1 MFKDKVKV
9 TVVALVMVL
18 LMVLSIT
25 TDLFVGLADVFRAKA
40 EEATPTDATPV
51 TRDVTVYKELNDS
64 DKDKNL
70 AGAVIKVFKDSACT
84 ESITEFV
91 LSYDGKSYGGDD
103 RVVYK
108 SLEERANANASK
120 AIAKLQEDTYY
131 YQLDKKLFRSNDDY
145 SKTGYDYNNTVGSFS
160 IVAGD
165 GVQEIKLDNNMF
177 RPTEKVATPT
187 DASSEVS
194 TEVTTEAVT
203 EPDTQVATTSD
214 ASSEETE
221 ATTQIA
227 TPTDSIPEVKP
238 VATLASV
245 MRAAGAS
252 YWIYGDY
259 SGMSSGDY
267 HVSTDKDNVPMSGN
281 ASRVFCGTASK
292 QGPGKPY
299 YGSSQGYTRRVV
311 NNSSTVKVLSYYY
324 DVLAKQ
330 SDHSANWQN
339 HVTQTAH
346 ALSYINGY
354 GASYKPS
361 WWSAAMARPVYSMSE
376 TQIYVGSNTT
386 TSVVN
391 YTSSEIHRGNREAS
405 DGLHTLYNVQWT
417 AVKTVSGTSLKN
429 YFTVKVPS
437 NVRIY
442 VKRNNGKW
450 GSATNTDVNLYS
462 GDKFFFTTSKLTDRT
477 TTIANSKAALTGFTA
492 YAYDPVNT
500 KNQTMYGNGVS
511 ETRSIQF
518 SIPWKDV
525 YHKLTLDK
533 LVCVGGNYKV
543 DASTAGTQY
552 TVYWVDKTTNSNRF
566 GKIAVFEIQTNG
578 KGKVKYLRQNNY
590 GTTFKPSG
598 FGTYTLDGLPTGVYR
613 IVETKTNDGFET
625 AKPCRINFSNGAA
638 VDAEGNASGESKHFE
653 IAFKTNDNVKNQVA
667 NFTSFEQKESG
678 DPLAIKIQKIDADT
692 KETVGLGSGSLA
704 GAEFTIKYYEDA
716 EGVGTIGISVPTGTP
731 TARWVIKTDED
742 GYASLANDEYIVSK
756 PSKLP
761 DSVKIVKGK
770 YNICK
775 PGTIVITESEAP
787 KNYNKF
793 SKVTTQAGTSTDVDN
808 VVIRADY
815 NDKGEIKLYSC
826 KKDQS
831 GKLVKFGAS
840 MTGSAIKIYEP
851 VKRYNLRLQKTDGY
865 EHPMANVAF
874 VITCRETG
882 ESHVM
887 LTDSDGI
894 LDTSRVVT
902 SGGKFK
908 VNANDDLY
916 EQALT
921 DNSIIPEY
929 VQTSVFFNDDSDV
942 AVTASRHS
950 EGALYAGTYIIRE
963 LHRQYVT
970 VDGEKCKLSEV
981 YKIPAAIKVTVP
993 GTDNNAVGEHDTK
1006 DAGTMTNIRIPSI
1019 SSVAMDADSATKM
1032 SITSKD
1038 AKFRDIVTIHN
1049 PELDKT
1055 YTLMSIAVDTATGLA
1070 YVGAD
1075 GQYVRTTEYLGKG
1088 SGLIGADVP
1097 LELTAN
1103 TTGTEVNQLTFF
1115 EYLVEGKTTNLVG
1128 VDSDGK
1134 PVEPAKCV
1142 AKDASVSNKAQT
1154 VNVISLETEVL
1165 VNSTKTNESPAAIS
1179 TVTDTVTTHGLIA
1192 GESFTIN
1199 STIKVDGKSIGVQS
1213 TDFTADGKDKEVSV
1227 VFKDL
1232 DLSKLANKRLSIV
1245 TELIYKNKVILTHN
1259 DDGKDLNEEFYTPEM
1274 HSNAIDVDTLTKMS
1288 KTSET
1293 AKFKDTVDIKNLS
1306 AATQYTLQSIAVDT
1320 ATGLAYKDA
1329 SGKYVV
1335 GHETFTTKTSK
1346 DNDRVGATADIEF
1359 TANTKDTNVTQI
1371 TFYEYLVRGSVDSDI
1386 SVDENGYPVRPANW
1400 IAEDASTSNVDQ
1412 TLNLVNLETKVL
1424 VDSTKTNVAPAD
1436 KKVDVTDTVTL
1447 HNLVAGTKFTLVGKV
1462 SDGENI
1468 KVENEV
1474 EFTAKGGDETVS
1486 VPFKSLDLTKYAG
1499 KSLYVICE
1507 LKYDGE
1513 VIATHNEDGT
1523 DPDEVFYVPAVETN
1537 AIDATTNTQYSIL
1550 DKTQIIDSVKYSN
1563 LPTEYEYELETTFVD
1578 STTGEE
1584 IKKTEI
1590 EKDPYWGMLRDLG
1603 YVTDETSSDSTG
1615 DSVAEDTGKIV
1626 SEVGK
1631 AFKRTQVLK
1640 PEKMDDMINV
1650 AFDIDPRSFNL
1661 EGKTITIQQVIKLNG
1676 VVVAKHTDKDAES
1689 QQISFP
1695 TGSTLAVDNTSH
1707 NHTIAP
1713 TKNAD
1718 VVDTIFC
1725 KNLAT
1730 GISVDFYGIAID
1742 KDTNKPVEL
1751 NGKPVVV
1758 KQNETISKADQEVQL
1773 HYVVDGTKLKGKR
1786 LTSFVFAVYNGK
1798 IVFKHTDLNS
1808 AEQSFSFSSLRTK
1821 FLDDKNG
1828 THATMLTEDVHQ
1840 TDTVT
1845 LDGLT
1850 KGEGFTLK
1858 GVVYNKSTRKP
1869 MLVNGKQVTNSIDF
1883 TAKGNSEEVAL
1894 KYQYNGLKSDAY
1906 HKDKNDDLV
1915 SFVYLYKD
1923 GVLIDKEED
1932 FDSFDQTIKLPSC
1945 GTSASDGITK
1955 LHVGYAS
1962 KTAIFRDSVDYYNLI
1977 VGDWY
1982 STTLTLHLNKNGKDA
1997 GPLKDANGNLITATV
2012 KFQAKTTDGSV
2023 KVEVKYDA
2031 SLLAGETITAFE
2043 TIRTKGYEVCGHTEI
2058 TDKGQQIHYPEL
2070 KTSAKNSKDN
2080 SQHVKEG
2087 EVAKIVDTVN
2097 YSKLDSSVAYK
2108 VVTEAWDYN
2117 TQQIVVSDGKKV
2129 RKVTELHVDSK
2140 KPENGSFDVSMS
2152 FKTDGLGKHK
2162 VVIFEYVY
2170 DNKGNLIS
2178 KEADFDAESQ
2188 TIYIDKTPN
2197 KTGDRTAMFL
2207 SILVGMLGLG
2217 VVTLFVTRRKKK

>member
-64 DKDKNL
+64 DKDRNL

-145 SKTGYDYNNTVGSFS
+145 SKTGYDYNNIVGSFS

-177 RPTEKVATPT
+177 RPTEKVATST

-194 TEVTTEAVT
+194 TEVNTEATT

-221 ATTQIA
+221 TTTQIA

-245 MRAAGAS
+245 FRMAKAAKAATTTAVSRGTGYGYDGGTISYIFYINKGLTYNNTGYAFCMEEGKTGPTSGTGTVSSIGKSNITKALYYSFAGPGAGSYDGAPSSGGLNGDNVMTLSCILDYYYTGYWDSGDFGTAYDNAISYEKWLKGKDMPNTLADTAFSIAGKSDDFTASRAA
-252 YWIYGDY
+252 YNI
-259 SGMSSGDY
+259 
-267 HVSTDKDNVPMSGN
+267 TDKTQTTNEWAVVSKKSVTVTIPTGVTMHKTDSKGKKSTHG
-281 ASRVFCGTASK
+281 AGTA
-292 QGPGKPY
+292 
-299 YGSSQGYTRRVV
+299 
-311 NNSSTVKVLSYYY
+311 TVSNGDKIYFSASI
-324 DVLAKQ
+324 AKGGT
-330 SDHSANWQN
+330 SD
-339 HVTQTAH
+339 
-346 ALSYINGY
+346 I
-354 GASYKPS
+354 KF
-361 WWSAAMARPVYSMSE
+361 
-376 TQIYVGSNTT
+376 
-386 TSVVN
+386 TSVKGYSAYKADFGAKLQVLGFLGEPTDKEFTAKLQWNSPNFSLRKTDSKTKQPVEGAEYLVYCAQDNEKVN
-391 YTSSEIHRGNREAS
+391 VVRFKTNSNGVGEITSVNPTQASGEVGKTVVKLKAGVRYYIVETKAPEHYKLNKNKQVAIGGEKYPYEAHIGVNATDGHVDYTSITGATFSTTATGVTY
-405 DGLHTLYNVQWT
+405 HTVDKV
-417 AVKTVSGTSLKN
+417 AHDPVSIVIRKIDSVSGRAVPAGTAALAGAVFKME
-429 YFTVKVPS
+429 YFK
-437 NVRIY
+437 
-442 VKRNNGKW
+442 GKDSVS
-450 GSATNTDVNLYS
+450 GSATNTWYLQTKLADGRYVARFARGYLYS
-462 GDKFFFTTSKLTDRT
+462 DSTHKSDAAPAEVDASGVYELEAGCMRITEVIAPSGYEKVTADNAGWIKLGGSIDRLTESASITVKIGNGNIYYGNTAVKDGVVEIGEQKERYDFRLKKVDSYGNPMAGVAFLVTASNGDQHVVVTDKNGEFDSSKLGYTNVNGNDATLAKAIADTTLYPTYKETNVFFTTPGSGKTAAAEIKEETVDG
-477 TTIANSKAALTGFTA
+477 KAPRPL
-492 YAYDPVNT
+492 Y
-500 KNQTMYGNGVS
+500 
-511 ETRSIQF
+511 
-518 SIPWKDV
+518 KD
-525 YHKLTLDK
+525 
-533 LVCVGGNYKV
+533 
-543 DASTAGTQY
+543 
-552 TVYWVDKTTNSNRF
+552 
-566 GKIAVFEIQTNG
+566 
-578 KGKVKYLRQNNY
+578 
-590 GTTFKPSG
+590 
-598 FGTYTLDGLPTGVYR
+598 TYT
-613 IVETKTNDGFET
+613 
-625 AKPCRINFSNGAA
+625 
-638 VDAEGNASGESKHFE
+638 
-653 IAFKTNDNVKNQVA
+653 
-667 NFTSFEQKESG
+667 
-678 DPLAIKIQKIDADT
+678 
-692 KETVGLGSGSLA
+692 
-704 GAEFTIKYYEDA
+704 
-716 EGVGTIGISVPTGTP
+716 
-731 TARWVIKTDED
+731 
-742 GYASLANDEYIVSK
+742 
-756 PSKLP
+756 
-761 DSVKIVKGK
+761 
-770 YNICK
+770 
-775 PGTIVITESEAP
+775 
-787 KNYNKF
+787 
-793 SKVTTQAGTSTDVDN
+793 
-808 VVIRADY
+808 
-815 NDKGEIKLYSC
+815 
-826 KKDQS
+826 
-831 GKLVKFGAS
+831 
-840 MTGSAIKIYEP
+840 
-851 VKRYNLRLQKTDGY
+851 
-865 EHPMANVAF
+865 
-874 VITCRETG
+874 
-882 ESHVM
+882 
-887 LTDSDGI
+887 
-894 LDTSRVVT
+894 
-902 SGGKFK
+902 
-908 VNANDDLY
+908 
-916 EQALT
+916 
-921 DNSIIPEY
+921 
-929 VQTSVFFNDDSDV
+929 
-942 AVTASRHS
+942 
-950 EGALYAGTYIIRE
+950 IRE
-963 LHRQYVT
+963 IHRQYVT
-970 VDGEKCKLSEV
+970 IDGKKYKLTQV
-981 YKIPAAIKVTVP
+981 YDLGPAQKITVSDSVKNGAVIDF
-993 GTDNNAVGEHDTK
+993 GTY
-1006 DAGTMTNIRIPSI
+1006 TNIAIPKMTSSAI
-1019 SSVAMDADSATKM
+1019 STDTNTKM
-1032 SITSKD
+1032 SVAGKNASFKD
-1038 AKFRDIVTIHN
+1038 SIKATNLKAST
-1049 PELDKT
+1049 K
-1055 YTLMSIAVDTATGLA
+1055 YTLMSVAVDANTGKA
-1070 YVGAD
+1070 YKDAD
-1075 GQYVRTTEYLGKG
+1075 GKYVAKNVEF
-1088 SGLIGADVP
+1088 
-1097 LELTAN
+1097 
-1103 TTGTEVNQLTFF
+1103 TTGAVKKGTVFPETTASVTFTGVNTSNVKSRKLVFY
-1115 EYLVEGKTTNLVG
+1115 EYLVEGSVTKTVSL
-1128 VDSDGK
+1128 DSAGK
-1134 PVEPAKCV
+1134 PVEPANCV

-1154 VNVISLETEVL
+1154 VNVISLET
-1165 VNSTKTNESPAAIS
+1165 
-1179 TVTDTVTTHGLIA
+1179 
-1192 GESFTIN
+1192 
-1199 STIKVDGKSIGVQS
+1199 
-1213 TDFTADGKDKEVSV
+1213 
-1227 VFKDL
+1227 
-1232 DLSKLANKRLSIV
+1232 
-1245 TELIYKNKVILTHN
+1245 
-1259 DDGKDLNEEFYTPEM
+1259 
-1274 HSNAIDVDTLTKMS
+1274 
-1288 KTSET
+1288 
-1293 AKFKDTVDIKNLS
+1293 
-1306 AATQYTLQSIAVDT
+1306 
-1320 ATGLAYKDA
+1320 
-1329 SGKYVV
+1329 
-1335 GHETFTTKTSK
+1335 
-1346 DNDRVGATADIEF
+1346 
-1359 TANTKDTNVTQI
+1359 
-1371 TFYEYLVRGSVDSDI
+1371 
-1386 SVDENGYPVRPANW
+1386 
-1400 IAEDASTSNVDQ
+1400 
-1412 TLNLVNLETKVL
+1412 KVL

-1436 KKVDVTDTVTL
+1436 EKVDVTDTVTL

-1474 EFTAKGGDETVS
+1474 EFTAKGDDETVS
-1486 VPFKSLDLTKYAG
+1486 VPLKGLNLTEYAG

-1523 DPDEVFYVPAVETN
+1523 DPDEKFYVPAVETN

-1578 STTGEE
+1578 SATGEE

-1590 EKDPYWGMLRDLG
+1590 EKDPYWNMLKDLG

-1640 PEKMDDMINV
+1640 PEKMDDTVNV
-1650 AFDIDPRSFNL
+1650 TFDIDPRSFNL
-1661 EGKTITIQQVIKLNG
+1661 EGKTITIRQVIKLNG
-1676 VVVAKHTDKDAES
+1676 VAVAKHTDKDAES

-1713 TKNAD
+1713 TKDAD

-1758 KQNETISKADQEVQL
+1758 KQSETISKADQEVQL

-1798 IVFKHTDLNS
+1798 IVFKHTDPNS

-1850 KGEGFTLK
+1850 KGERFTLK

-1869 MLVNGKQVTNSIDF
+1869 MLVDGKQVTNSIDF

-1923 GVLIDKEED
+1923 GILIDKEED

-1982 STTLTLHLNKNGKDA
+1982 STTLTLHLNKDGKDA

-2058 TDKGQQIHYPEL
+2058 TDEGQQIHYPEL

-2152 FKTDGLGKHK
+2152 FKTDGLGKHRI
-2162 VVIFEYVY
+2162 VIFEYVY

-2197 KTGDRTAMFL
+2197 KTGDRTVMFL
-2207 SILVGMLGLG
+2207 SILAGMLGLG
-2217 VVTLFVTRRKKK
+2217 VVTLFVTKRKKK

>member
-64 DKDKNL
+64 DKDRNL

-108 SLEERANANASK
+108 NLEERANANASK

-131 YQLDKKLFRSNDDY
+131 YQLDEKLFRSNDDY

-165 GVQEIKLDNNMF
+165 EVQEIKLDNNMF

-194 TEVTTEAVT
+194 TEVSTEATTES
-203 EPDTQVATTSD
+203 DTQVATTSD
-214 ASSEETE
+214 ASSEETK
-221 ATTQIA
+221 ATTQVA

-238 VATLASV
+238 IATLASV
-245 MRAAGAS
+245 FRMAKAAKIAEDV
-252 YWIYGDY
+252 YIYGSEED
-259 SGMSSGDY
+259 GCGNY
-267 HVSTDKDNVPMSGN
+267 HITAENGN
-281 ASRVFCGTASK
+281 ANPSLNGDMGSRTFCVDWGAN
-292 QGPGKPY
+292 GPSAKNN
-299 YGSSQGYTRRVV
+299 YTRP
-311 NNSSTVKVLSYYY
+311 VKYRLGNGAKESMRKAVAYYY
-324 DVLAKQ
+324 DVLVPAADTKGKKVTALAETEHYL
-330 SDHSANWQN
+330 SSLKGNKGTTPSWASAAQN
-339 HVTQTAH
+339 HVALAKGDQAISISNSKPTVTCVDSKTFGTFTEKNVFVSEKLTVTAKSDEQYFNYEVPSGCTVYVH
-346 ALSYINGY
+346 RSKTW
-354 GASYKPS
+354 YKLT
-361 WWSAAMARPVYSMSE
+361 ADDK
-376 TQIYVGSNTT
+376 T
-386 TSVVN
+386 
-391 YTSSEIHRGNREAS
+391 
-405 DGLHTLYNVQWT
+405 HTLRKNDVFYVVTPKSN
-417 AVKTVSGTSLKN
+417 ANKTFSISGT
-429 YFTVKVPS
+429 
-437 NVRIY
+437 
-442 VKRNNGKW
+442 
-450 GSATNTDVNLYS
+450 AAS
-462 GDKFFFTTSKLTDRT
+462 G
-477 TTIANSKAALTGFTA
+477 G
-492 YAYDPVNT
+492 
-500 KNQTMYGNGVS
+500 
-511 ETRSIQF
+511 
-518 SIPWKDV
+518 WDV
-525 YHKLTLDK
+525 YYYEPNDPAWLGCQEMMLAAETDKPKFTLKFKTEELPDPINI
-533 LVCVGGNYKV
+533 VIDKV
-543 DASTAGTQY
+543 DSIREDGTQ
-552 TVYWVDKTTNSNRF
+552 VGKT
-566 GKIAVFEIQTNG
+566 
-578 KGKVKYLRQNNY
+578 
-590 GTTFKPSG
+590 
-598 FGTYTLDGLPTGVYR
+598 
-613 IVETKTNDGFET
+613 
-625 AKPCRINFSNGAA
+625 
-638 VDAEGNASGESKHFE
+638 
-653 IAFKTNDNVKNQVA
+653 
-667 NFTSFEQKESG
+667 
-678 DPLAIKIQKIDADT
+678 
-692 KETVGLGSGSLA
+692 SLA
-704 GAEFTIKYYEDA
+704 GAIFKMEYFKGKTA
-716 EGVGTIGISVPTGTP
+716 ASGTP
-731 TARWVIKTDED
+731 TNTWYIKTVKNAAGDYTARFAKGFIVNEGTYKSDAAPNTLQGDTYELYD
-742 GYASLANDEYIVSK
+742 GAMR
-756 PSKLP
+756 
-761 DSVKIVKGK
+761 
-770 YNICK
+770 
-775 PGTIVITESEAP
+775 ITEVKAP
-787 KNYNKF
+787 SGYKVVDGKNKGFFYIGSK
-793 SKVTTQAGTSTDVDN
+793 KVTGQASITVRVAGGKTILAGTEISAEAFKQYEQKERYDFKLKKVDSYGN
-808 VVIRADY
+808 
-815 NDKGEIKLYSC
+815 
-826 KKDQS
+826 
-831 GKLVKFGAS
+831 
-840 MTGSAIKIYEP
+840 
-851 VKRYNLRLQKTDGY
+851 
-865 EHPMANVAF
+865 PMAGVAF
-874 VITCRETG
+874 
-882 ESHVM
+882 
-887 LTDSDGI
+887 L
-894 LDTSRVVT
+894 
-902 SGGKFK
+902 
-908 VNANDDLY
+908 
-916 EQALT
+916 
-921 DNSIIPEY
+921 
-929 VQTSVFFNDDSDV
+929 
-942 AVTASRHS
+942 VTASNGDQHVVVTDKNGEFDS
-950 EGALYAGTYIIRE
+950 SKMGYTNVNGNDATLAKAMADTTLYPTYKETNVFFTTPGSGKTAAAEIKEETVDGKAPRPLYKDTYTIRE
-963 LHRQYVT
+963 IHRQYVT
-970 VDGEKCKLSEV
+970 IDGKKYKLTQV
-981 YKIPAAIKVTVP
+981 YDLGPAQKITV
-993 GTDNNAVGEHDTK
+993 
-1006 DAGTMTNIRIPSI
+1006 S
-1019 SSVAMDADSATKM
+1019 DSAKNGAVIDFGTYTNTAIPKMTSSAISTDTNTKM
-1032 SITSKD
+1032 SVAGKNSSFKD
-1038 AKFRDIVTIHN
+1038 SVKATNLKAST
-1049 PELDKT
+1049 K
-1055 YTLMSIAVDTATGLA
+1055 YTLMSVAVDANTGKA
-1070 YVGAD
+1070 YKDAD
-1075 GQYVRTTEYLGKG
+1075 GKYVAKNVEF
-1088 SGLIGADVP
+1088 
-1097 LELTAN
+1097 
-1103 TTGTEVNQLTFF
+1103 TTGAVKKGTVFPETTASVTFTGVNTSNVKSRKLVFY
-1115 EYLVEGKTTNLVG
+1115 EYLVEGSVTKTVSL
-1128 VDSDGK
+1128 DSAGK
-1134 PVEPAKCV
+1134 PVEPANCV

-1154 VNVISLETEVL
+1154 VNVISLET
-1165 VNSTKTNESPAAIS
+1165 
-1179 TVTDTVTTHGLIA
+1179 
-1192 GESFTIN
+1192 
-1199 STIKVDGKSIGVQS
+1199 
-1213 TDFTADGKDKEVSV
+1213 
-1227 VFKDL
+1227 
-1232 DLSKLANKRLSIV
+1232 
-1245 TELIYKNKVILTHN
+1245 
-1259 DDGKDLNEEFYTPEM
+1259 
-1274 HSNAIDVDTLTKMS
+1274 
-1288 KTSET
+1288 
-1293 AKFKDTVDIKNLS
+1293 
-1306 AATQYTLQSIAVDT
+1306 
-1320 ATGLAYKDA
+1320 
-1329 SGKYVV
+1329 
-1335 GHETFTTKTSK
+1335 
-1346 DNDRVGATADIEF
+1346 
-1359 TANTKDTNVTQI
+1359 
-1371 TFYEYLVRGSVDSDI
+1371 
-1386 SVDENGYPVRPANW
+1386 
-1400 IAEDASTSNVDQ
+1400 
-1412 TLNLVNLETKVL
+1412 KVL

-1436 KKVDVTDTVTL
+1436 EKVDVTDTVTL

-1474 EFTAKGGDETVS
+1474 EFTAKGDDETVS
-1486 VPFKSLDLTKYAG
+1486 VPLKGLNLTEYAG

-1523 DPDEVFYVPAVETN
+1523 DPDEKFYVPAVETN

-1578 STTGEE
+1578 SATGEE

-1590 EKDPYWGMLRDLG
+1590 EKDPYWNMLKDLG

-1640 PEKMDDMINV
+1640 PEKMDDTVNV
-1650 AFDIDPRSFNL
+1650 TFDIDPRSFNL
-1661 EGKTITIQQVIKLNG
+1661 EGKTITIRQVIKLNG
-1676 VVVAKHTDKDAES
+1676 VAVAKHTDKDAES

-1713 TKNAD
+1713 TKDAD

-1758 KQNETISKADQEVQL
+1758 KQSEAISKADQEVQL

-1798 IVFKHTDLNS
+1798 IVFKHTDPNS

-1850 KGEGFTLK
+1850 KGERFTLK

-1869 MLVNGKQVTNSIDF
+1869 MLVDGKQVTNSIDF

-1923 GVLIDKEED
+1923 GILIDKEED

-1982 STTLTLHLNKNGKDA
+1982 STTLTIHLNKDGKDA

-2058 TDKGQQIHYPEL
+2058 TDEGQQIHYPEL

-2152 FKTDGLGKHK
+2152 FKTDGLGKHRI
-2162 VVIFEYVY
+2162 VIFEYVY

-2197 KTGDRTAMFL
+2197 KTGDRTVMFL
-2207 SILVGMLGLG
+2207 SILAGMLGLG

>member
-64 DKDKNL
+64 DKDRNL

-108 SLEERANANASK
+108 NLEERVNANASK

-131 YQLDKKLFRSNDDY
+131 YQLDEKLFRSNDDY
-145 SKTGYDYNNTVGSFS
+145 NKTGYDYNNTVSSFS

-194 TEVTTEAVT
+194 TEVTTEAIT

-221 ATTQIA
+221 TTTQVA

-245 MRAAGAS
+245 FRTAVADVYVWGTETQGCGNYHKTSSSANSANMSLDGDIGSRMFCVDWGA
-252 YWIYGDY
+252 
-259 SGMSSGDY
+259 
-267 HVSTDKDNVPMSGN
+267 N
-281 ASRVFCGTASK
+281 
-292 QGPGKPY
+292 GP
-299 YGSSQGYTRRVV
+299 SLANGYTRPVKYSRGGGAGVSLRKVV
-311 NNSSTVKVLSYYY
+311 AYYY
-324 DVLAKQ
+324 EVLAKT
-330 SDHSANWQN
+330 SGNLAATEHYLSLLNGKKGTTPTWASNAMKY
-339 HVTQTAH
+339 TA
-346 ALSYINGY
+346 L
-354 GASYKPS
+354 ASGEETISIDKTKPS
-361 WWSAAMARPVYSMSE
+361 MTYYKSYSFKANGEVFHKSTNVFVSEQVTVTADKSEQYFTASVPKDCAVYVYNYNSE
-376 TQIYVGSNTT
+376 TKKYQWIRYGSTDNLKLKNGDKFRIVLPK
-386 TSVVN
+386 SFAN
-391 YTSSEIHRGNREAS
+391 
-405 DGLHTLYNVQWT
+405 
-417 AVKTVSGTSLKN
+417 KTVSLSGTARYGGWDVYYYNPNDPAWLDCQQMVLATETDKPEFSLSVKTGN
-429 YFTVKVPS
+429 VPPDHDPVNVEIRKIDSVSGKAVPAGTAALAGAVFKMEYFK
-437 NVRIY
+437 
-442 VKRNNGKW
+442 GKDSVS
-450 GSATNTDVNLYS
+450 GSATNTWYLQTAYDSSIKGYVAKFARGYLYS
-462 GDKFFFTTSKLTDRT
+462 DSTHKSDAAPAEVDASGVYELEAGCMRITEVIAPSGYEKVTASNKGWIKLGGSIDRLTGSASITVKIGNGNIYYGNTAVKDGVVDIGEQKERYDFKLKKVDSYGNPMAGVAFLVTASNGDQHVVVTDKNGEFDSSKLDYTNVNGNDATLAKAMADTTLYPTYKETNVFFTTPGSGKTAAAEIKEETVDG
-477 TTIANSKAALTGFTA
+477 KAPRPL
-492 YAYDPVNT
+492 Y
-500 KNQTMYGNGVS
+500 
-511 ETRSIQF
+511 
-518 SIPWKDV
+518 KD
-525 YHKLTLDK
+525 
-533 LVCVGGNYKV
+533 
-543 DASTAGTQY
+543 
-552 TVYWVDKTTNSNRF
+552 
-566 GKIAVFEIQTNG
+566 
-578 KGKVKYLRQNNY
+578 
-590 GTTFKPSG
+590 
-598 FGTYTLDGLPTGVYR
+598 TYT
-613 IVETKTNDGFET
+613 
-625 AKPCRINFSNGAA
+625 
-638 VDAEGNASGESKHFE
+638 
-653 IAFKTNDNVKNQVA
+653 
-667 NFTSFEQKESG
+667 
-678 DPLAIKIQKIDADT
+678 
-692 KETVGLGSGSLA
+692 
-704 GAEFTIKYYEDA
+704 
-716 EGVGTIGISVPTGTP
+716 
-731 TARWVIKTDED
+731 
-742 GYASLANDEYIVSK
+742 
-756 PSKLP
+756 
-761 DSVKIVKGK
+761 
-770 YNICK
+770 
-775 PGTIVITESEAP
+775 
-787 KNYNKF
+787 
-793 SKVTTQAGTSTDVDN
+793 
-808 VVIRADY
+808 
-815 NDKGEIKLYSC
+815 
-826 KKDQS
+826 
-831 GKLVKFGAS
+831 
-840 MTGSAIKIYEP
+840 
-851 VKRYNLRLQKTDGY
+851 
-865 EHPMANVAF
+865 
-874 VITCRETG
+874 
-882 ESHVM
+882 
-887 LTDSDGI
+887 
-894 LDTSRVVT
+894 
-902 SGGKFK
+902 
-908 VNANDDLY
+908 
-916 EQALT
+916 
-921 DNSIIPEY
+921 
-929 VQTSVFFNDDSDV
+929 
-942 AVTASRHS
+942 
-950 EGALYAGTYIIRE
+950 IRE
-963 LHRQYVT
+963 IHRQYVT
-970 VDGEKCKLSEV
+970 IDGKKYKLTQV
-981 YKIPAAIKVTVP
+981 YDLGPAQKITV
-993 GTDNNAVGEHDTK
+993 
-1006 DAGTMTNIRIPSI
+1006 S
-1019 SSVAMDADSATKM
+1019 DSAKNGAVIDFGTYTNTAIPKMTSSAISTDTNTKM
-1032 SITSKD
+1032 SVAGKNSSFKD
-1038 AKFRDIVTIHN
+1038 SVKATNLKAST
-1049 PELDKT
+1049 K
-1055 YTLMSIAVDTATGLA
+1055 YTLMSVAVDANTGKA
-1070 YVGAD
+1070 YKDAD
-1075 GQYVRTTEYLGKG
+1075 GKYVAKNVEF
-1088 SGLIGADVP
+1088 
-1097 LELTAN
+1097 
-1103 TTGTEVNQLTFF
+1103 TTGAVKKGTVFPETTASVTFTGVNTSNVKSRKLVFY
-1115 EYLVEGKTTNLVG
+1115 EYLVEGSVTKTVSL
-1128 VDSDGK
+1128 DSAGK
-1134 PVEPAKCV
+1134 PVEPANCV

-1154 VNVISLETEVL
+1154 VNVISLET
-1165 VNSTKTNESPAAIS
+1165 
-1179 TVTDTVTTHGLIA
+1179 
-1192 GESFTIN
+1192 
-1199 STIKVDGKSIGVQS
+1199 
-1213 TDFTADGKDKEVSV
+1213 
-1227 VFKDL
+1227 
-1232 DLSKLANKRLSIV
+1232 
-1245 TELIYKNKVILTHN
+1245 
-1259 DDGKDLNEEFYTPEM
+1259 
-1274 HSNAIDVDTLTKMS
+1274 
-1288 KTSET
+1288 
-1293 AKFKDTVDIKNLS
+1293 
-1306 AATQYTLQSIAVDT
+1306 
-1320 ATGLAYKDA
+1320 
-1329 SGKYVV
+1329 
-1335 GHETFTTKTSK
+1335 
-1346 DNDRVGATADIEF
+1346 
-1359 TANTKDTNVTQI
+1359 
-1371 TFYEYLVRGSVDSDI
+1371 
-1386 SVDENGYPVRPANW
+1386 
-1400 IAEDASTSNVDQ
+1400 
-1412 TLNLVNLETKVL
+1412 KVL

-1436 KKVDVTDTVTL
+1436 EKVDVTDTVTL

-1474 EFTAKGGDETVS
+1474 EFTAKGDDETVS
-1486 VPFKSLDLTKYAG
+1486 VPLKGLNLTEYAG

-1523 DPDEVFYVPAVETN
+1523 DPDEKFYVPAVETN

-1578 STTGEE
+1578 SATGEE

-1590 EKDPYWGMLRDLG
+1590 EKDPYWNMLKDLG

-1640 PEKMDDMINV
+1640 PEKMDDTVNV
-1650 AFDIDPRSFNL
+1650 TFDIDPRSFNL
-1661 EGKTITIQQVIKLNG
+1661 EGKTITIRQVIKLNG
-1676 VVVAKHTDKDAES
+1676 VAVAKHTDKDAES

-1713 TKNAD
+1713 TKDAD

-1758 KQNETISKADQEVQL
+1758 KQSETISKADQEVQL

-1798 IVFKHTDLNS
+1798 IVFKHTDPNS

-1850 KGEGFTLK
+1850 KGERFTLK

-1869 MLVNGKQVTNSIDF
+1869 MLVDGKQVTNSIDF

-1923 GVLIDKEED
+1923 GILIDKEED

-1982 STTLTLHLNKNGKDA
+1982 STTLTLHLNKDGKDA

-2058 TDKGQQIHYPEL
+2058 TDEGQQIHYPEL

-2152 FKTDGLGKHK
+2152 FKTDGLGKHRI
-2162 VVIFEYVY
+2162 VIFEYVY

-2197 KTGDRTAMFL
+2197 KTGDRTVMFL
-2207 SILVGMLGLG
+2207 SILSGMLGLG
-2217 VVTLFVTRRKKK
+2217 VVTLFVTKRKKK

>member
-64 DKDKNL
+64 DKDRNL

-108 SLEERANANASK
+108 NLEERANANASK

-131 YQLDKKLFRSNDDY
+131 YQLDEKLFRSNDDY

-194 TEVTTEAVT
+194 TEAIT

-221 ATTQIA
+221 TTTQVA

-245 MRAAGAS
+245 FRTAVADVYVWGTETQGCGNYHKTSSSANSANMSLDGDIGSRMFCVDWGA
-252 YWIYGDY
+252 
-259 SGMSSGDY
+259 
-267 HVSTDKDNVPMSGN
+267 N
-281 ASRVFCGTASK
+281 
-292 QGPGKPY
+292 GP
-299 YGSSQGYTRRVV
+299 SLANGYTRPVKYSRGGGADVSLRKVV
-311 NNSSTVKVLSYYY
+311 AYYY
-324 DVLAKQ
+324 EVLAKT
-330 SDHSANWQN
+330 SGNLAATEHYLSLLN
-339 HVTQTAH
+339 HKKGTTPTWA
-346 ALSYINGY
+346 
-354 GASYKPS
+354 
-361 WWSAAMARPVYSMSE
+361 SAAMKYTALASGEEIINIDKTKPSMTYYKSYSFKANGEVFHTSTNVFVSEPVTVTAEKSEQYFTASVPKDCAVYVYNYNSE
-376 TQIYVGSNTT
+376 TKKY
-386 TSVVN
+386 
-391 YTSSEIHRGNREAS
+391 
-405 DGLHTLYNVQWT
+405 QWT
-417 AVKTVSGTSLKN
+417 RYGSTDNLKLKNGDKFRIVLPKSFANKTVSLSGTARYGGWDVYYYNPNDPAWLDCQQMVLATETDKPEFSLSVKTGN
-429 YFTVKVPS
+429 VPPDHDPVNVEIRKIDSVSGKAVPAGTAALAGAVFKMEYFK
-437 NVRIY
+437 
-442 VKRNNGKW
+442 GKDSVS
-450 GSATNTDVNLYS
+450 GSATNTWYLQTAYDSSIKGYIAKFARGYLYSDSTHKSDAAPAEVDASGVYELEAGCMRITEVIAPSGYEKVTASNKGWIMLGGSIDRLTGSASITVKIENGNIYYGNTAVKDGVVDIGEQKERYDFKLKKVDSYGNPMAGVAFLVTASNGDQHVVVTDKNGEFDSSKLDYKDVNGNDATLAKAMADTTLYPTY
-462 GDKFFFTTSKLTDRT
+462 KETNVFFTTPGSGKT
-477 TTIANSKAALTGFTA
+477 AAAEIKEDTVDGKTPRPL
-492 YAYDPVNT
+492 Y
-500 KNQTMYGNGVS
+500 
-511 ETRSIQF
+511 
-518 SIPWKDV
+518 KD
-525 YHKLTLDK
+525 
-533 LVCVGGNYKV
+533 
-543 DASTAGTQY
+543 
-552 TVYWVDKTTNSNRF
+552 
-566 GKIAVFEIQTNG
+566 
-578 KGKVKYLRQNNY
+578 
-590 GTTFKPSG
+590 
-598 FGTYTLDGLPTGVYR
+598 TYT
-613 IVETKTNDGFET
+613 
-625 AKPCRINFSNGAA
+625 
-638 VDAEGNASGESKHFE
+638 
-653 IAFKTNDNVKNQVA
+653 
-667 NFTSFEQKESG
+667 
-678 DPLAIKIQKIDADT
+678 
-692 KETVGLGSGSLA
+692 
-704 GAEFTIKYYEDA
+704 
-716 EGVGTIGISVPTGTP
+716 
-731 TARWVIKTDED
+731 
-742 GYASLANDEYIVSK
+742 
-756 PSKLP
+756 
-761 DSVKIVKGK
+761 
-770 YNICK
+770 
-775 PGTIVITESEAP
+775 
-787 KNYNKF
+787 
-793 SKVTTQAGTSTDVDN
+793 
-808 VVIRADY
+808 
-815 NDKGEIKLYSC
+815 
-826 KKDQS
+826 
-831 GKLVKFGAS
+831 
-840 MTGSAIKIYEP
+840 
-851 VKRYNLRLQKTDGY
+851 
-865 EHPMANVAF
+865 
-874 VITCRETG
+874 
-882 ESHVM
+882 
-887 LTDSDGI
+887 
-894 LDTSRVVT
+894 
-902 SGGKFK
+902 
-908 VNANDDLY
+908 
-916 EQALT
+916 
-921 DNSIIPEY
+921 
-929 VQTSVFFNDDSDV
+929 
-942 AVTASRHS
+942 
-950 EGALYAGTYIIRE
+950 IRE
-963 LHRQYVT
+963 IHRQYVT
-970 VDGEKCKLSEV
+970 IDGKKYKLTQV
-981 YKIPAAIKVTVP
+981 YDLGPAQKITV
-993 GTDNNAVGEHDTK
+993 
-1006 DAGTMTNIRIPSI
+1006 S
-1019 SSVAMDADSATKM
+1019 DSAKNGAVIDFGTYTNTAIPKMTSSAISTDTNTKM
-1032 SITSKD
+1032 SVAGKNSSFKD
-1038 AKFRDIVTIHN
+1038 SVKATNLKAST
-1049 PELDKT
+1049 K
-1055 YTLMSIAVDTATGLA
+1055 YTLMSVAVDANTGKA
-1070 YVGAD
+1070 YKDAD
-1075 GQYVRTTEYLGKG
+1075 GKYVAKNVEF
-1088 SGLIGADVP
+1088 
-1097 LELTAN
+1097 
-1103 TTGTEVNQLTFF
+1103 TTGAVKKGTVFPETTASVTFTGVNTSNVKSRKLVFY
-1115 EYLVEGKTTNLVG
+1115 EYLVEGSVTKTVSL
-1128 VDSDGK
+1128 DSAGK
-1134 PVEPAKCV
+1134 PVEPENCV

-1154 VNVISLETEVL
+1154 VNVISLET
-1165 VNSTKTNESPAAIS
+1165 
-1179 TVTDTVTTHGLIA
+1179 
-1192 GESFTIN
+1192 
-1199 STIKVDGKSIGVQS
+1199 
-1213 TDFTADGKDKEVSV
+1213 
-1227 VFKDL
+1227 
-1232 DLSKLANKRLSIV
+1232 
-1245 TELIYKNKVILTHN
+1245 
-1259 DDGKDLNEEFYTPEM
+1259 
-1274 HSNAIDVDTLTKMS
+1274 
-1288 KTSET
+1288 
-1293 AKFKDTVDIKNLS
+1293 
-1306 AATQYTLQSIAVDT
+1306 
-1320 ATGLAYKDA
+1320 
-1329 SGKYVV
+1329 
-1335 GHETFTTKTSK
+1335 
-1346 DNDRVGATADIEF
+1346 
-1359 TANTKDTNVTQI
+1359 
-1371 TFYEYLVRGSVDSDI
+1371 
-1386 SVDENGYPVRPANW
+1386 
-1400 IAEDASTSNVDQ
+1400 
-1412 TLNLVNLETKVL
+1412 KVL

-1436 KKVDVTDTVTL
+1436 EKVDVTDTVTL

-1474 EFTAKGGDETVS
+1474 EFTAKGDDETVS
-1486 VPFKSLDLTKYAG
+1486 VPLKGLNLTEYAG

-1523 DPDEVFYVPAVETN
+1523 DPDEKFYVPAVETN

-1578 STTGEE
+1578 SATGEE

-1590 EKDPYWGMLRDLG
+1590 EKDSYWNMLKDLG

-1640 PEKMDDMINV
+1640 PEKMDDTVNV
-1650 AFDIDPRSFNL
+1650 TFDIDPRSFNL
-1661 EGKTITIQQVIKLNG
+1661 EGKTITIRQVIKLNG
-1676 VVVAKHTDKDAES
+1676 VAVAKHTDKDAES

-1713 TKNAD
+1713 TKDAD

-1758 KQNETISKADQEVQL
+1758 KQSETISKADQEVQL

-1798 IVFKHTDLNS
+1798 IVFKHTDPNS

-1850 KGEGFTLK
+1850 KGERFTLK

-1869 MLVNGKQVTNSIDF
+1869 MLVDGKQVTNSIDF

-1923 GVLIDKEED
+1923 GILIDKEED

-1982 STTLTLHLNKNGKDA
+1982 STTLTLHLNKDGKDA

-2058 TDKGQQIHYPEL
+2058 TDEGQQIHYPEL

-2152 FKTDGLGKHK
+2152 FKTDGLGKHRI
-2162 VVIFEYVY
+2162 VIFEYVY

-2197 KTGDRTAMFL
+2197 KTGDRTVMFL
-2207 SILVGMLGLG
+2207 SILAGMLGLG
-2217 VVTLFVTRRKKK
+2217 VVTLFVTKRKKK

>member
-64 DKDKNL
+64 DKDRNL

-91 LSYDGKSYGGDD
+91 LSYDGKAYGGDD

-108 SLEERANANASK
+108 NLEERVNANASK

-131 YQLDKKLFRSNDDY
+131 YQLDEKLFRSNDDY

-194 TEVTTEAVT
+194 TEVSTEATTES
-203 EPDTQVATTSD
+203 DTQVATTSD

-221 ATTQIA
+221 TTTQVA
-227 TPTDSIPEVKP
+227 TSTDSISEVKP

-245 MRAAGAS
+245 FRMVKAAKAATTTAVSRGTGYGYGGETISYIFYINKGLTYNNTGYAFCMEEGKTGPTSGTGTVSSIGKGNITKALYYSFAGPGAGSYDGAPSSGGLNGDNVMTLSCILDYYYTGYWDSGDFGAAYDDAILYEKWLKGKDMPNTLADTAFSIAGKSDDFTASRAA
-252 YWIYGDY
+252 YNI
-259 SGMSSGDY
+259 
-267 HVSTDKDNVPMSGN
+267 TDKTQTTNEWAVVSKKSVTVTIPTGVTMHKTDSNGKKSTHG
-281 ASRVFCGTASK
+281 AGTATVSNGDK
-292 QGPGKPY
+292 IYFSASVAKGG
-299 YGSSQGYTRRVV
+299 T
-311 NNSSTVKVLSYYY
+311 STVKF
-324 DVLAKQ
+324 
-330 SDHSANWQN
+330 
-339 HVTQTAH
+339 
-346 ALSYINGY
+346 
-354 GASYKPS
+354 
-361 WWSAAMARPVYSMSE
+361 
-376 TQIYVGSNTT
+376 
-386 TSVVN
+386 TSVKGYSAYKADFGAELQVLGFLGKPTDKEFTAKLQWNSPNFSLRKTDSKTKQPVEGAEYLVYCAQDNEKVN
-391 YTSSEIHRGNREAS
+391 VVRFKTNSNGVGEITSVNPTQASGEVGKTVVKLKAGVRYYIVETKAPEHYKLNENKQVTIGGEKYPYEAHIGVNATDGHVDYTSITGATFSTTATGVTY
-405 DGLHTLYNVQWT
+405 HTVDKV
-417 AVKTVSGTSLKN
+417 AHDPVSIVIRKIDSVSGRAVPAGTAALAGAVFKME
-429 YFTVKVPS
+429 YFK
-437 NVRIY
+437 
-442 VKRNNGKW
+442 GKDSVS
-450 GSATNTDVNLYS
+450 GSATNTWYLQTKLADGRYVARFARGYLYS
-462 GDKFFFTTSKLTDRT
+462 DSTHKSDAAPAEVDASGVYELEAGCMRITEVIAPSGYEKVTADNAGWIKLGGSIDRLTESASITVKIGNGNIYYGNTAVKDGVVEIGEQKERYDFKLKKVDSYGNPMAGVAFLVTASNGDQHVVVTDKNGEFDSSKLDYTNVNGNDATLAKAMADTTLYPTYKETNVFFTTPGSGKTAAAEIKEETVDG
-477 TTIANSKAALTGFTA
+477 KAPRPL
-492 YAYDPVNT
+492 Y
-500 KNQTMYGNGVS
+500 
-511 ETRSIQF
+511 
-518 SIPWKDV
+518 KD
-525 YHKLTLDK
+525 
-533 LVCVGGNYKV
+533 
-543 DASTAGTQY
+543 
-552 TVYWVDKTTNSNRF
+552 
-566 GKIAVFEIQTNG
+566 
-578 KGKVKYLRQNNY
+578 
-590 GTTFKPSG
+590 
-598 FGTYTLDGLPTGVYR
+598 TYT
-613 IVETKTNDGFET
+613 
-625 AKPCRINFSNGAA
+625 
-638 VDAEGNASGESKHFE
+638 
-653 IAFKTNDNVKNQVA
+653 
-667 NFTSFEQKESG
+667 
-678 DPLAIKIQKIDADT
+678 
-692 KETVGLGSGSLA
+692 
-704 GAEFTIKYYEDA
+704 
-716 EGVGTIGISVPTGTP
+716 
-731 TARWVIKTDED
+731 
-742 GYASLANDEYIVSK
+742 
-756 PSKLP
+756 
-761 DSVKIVKGK
+761 
-770 YNICK
+770 
-775 PGTIVITESEAP
+775 
-787 KNYNKF
+787 
-793 SKVTTQAGTSTDVDN
+793 
-808 VVIRADY
+808 
-815 NDKGEIKLYSC
+815 
-826 KKDQS
+826 
-831 GKLVKFGAS
+831 
-840 MTGSAIKIYEP
+840 
-851 VKRYNLRLQKTDGY
+851 
-865 EHPMANVAF
+865 
-874 VITCRETG
+874 
-882 ESHVM
+882 
-887 LTDSDGI
+887 
-894 LDTSRVVT
+894 
-902 SGGKFK
+902 
-908 VNANDDLY
+908 
-916 EQALT
+916 
-921 DNSIIPEY
+921 
-929 VQTSVFFNDDSDV
+929 
-942 AVTASRHS
+942 
-950 EGALYAGTYIIRE
+950 IRE
-963 LHRQYVT
+963 IHRQYVT
-970 VDGEKCKLSEV
+970 IDGKKYKLTQV
-981 YKIPAAIKVTVP
+981 YDLGPAQKITV
-993 GTDNNAVGEHDTK
+993 
-1006 DAGTMTNIRIPSI
+1006 S
-1019 SSVAMDADSATKM
+1019 DSAKNGAVIDFGTYTNTAIPKMTSSAISTDTNTKM
-1032 SITSKD
+1032 SVAGKNSSFKD
-1038 AKFRDIVTIHN
+1038 SVKATNLKAST
-1049 PELDKT
+1049 K
-1055 YTLMSIAVDTATGLA
+1055 YTLMSVAVDANTGKA
-1070 YVGAD
+1070 YKDAD
-1075 GQYVRTTEYLGKG
+1075 GKYVAKNVEF
-1088 SGLIGADVP
+1088 
-1097 LELTAN
+1097 
-1103 TTGTEVNQLTFF
+1103 TTGAVKKGTVFPETTASVTFTGVNTSNVKSRKLVFY
-1115 EYLVEGKTTNLVG
+1115 EYLVEGSVTKTVSL
-1128 VDSDGK
+1128 DSAGK
-1134 PVEPAKCV
+1134 PVEPANCV

-1154 VNVISLETEVL
+1154 VNVISLET
-1165 VNSTKTNESPAAIS
+1165 
-1179 TVTDTVTTHGLIA
+1179 
-1192 GESFTIN
+1192 
-1199 STIKVDGKSIGVQS
+1199 
-1213 TDFTADGKDKEVSV
+1213 
-1227 VFKDL
+1227 
-1232 DLSKLANKRLSIV
+1232 
-1245 TELIYKNKVILTHN
+1245 
-1259 DDGKDLNEEFYTPEM
+1259 
-1274 HSNAIDVDTLTKMS
+1274 
-1288 KTSET
+1288 
-1293 AKFKDTVDIKNLS
+1293 
-1306 AATQYTLQSIAVDT
+1306 
-1320 ATGLAYKDA
+1320 
-1329 SGKYVV
+1329 
-1335 GHETFTTKTSK
+1335 
-1346 DNDRVGATADIEF
+1346 
-1359 TANTKDTNVTQI
+1359 
-1371 TFYEYLVRGSVDSDI
+1371 
-1386 SVDENGYPVRPANW
+1386 
-1400 IAEDASTSNVDQ
+1400 
-1412 TLNLVNLETKVL
+1412 KVL

-1436 KKVDVTDTVTL
+1436 EKVDVTDTVTL

-1474 EFTAKGGDETVS
+1474 EFTAKGDDETVS
-1486 VPFKSLDLTKYAG
+1486 VPLKGLNLTEYAG

-1523 DPDEVFYVPAVETN
+1523 DPDEKFYVPAVETN

-1578 STTGEE
+1578 SATGEE

-1590 EKDPYWGMLRDLG
+1590 EKDPYWNMLKDLG

-1640 PEKMDDMINV
+1640 PEKMDDTVNV
-1650 AFDIDPRSFNL
+1650 TFDIDPRSFNL
-1661 EGKTITIQQVIKLNG
+1661 EGKTITIRQVIKLNG
-1676 VVVAKHTDKDAES
+1676 VAVAKHTDKDAES

-1713 TKNAD
+1713 TKDAD

-1923 GVLIDKEED
+1923 EILIDKEED

-1982 STTLTLHLNKNGKDA
+1982 STTLTLHLNKDGKDA

-2058 TDKGQQIHYPEL
+2058 TDEGQQIHYPEL

-2152 FKTDGLGKHK
+2152 FKTDGLGKHRI
-2162 VVIFEYVY
+2162 VIFEYVY

-2197 KTGDRTAMFL
+2197 KTGDRTVMFL
-2207 SILVGMLGLG
+2207 SILAGMLGLG
-2217 VVTLFVTRRKKK
+2217 VVTLFVTKRKKK

>member
-64 DKDKNL
+64 DKDRNL

-108 SLEERANANASK
+108 NLEERANANASK

-131 YQLDKKLFRSNDDY
+131 YQLDEKLFRSNDDY

-194 TEVTTEAVT
+194 TEAIT

-221 ATTQIA
+221 TTTQVA

-245 MRAAGAS
+245 FRTAVADVYVWGTETQGCGNYHKTSSSANSANMSLDGDIGSRMFCVDWGA
-252 YWIYGDY
+252 
-259 SGMSSGDY
+259 
-267 HVSTDKDNVPMSGN
+267 N
-281 ASRVFCGTASK
+281 
-292 QGPGKPY
+292 GP
-299 YGSSQGYTRRVV
+299 SLANGYTRPVKYSRGGGADVSLRKVV
-311 NNSSTVKVLSYYY
+311 AYYY
-324 DVLAKQ
+324 EVLAKT
-330 SDHSANWQN
+330 SGNLAATEHYLSLLN
-339 HVTQTAH
+339 HKKGTTPTWA
-346 ALSYINGY
+346 
-354 GASYKPS
+354 
-361 WWSAAMARPVYSMSE
+361 SAAMKYTALASGEEIINIDKTKPSMTYYKSYSFKANGEVFHTSTNVFVSEPVTVTAEKSEQYFTASVPKDCAVYVYNYNSE
-376 TQIYVGSNTT
+376 TKKY
-386 TSVVN
+386 
-391 YTSSEIHRGNREAS
+391 
-405 DGLHTLYNVQWT
+405 QWT
-417 AVKTVSGTSLKN
+417 RYGSTDNLKLKNGDKFRIVLPKSFANKTVSLSGTARYGGWDVYYYNPNDPAWLDCQQMVLATETDKPEFSLSVKTGN
-429 YFTVKVPS
+429 VPPDHDPVNVEIRKIDSVSGKAVPAGTAALAGAVFKMEYFK
-437 NVRIY
+437 
-442 VKRNNGKW
+442 GKDSVS
-450 GSATNTDVNLYS
+450 GSATNTWYLQTAYDSSIKGYVAKFARGYLYSDSTHKSDAAPAEVDASGVYELEAGCMRITEVIAPSGYEKVTASNKGWIKLGGSIDRLTGSASITVKIGNGNIYYGNTAVKDGVVDIGEQKERYDFKLKKVDSYGNPMAGVAFLVTASNGDQHVVVTDKNGEFDSSKLDYKDVNGNDATLAKAMADTTLYPTY
-462 GDKFFFTTSKLTDRT
+462 KETNVFFTTPGSGKTAAAEIKEETVDG
-477 TTIANSKAALTGFTA
+477 KAPRPL
-492 YAYDPVNT
+492 Y
-500 KNQTMYGNGVS
+500 
-511 ETRSIQF
+511 
-518 SIPWKDV
+518 KD
-525 YHKLTLDK
+525 
-533 LVCVGGNYKV
+533 
-543 DASTAGTQY
+543 
-552 TVYWVDKTTNSNRF
+552 
-566 GKIAVFEIQTNG
+566 
-578 KGKVKYLRQNNY
+578 
-590 GTTFKPSG
+590 
-598 FGTYTLDGLPTGVYR
+598 TYT
-613 IVETKTNDGFET
+613 
-625 AKPCRINFSNGAA
+625 
-638 VDAEGNASGESKHFE
+638 
-653 IAFKTNDNVKNQVA
+653 
-667 NFTSFEQKESG
+667 
-678 DPLAIKIQKIDADT
+678 
-692 KETVGLGSGSLA
+692 
-704 GAEFTIKYYEDA
+704 
-716 EGVGTIGISVPTGTP
+716 
-731 TARWVIKTDED
+731 
-742 GYASLANDEYIVSK
+742 
-756 PSKLP
+756 
-761 DSVKIVKGK
+761 
-770 YNICK
+770 
-775 PGTIVITESEAP
+775 
-787 KNYNKF
+787 
-793 SKVTTQAGTSTDVDN
+793 
-808 VVIRADY
+808 
-815 NDKGEIKLYSC
+815 
-826 KKDQS
+826 
-831 GKLVKFGAS
+831 
-840 MTGSAIKIYEP
+840 
-851 VKRYNLRLQKTDGY
+851 
-865 EHPMANVAF
+865 
-874 VITCRETG
+874 
-882 ESHVM
+882 
-887 LTDSDGI
+887 
-894 LDTSRVVT
+894 
-902 SGGKFK
+902 
-908 VNANDDLY
+908 
-916 EQALT
+916 
-921 DNSIIPEY
+921 
-929 VQTSVFFNDDSDV
+929 
-942 AVTASRHS
+942 
-950 EGALYAGTYIIRE
+950 IRE
-963 LHRQYVT
+963 IHRQYVT
-970 VDGEKCKLSEV
+970 IDGKKYKLTQV
-981 YKIPAAIKVTVP
+981 YDLGPAQKITV
-993 GTDNNAVGEHDTK
+993 
-1006 DAGTMTNIRIPSI
+1006 S
-1019 SSVAMDADSATKM
+1019 DSAKNGAVIDFGTYTNTAIPKMTSSAISTDTNTKM
-1032 SITSKD
+1032 SVAGKNSSFKD
-1038 AKFRDIVTIHN
+1038 SVKATNLKAST
-1049 PELDKT
+1049 K
-1055 YTLMSIAVDTATGLA
+1055 YTLMSVAVDANTGKA
-1070 YVGAD
+1070 YKDAD
-1075 GQYVRTTEYLGKG
+1075 GKYVAKNVEF
-1088 SGLIGADVP
+1088 
-1097 LELTAN
+1097 
-1103 TTGTEVNQLTFF
+1103 TTGAVKKGTVFPETTASVTFTGVNTSNVKSRKLVFY
-1115 EYLVEGKTTNLVG
+1115 EYLVEGSVTKTVSL
-1128 VDSDGK
+1128 DSAGK
-1134 PVEPAKCV
+1134 PVEPANCV

-1154 VNVISLETEVL
+1154 VNVISLET
-1165 VNSTKTNESPAAIS
+1165 
-1179 TVTDTVTTHGLIA
+1179 
-1192 GESFTIN
+1192 
-1199 STIKVDGKSIGVQS
+1199 
-1213 TDFTADGKDKEVSV
+1213 
-1227 VFKDL
+1227 
-1232 DLSKLANKRLSIV
+1232 
-1245 TELIYKNKVILTHN
+1245 
-1259 DDGKDLNEEFYTPEM
+1259 
-1274 HSNAIDVDTLTKMS
+1274 
-1288 KTSET
+1288 
-1293 AKFKDTVDIKNLS
+1293 
-1306 AATQYTLQSIAVDT
+1306 
-1320 ATGLAYKDA
+1320 
-1329 SGKYVV
+1329 
-1335 GHETFTTKTSK
+1335 
-1346 DNDRVGATADIEF
+1346 
-1359 TANTKDTNVTQI
+1359 
-1371 TFYEYLVRGSVDSDI
+1371 
-1386 SVDENGYPVRPANW
+1386 
-1400 IAEDASTSNVDQ
+1400 
-1412 TLNLVNLETKVL
+1412 KVL

-1436 KKVDVTDTVTL
+1436 EKVDVTDTVTL

-1474 EFTAKGGDETVS
+1474 EFTAKGDDETVS
-1486 VPFKSLDLTKYAG
+1486 VPLKGLNLTEYAG

-1523 DPDEVFYVPAVETN
+1523 DPDEKFYVPAVETN

-1578 STTGEE
+1578 SATGEE

-1590 EKDPYWGMLRDLG
+1590 EKDSYWNMLKDLG

-1640 PEKMDDMINV
+1640 PEKMDDTVNV
-1650 AFDIDPRSFNL
+1650 TFDIDPRSFNL
-1661 EGKTITIQQVIKLNG
+1661 EGKTITIRQVIKLNG
-1676 VVVAKHTDKDAES
+1676 VAVAKHTDKDAES

-1713 TKNAD
+1713 TKDAD

-1758 KQNETISKADQEVQL
+1758 KQSETISKADQEVQL

-1798 IVFKHTDLNS
+1798 IVFKHTDPNS

-1850 KGEGFTLK
+1850 KGERFTLK

-1869 MLVNGKQVTNSIDF
+1869 MLVDGKQVTNSIDF

-1923 GVLIDKEED
+1923 GILIDKEED

-1982 STTLTLHLNKNGKDA
+1982 STTLTLHLNKDGKDA

-2058 TDKGQQIHYPEL
+2058 TDEGQQIHYPEL

-2152 FKTDGLGKHK
+2152 FKTDGLGKHRI
-2162 VVIFEYVY
+2162 VIFEYVY

-2197 KTGDRTAMFL
+2197 KTGDRTVMFL
-2207 SILVGMLGLG
+2207 SILAGMLGLG
-2217 VVTLFVTRRKKK
+2217 VVTLFVTKRKKK

>member
-64 DKDKNL
+64 DKDRNL

-108 SLEERANANASK
+108 NLEERANANASK

-131 YQLDKKLFRSNDDY
+131 YQLDEKLFRSNDDY

-177 RPTEKVATPT
+177 RPTEKVATST

-194 TEVTTEAVT
+194 TEVTTEAIT

-221 ATTQIA
+221 TTTQVA
-227 TPTDSIPEVKP
+227 TPTDSIPEMKP

-245 MRAAGAS
+245 FRMAKAAKVAFANSVWVNGSFGAG
-252 YWIYGDY
+252 YGNYHIVASEYTDGP
-259 SGMSSGDY
+259 SGANGDMG
-267 HVSTDKDNVPMSGN
+267 T
-281 ASRVFCGTASK
+281 RVFCVQKDKYGPCSSNTGKGGVLYSK
-292 QGPGKPY
+292 ENI
-299 YGSSQGYTRRVV
+299 GSEPTEIAMK
-311 NNSSTVKVLSYYY
+311 KVLAYYY
-324 DVLAKQ
+324 DELPKNGTTLKETE
-330 SDHSANWQN
+330 HY
-339 HVTQTAH
+339 
-346 ALSYINGY
+346 LSLLYSNSGET
-354 GASYKPS
+354 PS
-361 WWSAAMARPVYSMSE
+361 WAKKAKEHPLYTADQAKISFTVDSTAAETKSYSSISFKNETYTNVFVSKRFIVTTSATKQYCTLTVPKGVTLWIRRASDNSTVTGKADTTVTLYKGDTVRLVTSKSKHGSE
-376 TQIYVGSNTT
+376 TTLSGTGHYGEWSFCYYIPNDIRYVGFQKLLTGSRT
-386 TSVVN
+386 
-391 YTSSEIHRGNREAS
+391 
-405 DGLHTLYNVQWT
+405 QP
-417 AVKTVSGTSLKN
+417 TVSLSVTW
-429 YFTVKVPS
+429 P
-437 NVRIY
+437 
-442 VKRNNGKW
+442 
-450 GSATNTDVNLYS
+450 
-462 GDKFFFTTSKLTDRT
+462 
-477 TTIANSKAALTGFTA
+477 
-492 YAYDPVNT
+492 AYDPINI
-500 KNQTMYGNGVS
+500 
-511 ETRSIQF
+511 EI
-518 SIPWKDV
+518 D
-525 YHKLTLDK
+525 
-533 LVCVGGNYKV
+533 KV
-543 DASTAGTQY
+543 DSIREDGTQ
-552 TVYWVDKTTNSNRF
+552 VGKT
-566 GKIAVFEIQTNG
+566 
-578 KGKVKYLRQNNY
+578 
-590 GTTFKPSG
+590 
-598 FGTYTLDGLPTGVYR
+598 
-613 IVETKTNDGFET
+613 
-625 AKPCRINFSNGAA
+625 
-638 VDAEGNASGESKHFE
+638 
-653 IAFKTNDNVKNQVA
+653 
-667 NFTSFEQKESG
+667 
-678 DPLAIKIQKIDADT
+678 
-692 KETVGLGSGSLA
+692 SLA
-704 GAEFTIKYYEDA
+704 GAIFKMEYFKGKTIA
-716 EGVGTIGISVPTGTP
+716 SGTP
-731 TARWVIKTDED
+731 TNTWYIKTVKNGSHYRAAFSKTCLVTGNKNYPSDAAPETVSNTGIYELED
-742 GYASLANDEYIVSK
+742 GAMR
-756 PSKLP
+756 
-761 DSVKIVKGK
+761 
-770 YNICK
+770 
-775 PGTIVITESEAP
+775 ITEVKAP
-787 KNYNKF
+787 SGYKVVDGKNKGFFYIGSK
-793 SKVTTQAGTSTDVDN
+793 KVTGQASITVRVTGGKTILAGTEISAEAFKQYEQKERYDFKLKKVDSYGN
-808 VVIRADY
+808 
-815 NDKGEIKLYSC
+815 
-826 KKDQS
+826 
-831 GKLVKFGAS
+831 
-840 MTGSAIKIYEP
+840 
-851 VKRYNLRLQKTDGY
+851 
-865 EHPMANVAF
+865 PMAGVAF
-874 VITCRETG
+874 
-882 ESHVM
+882 
-887 LTDSDGI
+887 L
-894 LDTSRVVT
+894 
-902 SGGKFK
+902 
-908 VNANDDLY
+908 
-916 EQALT
+916 
-921 DNSIIPEY
+921 
-929 VQTSVFFNDDSDV
+929 
-942 AVTASRHS
+942 VTASNGDQHVVVTDKNGEFDS
-950 EGALYAGTYIIRE
+950 SKLDYTNVNGNDATLAKAMADTTLYPTYKETNVFFTTPGSGKTAAAEIKEETVDGKAPRPLYKDTYTIRE
-963 LHRQYVT
+963 IHRQYVT
-970 VDGEKCKLSEV
+970 IDGKKYKLTQV
-981 YKIPAAIKVTVP
+981 YDLGPAQKITV
-993 GTDNNAVGEHDTK
+993 
-1006 DAGTMTNIRIPSI
+1006 S
-1019 SSVAMDADSATKM
+1019 DSAKNGAVIDFGTYTNTAIPKMTSSAISTDTNTKM
-1032 SITSKD
+1032 SVAGKNSSFKD
-1038 AKFRDIVTIHN
+1038 SVKATNLKAST
-1049 PELDKT
+1049 K
-1055 YTLMSIAVDTATGLA
+1055 YTLMSVAVDANTGKA
-1070 YVGAD
+1070 YKDAD
-1075 GQYVRTTEYLGKG
+1075 GKYVAKNVEF
-1088 SGLIGADVP
+1088 
-1097 LELTAN
+1097 
-1103 TTGTEVNQLTFF
+1103 TTGAVKKGTVFPETTASVTFTGVNTSNVKSRKLVFY
-1115 EYLVEGKTTNLVG
+1115 EYLVEGSVTKTVSL
-1128 VDSDGK
+1128 DSAGK
-1134 PVEPAKCV
+1134 PVEPANCV

-1154 VNVISLETEVL
+1154 VNVISLET
-1165 VNSTKTNESPAAIS
+1165 
-1179 TVTDTVTTHGLIA
+1179 
-1192 GESFTIN
+1192 
-1199 STIKVDGKSIGVQS
+1199 
-1213 TDFTADGKDKEVSV
+1213 
-1227 VFKDL
+1227 
-1232 DLSKLANKRLSIV
+1232 
-1245 TELIYKNKVILTHN
+1245 
-1259 DDGKDLNEEFYTPEM
+1259 
-1274 HSNAIDVDTLTKMS
+1274 
-1288 KTSET
+1288 
-1293 AKFKDTVDIKNLS
+1293 
-1306 AATQYTLQSIAVDT
+1306 
-1320 ATGLAYKDA
+1320 
-1329 SGKYVV
+1329 
-1335 GHETFTTKTSK
+1335 
-1346 DNDRVGATADIEF
+1346 
-1359 TANTKDTNVTQI
+1359 
-1371 TFYEYLVRGSVDSDI
+1371 
-1386 SVDENGYPVRPANW
+1386 
-1400 IAEDASTSNVDQ
+1400 
-1412 TLNLVNLETKVL
+1412 KVL

-1436 KKVDVTDTVTL
+1436 EKVDVTDTVTL

-1474 EFTAKGGDETVS
+1474 EFTAKGDDETVS
-1486 VPFKSLDLTKYAG
+1486 VPLKGLNLTEYAG

-1523 DPDEVFYVPAVETN
+1523 DPDEKFYVPAVETN

-1578 STTGEE
+1578 SATGEE

-1590 EKDPYWGMLRDLG
+1590 EKDPYWNMLKDLG

-1640 PEKMDDMINV
+1640 PEKMDDTVNV
-1650 AFDIDPRSFNL
+1650 TFDIDPRSFNL
-1661 EGKTITIQQVIKLNG
+1661 EGKTITIRQVIKLNG
-1676 VVVAKHTDKDAES
+1676 VAVAKHTDKDAES

-1713 TKNAD
+1713 TKDAD
-1718 VVDTIFC
+1718 VVDTIFY

-1758 KQNETISKADQEVQL
+1758 KQSETISKADQEVQL

-1798 IVFKHTDLNS
+1798 IVFKHTDPNS

-1850 KGEGFTLK
+1850 KGERFTLK

-1869 MLVNGKQVTNSIDF
+1869 MLVDGKQVTNSIDF

-1923 GVLIDKEED
+1923 GILIDKEED

-1982 STTLTLHLNKNGKDA
+1982 STTLTLHLNKDGKDA

-2058 TDKGQQIHYPEL
+2058 TDEGQQIHYPEL

-2152 FKTDGLGKHK
+2152 FKTDGLGKHRI
-2162 VVIFEYVY
+2162 VIFEYVY

-2178 KEADFDAESQ
+2178 KEADFDAELQ

-2197 KTGDRTAMFL
+2197 KTGDRTVMFL
-2207 SILVGMLGLG
+2207 SILAGMLGLG

>member
-64 DKDKNL
+64 DKDRNL

-108 SLEERANANASK
+108 NLEERADANASK

-131 YQLDKKLFRSNDDY
+131 YQLDEKLFRSNDDY

-177 RPTEKVATPT
+177 RPTEKVATST

-194 TEVTTEAVT
+194 TEVNTEATT

-221 ATTQIA
+221 TTTQIA

-245 MRAAGAS
+245 FRMAKAAKAATTTAVSRGTGYGYDGGTISYIFYINKGLTYNNTGYAFCMEEDKTGPTSGTGTVSSIGKSNITKALYYSFAGPGAGSYDGAPSSGGLNGDNVMTLSCILDYYYTGYWDSGDFGTAYDNAISYEKWLKGKDMPNTLADTAFSIAGKSDDFTASRAA
-252 YWIYGDY
+252 YNI
-259 SGMSSGDY
+259 
-267 HVSTDKDNVPMSGN
+267 TDKTQTTNEWAVVSKKSVTVTIPTGVTMHKTDSKGKKSTHG
-281 ASRVFCGTASK
+281 AGTA
-292 QGPGKPY
+292 
-299 YGSSQGYTRRVV
+299 
-311 NNSSTVKVLSYYY
+311 TVSNGDKIYFSASI
-324 DVLAKQ
+324 AKGGT
-330 SDHSANWQN
+330 SD
-339 HVTQTAH
+339 
-346 ALSYINGY
+346 I
-354 GASYKPS
+354 KF
-361 WWSAAMARPVYSMSE
+361 
-376 TQIYVGSNTT
+376 
-386 TSVVN
+386 TSVKGYSAYKADFGAKLQVLGFLGEPTDKEFTAKLQWNSPNFSLRKTDSKTKQPVEGAEYLVYCAQDNEKVN
-391 YTSSEIHRGNREAS
+391 VVRFKTNSNGVGEITSVNPTQASGEVGKTVVKLKAGVRYYIVETKAPEHYKLNKNKQVAIGGEKYPYEAHIGVNATDGHVDYTSITGATFSTTATGVTY
-405 DGLHTLYNVQWT
+405 HTVDKV
-417 AVKTVSGTSLKN
+417 AHDPVSIVIRKIDSVSGRAVPAGTAALAGAVFKME
-429 YFTVKVPS
+429 YFK
-437 NVRIY
+437 
-442 VKRNNGKW
+442 GKDSVS
-450 GSATNTDVNLYS
+450 GSATNTWYLQTKLADGRYVARFARGYLYS
-462 GDKFFFTTSKLTDRT
+462 DSTHKSDAAPAEVDASGVYELEAGCMRITEVIAPSGYEKVTADNAGWIKLGGSIDRLTESASITVKIGNGNIYYGNTAVKDGVVEIGEQKERYDFKLKKVDSYGNPMAGVAFLVTASNGDQHVVVTDKNGEFDSSKLDYTNVNGNDATLAKAMADTTLYPTYKETNVFFTTPGSGKTAAAEIKEETVDG
-477 TTIANSKAALTGFTA
+477 KAPRPL
-492 YAYDPVNT
+492 Y
-500 KNQTMYGNGVS
+500 
-511 ETRSIQF
+511 
-518 SIPWKDV
+518 KD
-525 YHKLTLDK
+525 
-533 LVCVGGNYKV
+533 
-543 DASTAGTQY
+543 
-552 TVYWVDKTTNSNRF
+552 
-566 GKIAVFEIQTNG
+566 
-578 KGKVKYLRQNNY
+578 
-590 GTTFKPSG
+590 
-598 FGTYTLDGLPTGVYR
+598 TYT
-613 IVETKTNDGFET
+613 
-625 AKPCRINFSNGAA
+625 
-638 VDAEGNASGESKHFE
+638 
-653 IAFKTNDNVKNQVA
+653 
-667 NFTSFEQKESG
+667 
-678 DPLAIKIQKIDADT
+678 
-692 KETVGLGSGSLA
+692 
-704 GAEFTIKYYEDA
+704 
-716 EGVGTIGISVPTGTP
+716 
-731 TARWVIKTDED
+731 
-742 GYASLANDEYIVSK
+742 
-756 PSKLP
+756 
-761 DSVKIVKGK
+761 
-770 YNICK
+770 
-775 PGTIVITESEAP
+775 
-787 KNYNKF
+787 
-793 SKVTTQAGTSTDVDN
+793 
-808 VVIRADY
+808 
-815 NDKGEIKLYSC
+815 
-826 KKDQS
+826 
-831 GKLVKFGAS
+831 
-840 MTGSAIKIYEP
+840 
-851 VKRYNLRLQKTDGY
+851 
-865 EHPMANVAF
+865 
-874 VITCRETG
+874 
-882 ESHVM
+882 
-887 LTDSDGI
+887 
-894 LDTSRVVT
+894 
-902 SGGKFK
+902 
-908 VNANDDLY
+908 
-916 EQALT
+916 
-921 DNSIIPEY
+921 
-929 VQTSVFFNDDSDV
+929 
-942 AVTASRHS
+942 
-950 EGALYAGTYIIRE
+950 IRE
-963 LHRQYVT
+963 IHRQYVT
-970 VDGEKCKLSEV
+970 IDGKKYKLTQV
-981 YKIPAAIKVTVP
+981 YDLGPAQKITV
-993 GTDNNAVGEHDTK
+993 
-1006 DAGTMTNIRIPSI
+1006 S
-1019 SSVAMDADSATKM
+1019 DSAKNGAVIDFGTYTNTAIPKMTSSAISTDTNTKM
-1032 SITSKD
+1032 SVAGKNSSFKD
-1038 AKFRDIVTIHN
+1038 SVKATNLKAST
-1049 PELDKT
+1049 K
-1055 YTLMSIAVDTATGLA
+1055 YTLMSVAVDANTGKA
-1070 YVGAD
+1070 YKDAD
-1075 GQYVRTTEYLGKG
+1075 GKYVAKNVEF
-1088 SGLIGADVP
+1088 
-1097 LELTAN
+1097 
-1103 TTGTEVNQLTFF
+1103 TTGAVKKGTVFPETTASVTFTGVNTSNVKSRKLVFY
-1115 EYLVEGKTTNLVG
+1115 EYLVEGSVTKTVSL
-1128 VDSDGK
+1128 DSAGK
-1134 PVEPAKCV
+1134 PVEPANCV

-1154 VNVISLETEVL
+1154 VNVISLET
-1165 VNSTKTNESPAAIS
+1165 
-1179 TVTDTVTTHGLIA
+1179 
-1192 GESFTIN
+1192 
-1199 STIKVDGKSIGVQS
+1199 
-1213 TDFTADGKDKEVSV
+1213 
-1227 VFKDL
+1227 
-1232 DLSKLANKRLSIV
+1232 
-1245 TELIYKNKVILTHN
+1245 
-1259 DDGKDLNEEFYTPEM
+1259 
-1274 HSNAIDVDTLTKMS
+1274 
-1288 KTSET
+1288 
-1293 AKFKDTVDIKNLS
+1293 
-1306 AATQYTLQSIAVDT
+1306 
-1320 ATGLAYKDA
+1320 
-1329 SGKYVV
+1329 
-1335 GHETFTTKTSK
+1335 
-1346 DNDRVGATADIEF
+1346 
-1359 TANTKDTNVTQI
+1359 
-1371 TFYEYLVRGSVDSDI
+1371 
-1386 SVDENGYPVRPANW
+1386 
-1400 IAEDASTSNVDQ
+1400 
-1412 TLNLVNLETKVL
+1412 KVL

-1436 KKVDVTDTVTL
+1436 EKVDVTDTVTL

-1474 EFTAKGGDETVS
+1474 EFTAKGDDETVS
-1486 VPFKSLDLTKYAG
+1486 VPLKGLNLTEYAG

-1523 DPDEVFYVPAVETN
+1523 DPDEKFYVPAVETN

-1578 STTGEE
+1578 SATGEE

-1590 EKDPYWGMLRDLG
+1590 EKDPYWNMLKDLG

-1640 PEKMDDMINV
+1640 PEKMDDTVNV
-1650 AFDIDPRSFNL
+1650 TFDIDPRSFNL
-1661 EGKTITIQQVIKLNG
+1661 EGKTITIRQVIKLNG
-1676 VVVAKHTDKDAES
+1676 VAVAKHTDKDAES

-1713 TKNAD
+1713 TKDAD

-1758 KQNETISKADQEVQL
+1758 KQSETISKADQEVQL

-1798 IVFKHTDLNS
+1798 IVFKHTDPNS

-1850 KGEGFTLK
+1850 KGERLTLK

-1869 MLVNGKQVTNSIDF
+1869 MLVDGKQVTNSIDF

-1923 GVLIDKEED
+1923 GILIDKEED

-1982 STTLTLHLNKNGKDA
+1982 STTLTLHLNKDGKDA

-2058 TDKGQQIHYPEL
+2058 TDEGQQIHYPEL

-2152 FKTDGLGKHK
+2152 FKTDGLGKHRI
-2162 VVIFEYVY
+2162 VIFEYVY

-2197 KTGDRTAMFL
+2197 KTGDRTVVFL
-2207 SILVGMLGLG
+2207 SILAGMLGLG

>member
-64 DKDKNL
+64 DKDRNL

-108 SLEERANANASK
+108 NLEERADANASK

-131 YQLDKKLFRSNDDY
+131 YQLDEKLFRSNDDY

-177 RPTEKVATPT
+177 RPTEKVATST

-194 TEVTTEAVT
+194 TEVNTEATT

-221 ATTQIA
+221 TTTQIA

-245 MRAAGAS
+245 FRMAKAAKAATTTAVSRGTGYGYNGGTISYIFYINKGLTYNNTGYAFCMEEDKTGPTSGTGTVSSIGKSNITKALYYSFAGPGAGSYDGAPSSGGLNGDNVMTLSCILDYYYTGYWDSGDFGTAYDNAISYEKWLKGKDMPNTLADTAFSIAGKSDDFTASRAA
-252 YWIYGDY
+252 YNI
-259 SGMSSGDY
+259 
-267 HVSTDKDNVPMSGN
+267 TDKTQTTNEWAVVSKKSVTVTIPTGVTMHKTDSKGKKSTHG
-281 ASRVFCGTASK
+281 AGTA
-292 QGPGKPY
+292 
-299 YGSSQGYTRRVV
+299 
-311 NNSSTVKVLSYYY
+311 TVSNGDKIYFSASI
-324 DVLAKQ
+324 AKGGT
-330 SDHSANWQN
+330 SD
-339 HVTQTAH
+339 
-346 ALSYINGY
+346 I
-354 GASYKPS
+354 KF
-361 WWSAAMARPVYSMSE
+361 
-376 TQIYVGSNTT
+376 
-386 TSVVN
+386 TSVKGYSAYKADFGAKLQVLGFLGEPTDKEFTAKLQWNSPNFSLRKTDSKTKQPVEGAEYLVYCAQDNEKVN
-391 YTSSEIHRGNREAS
+391 VVRFKTNSNGVGEITSVNPTQASGEVGKTVVKLKAGVRYYIVETKAPEHYKLNKNKQVAIGGEKYPYEAHIGVNATDGHVDYTSITGATFSTTATGVTY
-405 DGLHTLYNVQWT
+405 HTVDKV
-417 AVKTVSGTSLKN
+417 AHDPVSIVIRKIDSVSGRAVPAGTAALAGAVFKME
-429 YFTVKVPS
+429 YFK
-437 NVRIY
+437 
-442 VKRNNGKW
+442 GKDSVS
-450 GSATNTDVNLYS
+450 GSATNTWYLQTKLADGRYVARFAKGYLYS
-462 GDKFFFTTSKLTDRT
+462 DSTHKSDAAPAEVDASGVYELEAGCMRITEVIAPSGYEKVTADNAGWIKLGGSIDRLTESASITVKIGNGNIYYGNTAVKDGVVEIGEQKERYDFKLKKVDSYGNPMAGVAFLVTASNGDQHVVVTDKNGEFDSSKLDYTNVNGNDATLAKAMADTTLYPTYKETNVFFTTPGSGKTAAAEIKEETVDG
-477 TTIANSKAALTGFTA
+477 KAPRPL
-492 YAYDPVNT
+492 Y
-500 KNQTMYGNGVS
+500 
-511 ETRSIQF
+511 
-518 SIPWKDV
+518 KD
-525 YHKLTLDK
+525 
-533 LVCVGGNYKV
+533 
-543 DASTAGTQY
+543 
-552 TVYWVDKTTNSNRF
+552 
-566 GKIAVFEIQTNG
+566 
-578 KGKVKYLRQNNY
+578 
-590 GTTFKPSG
+590 
-598 FGTYTLDGLPTGVYR
+598 TYT
-613 IVETKTNDGFET
+613 
-625 AKPCRINFSNGAA
+625 
-638 VDAEGNASGESKHFE
+638 
-653 IAFKTNDNVKNQVA
+653 
-667 NFTSFEQKESG
+667 
-678 DPLAIKIQKIDADT
+678 
-692 KETVGLGSGSLA
+692 
-704 GAEFTIKYYEDA
+704 
-716 EGVGTIGISVPTGTP
+716 
-731 TARWVIKTDED
+731 
-742 GYASLANDEYIVSK
+742 
-756 PSKLP
+756 
-761 DSVKIVKGK
+761 
-770 YNICK
+770 
-775 PGTIVITESEAP
+775 
-787 KNYNKF
+787 
-793 SKVTTQAGTSTDVDN
+793 
-808 VVIRADY
+808 
-815 NDKGEIKLYSC
+815 
-826 KKDQS
+826 
-831 GKLVKFGAS
+831 
-840 MTGSAIKIYEP
+840 
-851 VKRYNLRLQKTDGY
+851 
-865 EHPMANVAF
+865 
-874 VITCRETG
+874 
-882 ESHVM
+882 
-887 LTDSDGI
+887 
-894 LDTSRVVT
+894 
-902 SGGKFK
+902 
-908 VNANDDLY
+908 
-916 EQALT
+916 
-921 DNSIIPEY
+921 
-929 VQTSVFFNDDSDV
+929 
-942 AVTASRHS
+942 
-950 EGALYAGTYIIRE
+950 IRE
-963 LHRQYVT
+963 IHRQYVT
-970 VDGEKCKLSEV
+970 IDGKKYKLTQV
-981 YKIPAAIKVTVP
+981 YDLGPAQKITV
-993 GTDNNAVGEHDTK
+993 
-1006 DAGTMTNIRIPSI
+1006 S
-1019 SSVAMDADSATKM
+1019 DSAKNGAVIDFGTYTNTAIPKMTSSAISTDTNTKM
-1032 SITSKD
+1032 SVAGKNSSFKD
-1038 AKFRDIVTIHN
+1038 SVKATNLKAST
-1049 PELDKT
+1049 K
-1055 YTLMSIAVDTATGLA
+1055 YTLMSVAVDANTGKA
-1070 YVGAD
+1070 YKDAD
-1075 GQYVRTTEYLGKG
+1075 GKYVAKNVEF
-1088 SGLIGADVP
+1088 
-1097 LELTAN
+1097 
-1103 TTGTEVNQLTFF
+1103 TTGAVKKGTVFPETTASVTFTGVNTSNVKSRKLVFY
-1115 EYLVEGKTTNLVG
+1115 EYLVEGSVTKTVSL
-1128 VDSDGK
+1128 DSAGK
-1134 PVEPAKCV
+1134 PVEPANCV

-1154 VNVISLETEVL
+1154 VNVISLET
-1165 VNSTKTNESPAAIS
+1165 
-1179 TVTDTVTTHGLIA
+1179 
-1192 GESFTIN
+1192 
-1199 STIKVDGKSIGVQS
+1199 
-1213 TDFTADGKDKEVSV
+1213 
-1227 VFKDL
+1227 
-1232 DLSKLANKRLSIV
+1232 
-1245 TELIYKNKVILTHN
+1245 
-1259 DDGKDLNEEFYTPEM
+1259 
-1274 HSNAIDVDTLTKMS
+1274 
-1288 KTSET
+1288 
-1293 AKFKDTVDIKNLS
+1293 
-1306 AATQYTLQSIAVDT
+1306 
-1320 ATGLAYKDA
+1320 
-1329 SGKYVV
+1329 
-1335 GHETFTTKTSK
+1335 
-1346 DNDRVGATADIEF
+1346 
-1359 TANTKDTNVTQI
+1359 
-1371 TFYEYLVRGSVDSDI
+1371 
-1386 SVDENGYPVRPANW
+1386 
-1400 IAEDASTSNVDQ
+1400 
-1412 TLNLVNLETKVL
+1412 KVL

-1436 KKVDVTDTVTL
+1436 EKVDVTDTVTL
-1447 HNLVAGTKFTLVGKV
+1447 HNLVAETKFTLVGKV

-1474 EFTAKGGDETVS
+1474 EFTAKGDDETVS
-1486 VPFKSLDLTKYAG
+1486 VPLKGLNLTEYAG

-1523 DPDEVFYVPAVETN
+1523 DPDEKFYVPAVETN

-1578 STTGEE
+1578 SATGEE

-1590 EKDPYWGMLRDLG
+1590 EKDPYWNMLKDLG

-1640 PEKMDDMINV
+1640 PEKMDDTVNV
-1650 AFDIDPRSFNL
+1650 TFDIDPRSFNL
-1661 EGKTITIQQVIKLNG
+1661 EGKTITIRQVIKLNG
-1676 VVVAKHTDKDAES
+1676 VAVAKHTDKDAES

-1713 TKNAD
+1713 TKDAD

-1758 KQNETISKADQEVQL
+1758 KQSETISKADQEVQL

-1798 IVFKHTDLNS
+1798 IVFKHTDPNS

-1850 KGEGFTLK
+1850 KGERFTLK

-1869 MLVNGKQVTNSIDF
+1869 MLVDGKQVTNSIDF

-1923 GVLIDKEED
+1923 GILIDKEED

-1982 STTLTLHLNKNGKDA
+1982 STTLTLHLNKDGKDA

-2058 TDKGQQIHYPEL
+2058 TDEGQQIHYPEL

-2152 FKTDGLGKHK
+2152 FKTDGLGKHRI
-2162 VVIFEYVY
+2162 VIFEYVY

-2197 KTGDRTAMFL
+2197 KTGDRTVMFL
-2207 SILVGMLGLG
+2207 SILAGMLGLG
-2217 VVTLFVTRRKKK
+2217 VVTLFVTKRKKK

>member
-64 DKDKNL
+64 DKDRNL

-91 LSYDGKSYGGDD
+91 LSYDGKAYGGDD

-108 SLEERANANASK
+108 NLEERVNANASK

-131 YQLDKKLFRSNDDY
+131 YQLDEKLFRSNDDY

-177 RPTEKVATPT
+177 RPTEKVATST

-194 TEVTTEAVT
+194 TEVNTEATT

-221 ATTQIA
+221 TTTQIA

-245 MRAAGAS
+245 FRMAKAAKAATTTAVSRGTGYGYDGGTISYIFYINKGLTYNNTGYAFCMEEGKTGPTSGTGTVSSIGKSNITKALYYSFAGPGAGSYDGAPSSGGLNGDNVMTLSCILDYYYTGYWDSGDFGTAYDNAISYEKWLKGKDMPNTLADTAFSIAGKSDDFTASRAA
-252 YWIYGDY
+252 YNI
-259 SGMSSGDY
+259 
-267 HVSTDKDNVPMSGN
+267 TDKTQTTNEWAVVSKKSVTVTIPTGVTMHKTDSKGKKSTHG
-281 ASRVFCGTASK
+281 AGTA
-292 QGPGKPY
+292 
-299 YGSSQGYTRRVV
+299 
-311 NNSSTVKVLSYYY
+311 TVSNGDKIYFSASI
-324 DVLAKQ
+324 AKGGT
-330 SDHSANWQN
+330 SD
-339 HVTQTAH
+339 
-346 ALSYINGY
+346 I
-354 GASYKPS
+354 KF
-361 WWSAAMARPVYSMSE
+361 
-376 TQIYVGSNTT
+376 
-386 TSVVN
+386 TSVKGYSAYKADFGAKLQVLGFLGEPTDKEFTAKLQWNSPNFSLRKTDSKTKQPVEGAEYLVYCAQDNEKVN
-391 YTSSEIHRGNREAS
+391 VVRFKTNSNGVGEITSVNPTQASGEVGKTVVKLKAGVRYYIVETKAPEHYKLNKNKQVAIGGEKYPYEAHIGVNATDGHVDYTSITGATFSTTATGVTY
-405 DGLHTLYNVQWT
+405 HTVDKV
-417 AVKTVSGTSLKN
+417 AHDPVSIVIRKIDSVSGRAVPAGTAALAGAVFKME
-429 YFTVKVPS
+429 YFK
-437 NVRIY
+437 
-442 VKRNNGKW
+442 GKDSVS
-450 GSATNTDVNLYS
+450 GSATNTWYLQTKLADGRYVARFARGYLYS
-462 GDKFFFTTSKLTDRT
+462 DSTHKSDAAPAEVDASGVYELEAGCMRITEVIAPSGYEKVTADNAGWIKLGGSIDRLTESASITVKIGNGNIYYGNTAVKDGVVEIGEQKERYDFKLKKVDSYGNPMAGVAFLVTASNGDQHVVVTDKNGEFDSSKLDYTNVNGNDATLAKAMADTTLYPTYKETNVFFTTPGSGKTAAAEIKEETVDG
-477 TTIANSKAALTGFTA
+477 KAPRPL
-492 YAYDPVNT
+492 Y
-500 KNQTMYGNGVS
+500 
-511 ETRSIQF
+511 
-518 SIPWKDV
+518 KD
-525 YHKLTLDK
+525 
-533 LVCVGGNYKV
+533 
-543 DASTAGTQY
+543 
-552 TVYWVDKTTNSNRF
+552 
-566 GKIAVFEIQTNG
+566 
-578 KGKVKYLRQNNY
+578 
-590 GTTFKPSG
+590 
-598 FGTYTLDGLPTGVYR
+598 TYT
-613 IVETKTNDGFET
+613 
-625 AKPCRINFSNGAA
+625 
-638 VDAEGNASGESKHFE
+638 
-653 IAFKTNDNVKNQVA
+653 
-667 NFTSFEQKESG
+667 
-678 DPLAIKIQKIDADT
+678 
-692 KETVGLGSGSLA
+692 
-704 GAEFTIKYYEDA
+704 
-716 EGVGTIGISVPTGTP
+716 
-731 TARWVIKTDED
+731 
-742 GYASLANDEYIVSK
+742 
-756 PSKLP
+756 
-761 DSVKIVKGK
+761 
-770 YNICK
+770 
-775 PGTIVITESEAP
+775 
-787 KNYNKF
+787 
-793 SKVTTQAGTSTDVDN
+793 
-808 VVIRADY
+808 
-815 NDKGEIKLYSC
+815 
-826 KKDQS
+826 
-831 GKLVKFGAS
+831 
-840 MTGSAIKIYEP
+840 
-851 VKRYNLRLQKTDGY
+851 
-865 EHPMANVAF
+865 
-874 VITCRETG
+874 
-882 ESHVM
+882 
-887 LTDSDGI
+887 
-894 LDTSRVVT
+894 
-902 SGGKFK
+902 
-908 VNANDDLY
+908 
-916 EQALT
+916 
-921 DNSIIPEY
+921 
-929 VQTSVFFNDDSDV
+929 
-942 AVTASRHS
+942 
-950 EGALYAGTYIIRE
+950 IRE
-963 LHRQYVT
+963 IHRQYVT
-970 VDGEKCKLSEV
+970 IDGKKYKLTQV
-981 YKIPAAIKVTVP
+981 YDLGPAQKITV
-993 GTDNNAVGEHDTK
+993 
-1006 DAGTMTNIRIPSI
+1006 S
-1019 SSVAMDADSATKM
+1019 DSAKNGAVIDFGTYTNTAIPKMTSSAISTDTNTKM
-1032 SITSKD
+1032 SVAGKNSSFKD
-1038 AKFRDIVTIHN
+1038 SVKATNLKAST
-1049 PELDKT
+1049 K
-1055 YTLMSIAVDTATGLA
+1055 YTLMSVAVDANTGKA
-1070 YVGAD
+1070 YKDAD
-1075 GQYVRTTEYLGKG
+1075 GKYVAKNVEF
-1088 SGLIGADVP
+1088 
-1097 LELTAN
+1097 
-1103 TTGTEVNQLTFF
+1103 TTGAVKKGTVFPETTASVTFTGVNTSNVKSRKLVFY
-1115 EYLVEGKTTNLVG
+1115 EYLVEGSVTKTVSL
-1128 VDSDGK
+1128 DSAGK
-1134 PVEPAKCV
+1134 PVEPANCV

-1154 VNVISLETEVL
+1154 VNVISLET
-1165 VNSTKTNESPAAIS
+1165 
-1179 TVTDTVTTHGLIA
+1179 
-1192 GESFTIN
+1192 
-1199 STIKVDGKSIGVQS
+1199 
-1213 TDFTADGKDKEVSV
+1213 
-1227 VFKDL
+1227 
-1232 DLSKLANKRLSIV
+1232 
-1245 TELIYKNKVILTHN
+1245 
-1259 DDGKDLNEEFYTPEM
+1259 
-1274 HSNAIDVDTLTKMS
+1274 
-1288 KTSET
+1288 
-1293 AKFKDTVDIKNLS
+1293 
-1306 AATQYTLQSIAVDT
+1306 
-1320 ATGLAYKDA
+1320 
-1329 SGKYVV
+1329 
-1335 GHETFTTKTSK
+1335 
-1346 DNDRVGATADIEF
+1346 
-1359 TANTKDTNVTQI
+1359 
-1371 TFYEYLVRGSVDSDI
+1371 
-1386 SVDENGYPVRPANW
+1386 
-1400 IAEDASTSNVDQ
+1400 
-1412 TLNLVNLETKVL
+1412 KVL

-1436 KKVDVTDTVTL
+1436 EKVDVTDTVTL

-1474 EFTAKGGDETVS
+1474 EFTAKGDDETVS
-1486 VPFKSLDLTKYAG
+1486 VPLKGLNLTEYAG

-1523 DPDEVFYVPAVETN
+1523 DPDEKFYVPAVETN

-1578 STTGEE
+1578 SATGEE

-1590 EKDPYWGMLRDLG
+1590 EKDPYWNMLKDLG

-1640 PEKMDDMINV
+1640 PEKMDDTVNV
-1650 AFDIDPRSFNL
+1650 TFDIDPRSFNL
-1661 EGKTITIQQVIKLNG
+1661 EGKTITIRQVIKLNG
-1676 VVVAKHTDKDAES
+1676 VAVAKHTDKDAES

-1713 TKNAD
+1713 TKDAD

-1758 KQNETISKADQEVQL
+1758 KQSETISKADQEVQL

-1798 IVFKHTDLNS
+1798 IVFKHTDPNS

-1850 KGEGFTLK
+1850 KGERFTLK

-1869 MLVNGKQVTNSIDF
+1869 MLVDGKQVTNSIDF

-1923 GVLIDKEED
+1923 GILIDKEED

-1982 STTLTLHLNKNGKDA
+1982 STTLTLHLNKDGKDA

-2058 TDKGQQIHYPEL
+2058 TDEGQQIHYPEL

-2152 FKTDGLGKHK
+2152 FKTDGLGKHRI
-2162 VVIFEYVY
+2162 VIFEYVY

-2197 KTGDRTAMFL
+2197 KTGDRTVMFL
-2207 SILVGMLGLG
+2207 SILAGMLGLG

>member
-64 DKDKNL
+64 DKDRNL

-108 SLEERANANASK
+108 NLEERANANASK

-131 YQLDKKLFRSNDDY
+131 YQLDEKLFRSNDDY

-194 TEVTTEAVT
+194 TEVTTEAIT

-221 ATTQIA
+221 TTTQVA

-245 MRAAGAS
+245 FRTAVADVYVWGTETQGCGNYHKTSSSANSANMSLDGDIGSRMFCVDWGA
-252 YWIYGDY
+252 
-259 SGMSSGDY
+259 
-267 HVSTDKDNVPMSGN
+267 N
-281 ASRVFCGTASK
+281 
-292 QGPGKPY
+292 GP
-299 YGSSQGYTRRVV
+299 SLANGYTRPVKYSRGGGADVSLRKVV
-311 NNSSTVKVLSYYY
+311 AYYY
-324 DVLAKQ
+324 EVLAKT
-330 SDHSANWQN
+330 SGNLAATEHYLSLLN
-339 HVTQTAH
+339 HKKGTTPTWA
-346 ALSYINGY
+346 
-354 GASYKPS
+354 
-361 WWSAAMARPVYSMSE
+361 SAAMKYTALASGEEIINIDKTKPSMTYYKSYSFKANGEVFHTSTNVFVSEPVTVTAEKSEQYFTASVPKDCAVYVYNYNSE
-376 TQIYVGSNTT
+376 TKKY
-386 TSVVN
+386 
-391 YTSSEIHRGNREAS
+391 
-405 DGLHTLYNVQWT
+405 QWT
-417 AVKTVSGTSLKN
+417 RYGSTDNLKLKNGDKFRIVLPKSFANKTVSLSGTARYGGWDVYYYNPNDPAWLDCQQMVLATETDKPEFSLSVKTGN
-429 YFTVKVPS
+429 VPPDHDPVSIVIRKIDPVSGRAVPAGTAALAGAVFKMEYFK
-437 NVRIY
+437 
-442 VKRNNGKW
+442 GKDSVS
-450 GSATNTDVNLYS
+450 GSATNTWYLQTKLADGRYVARFARGYLYS
-462 GDKFFFTTSKLTDRT
+462 DSTHKSDAAPAEVDASGVYELEAGCMRITEVIAPSGYEKVTADNAGWIKLGGSIDRLTESASITVKIGNGNIYYGNTAVKDGVVEIGEQKERYDFKLKKVDSYGNPMAGVAFLVTASNGDQHVVVTDKNGEFDSSKLDYTNVNGNDATLAKAMADTTLYPTYKETNVFFTTPGSGKTAAAEIKEETVDG
-477 TTIANSKAALTGFTA
+477 KAPRPL
-492 YAYDPVNT
+492 Y
-500 KNQTMYGNGVS
+500 
-511 ETRSIQF
+511 
-518 SIPWKDV
+518 KD
-525 YHKLTLDK
+525 
-533 LVCVGGNYKV
+533 
-543 DASTAGTQY
+543 
-552 TVYWVDKTTNSNRF
+552 
-566 GKIAVFEIQTNG
+566 
-578 KGKVKYLRQNNY
+578 
-590 GTTFKPSG
+590 
-598 FGTYTLDGLPTGVYR
+598 TYT
-613 IVETKTNDGFET
+613 
-625 AKPCRINFSNGAA
+625 
-638 VDAEGNASGESKHFE
+638 
-653 IAFKTNDNVKNQVA
+653 
-667 NFTSFEQKESG
+667 
-678 DPLAIKIQKIDADT
+678 
-692 KETVGLGSGSLA
+692 
-704 GAEFTIKYYEDA
+704 
-716 EGVGTIGISVPTGTP
+716 
-731 TARWVIKTDED
+731 
-742 GYASLANDEYIVSK
+742 
-756 PSKLP
+756 
-761 DSVKIVKGK
+761 
-770 YNICK
+770 
-775 PGTIVITESEAP
+775 
-787 KNYNKF
+787 
-793 SKVTTQAGTSTDVDN
+793 
-808 VVIRADY
+808 
-815 NDKGEIKLYSC
+815 
-826 KKDQS
+826 
-831 GKLVKFGAS
+831 
-840 MTGSAIKIYEP
+840 
-851 VKRYNLRLQKTDGY
+851 
-865 EHPMANVAF
+865 
-874 VITCRETG
+874 
-882 ESHVM
+882 
-887 LTDSDGI
+887 
-894 LDTSRVVT
+894 
-902 SGGKFK
+902 
-908 VNANDDLY
+908 
-916 EQALT
+916 
-921 DNSIIPEY
+921 
-929 VQTSVFFNDDSDV
+929 
-942 AVTASRHS
+942 
-950 EGALYAGTYIIRE
+950 IRE
-963 LHRQYVT
+963 IHRQYVT
-970 VDGEKCKLSEV
+970 IDGKKYKLTQV
-981 YKIPAAIKVTVP
+981 YDLGPAQKITV
-993 GTDNNAVGEHDTK
+993 
-1006 DAGTMTNIRIPSI
+1006 S
-1019 SSVAMDADSATKM
+1019 DSAKNGAVIDFGTYTNTAIPKMTSSAISTDTNTKM
-1032 SITSKD
+1032 SVAGKNSSFKD
-1038 AKFRDIVTIHN
+1038 SVKATNLKAST
-1049 PELDKT
+1049 K
-1055 YTLMSIAVDTATGLA
+1055 YTLMSVAVDANTGKA
-1070 YVGAD
+1070 YKDAD
-1075 GQYVRTTEYLGKG
+1075 GKYVAKNV
-1088 SGLIGADVP
+1088 AV
-1097 LELTAN
+1097 
-1103 TTGTEVNQLTFF
+1103 TTGAVKKGTVFPETTASVTFTGVNTSNVKSRKLVFY
-1115 EYLVEGKTTNLVG
+1115 EYLVEGSVTKTVSL
-1128 VDSDGK
+1128 DSNGK
-1134 PVEPAKCV
+1134 PVEPANCV

-1154 VNVISLETEVL
+1154 VNVISLET
-1165 VNSTKTNESPAAIS
+1165 
-1179 TVTDTVTTHGLIA
+1179 
-1192 GESFTIN
+1192 
-1199 STIKVDGKSIGVQS
+1199 
-1213 TDFTADGKDKEVSV
+1213 
-1227 VFKDL
+1227 
-1232 DLSKLANKRLSIV
+1232 
-1245 TELIYKNKVILTHN
+1245 
-1259 DDGKDLNEEFYTPEM
+1259 
-1274 HSNAIDVDTLTKMS
+1274 
-1288 KTSET
+1288 
-1293 AKFKDTVDIKNLS
+1293 
-1306 AATQYTLQSIAVDT
+1306 
-1320 ATGLAYKDA
+1320 
-1329 SGKYVV
+1329 
-1335 GHETFTTKTSK
+1335 
-1346 DNDRVGATADIEF
+1346 
-1359 TANTKDTNVTQI
+1359 
-1371 TFYEYLVRGSVDSDI
+1371 
-1386 SVDENGYPVRPANW
+1386 
-1400 IAEDASTSNVDQ
+1400 
-1412 TLNLVNLETKVL
+1412 KVL

-1436 KKVDVTDTVTL
+1436 EKVDVTDTVTL

-1474 EFTAKGGDETVS
+1474 EFTAKGDDETVS
-1486 VPFKSLDLTKYAG
+1486 VPLKGLNLTEYAG

-1523 DPDEVFYVPAVETN
+1523 DPDEKFYVPAVETN

-1578 STTGEE
+1578 SATGEE

-1590 EKDPYWGMLRDLG
+1590 EKDPYWNMLKDLG

-1640 PEKMDDMINV
+1640 PEKMDDTVNV
-1650 AFDIDPRSFNL
+1650 TFDIDPRSFNL
-1661 EGKTITIQQVIKLNG
+1661 EGKTITIRQVIKLNG
-1676 VVVAKHTDKDAES
+1676 VAVAKHTDKDAES

-1713 TKNAD
+1713 TKDAD

-1758 KQNETISKADQEVQL
+1758 KQSETISKADQEVQL

-1798 IVFKHTDLNS
+1798 IVFKHTDPNS

-1850 KGEGFTLK
+1850 KGERFTLK

-1869 MLVNGKQVTNSIDF
+1869 MLVDGKQVTNSIDF

-1923 GVLIDKEED
+1923 GILIDKEED

-1982 STTLTLHLNKNGKDA
+1982 STTLTLHLNKDGKDA

-2058 TDKGQQIHYPEL
+2058 TDEGQQIHYPEL

-2140 KPENGSFDVSMS
+2140 KSENGSFDVSMS
-2152 FKTDGLGKHK
+2152 FKTDGLGKHRI
-2162 VVIFEYVY
+2162 VIFEYVY

-2197 KTGDRTAMFL
+2197 KTGDRTVVFL
-2207 SILVGMLGLG
+2207 SILAGMLGLG

>member
-64 DKDKNL
+64 DKDRNL

-108 SLEERANANASK
+108 NLEERANANASK

-131 YQLDKKLFRSNDDY
+131 YQLDEKLFRSNDDY

-177 RPTEKVATPT
+177 RPTEKVATST

-221 ATTQIA
+221 TTTQVA

-245 MRAAGAS
+245 FRTAVADVYVWGTETQGCGNYHKTSSSANSANMSLDGDIGSRMFCVDWGA
-252 YWIYGDY
+252 
-259 SGMSSGDY
+259 
-267 HVSTDKDNVPMSGN
+267 N
-281 ASRVFCGTASK
+281 
-292 QGPGKPY
+292 GP
-299 YGSSQGYTRRVV
+299 SLANGYTRPVKYSRGGGADVSLRKVV
-311 NNSSTVKVLSYYY
+311 AYYY
-324 DVLAKQ
+324 EVLAKT
-330 SDHSANWQN
+330 SGNLAATEHYLSLLN
-339 HVTQTAH
+339 HKKGTAPTW
-346 ALSYINGY
+346 A
-354 GASYKPS
+354 
-361 WWSAAMARPVYSMSE
+361 SAAMKYTALASGEETINIDKTKPSMTYYKSYSFKANGEVFHTSTNVFVSEPVTVTAEKSEQYFTASVPKDCAVYVYNYNSE
-376 TQIYVGSNTT
+376 TKKY
-386 TSVVN
+386 
-391 YTSSEIHRGNREAS
+391 
-405 DGLHTLYNVQWT
+405 QWT
-417 AVKTVSGTSLKN
+417 RYGSTDNLKLKNGDKFRIVLPKSFANKTVSLSGTARYGGWDVYYYNPNDPAWLDCQQMVLATETDKPEFSLSVKTGNVPPEFDPINIVIDKVDSIREDGTQVGKTSLAGAIFKME
-429 YFTVKVPS
+429 YFK
-437 NVRIY
+437 
-442 VKRNNGKW
+442 GKDSAS
-450 GSATNTDVNLYS
+450 GSATNTWYIKTVKNAAGDYTARFDKTCLVTGNKNYPSDAAPTNTNAAGVYELEDGAMRITEVKAPSGYKVVDGKNKGFFKVKRTKVTGSSITVQVMGGRTIYAGTEITADAFKQYEQKERYDFKLKKVDSYGNPMAGVAFLVTASNGDQHVVVTDKNGEFDSSKLDYKDVNGNDATLAKAMADTTLYPTY
-462 GDKFFFTTSKLTDRT
+462 KETNVFFTTPGSGKT
-477 TTIANSKAALTGFTA
+477 AAA
-492 YAYDPVNT
+492 
-500 KNQTMYGNGVS
+500 
-511 ETRSIQF
+511 
-518 SIPWKDV
+518 
-525 YHKLTLDK
+525 
-533 LVCVGGNYKV
+533 
-543 DASTAGTQY
+543 
-552 TVYWVDKTTNSNRF
+552 
-566 GKIAVFEIQTNG
+566 EI
-578 KGKVKYLRQNNY
+578 
-590 GTTFKPSG
+590 
-598 FGTYTLDGLPTGVYR
+598 
-613 IVETKTNDGFET
+613 
-625 AKPCRINFSNGAA
+625 
-638 VDAEGNASGESKHFE
+638 
-653 IAFKTNDNVKNQVA
+653 
-667 NFTSFEQKESG
+667 KE
-678 DPLAIKIQKIDADT
+678 
-692 KETVGLGSGSLA
+692 ETVG
-704 GAEFTIKYYEDA
+704 T
-716 EGVGTIGISVPTGTP
+716 
-731 TARWVIKTDED
+731 TAPR
-742 GYASLANDEYIVSK
+742 
-756 PSKLP
+756 P
-761 DSVKIVKGK
+761 
-770 YNICK
+770 
-775 PGTIVITESEAP
+775 
-787 KNYNKF
+787 
-793 SKVTTQAGTSTDVDN
+793 
-808 VVIRADY
+808 
-815 NDKGEIKLYSC
+815 LY
-826 KKDQS
+826 KD
-831 GKLVKFGAS
+831 
-840 MTGSAIKIYEP
+840 
-851 VKRYNLRLQKTDGY
+851 
-865 EHPMANVAF
+865 
-874 VITCRETG
+874 
-882 ESHVM
+882 
-887 LTDSDGI
+887 
-894 LDTSRVVT
+894 
-902 SGGKFK
+902 
-908 VNANDDLY
+908 
-916 EQALT
+916 
-921 DNSIIPEY
+921 
-929 VQTSVFFNDDSDV
+929 
-942 AVTASRHS
+942 
-950 EGALYAGTYIIRE
+950 TYTIRE
-963 LHRQYVT
+963 IHRQYVT
-970 VDGEKCKLSEV
+970 IDGKKYKLTQV
-981 YKIPAAIKVTVP
+981 YNLGSAQTITVP
-993 GTDNNAVGEHDTK
+993 
-1006 DAGTMTNIRIPSI
+1006 
-1019 SSVAMDADSATKM
+1019 DSAKDGAVIDFGTYTNTAIPKMTSSAISTDTNTKM
-1032 SITSKD
+1032 SIAGKNASFKD
-1038 AKFRDIVTIHN
+1038 SIKATNLKAST
-1049 PELDKT
+1049 K
-1055 YTLMSIAVDTATGLA
+1055 YTLMSVAVDANTGKA
-1070 YVGAD
+1070 YKDAD
-1075 GQYVRTTEYLGKG
+1075 GKYVAKNV
-1088 SGLIGADVP
+1088 AV
-1097 LELTAN
+1097 
-1103 TTGTEVNQLTFF
+1103 TTGAVKKGTVFPETTASVTFTGVNTSNVKSRKLVFY
-1115 EYLVEGKTTNLVG
+1115 EYLVEGSVTKTVSL
-1128 VDSDGK
+1128 DSAGK
-1134 PVEPAKCV
+1134 PVEPANCV

-1154 VNVISLETEVL
+1154 VNVISLET
-1165 VNSTKTNESPAAIS
+1165 
-1179 TVTDTVTTHGLIA
+1179 
-1192 GESFTIN
+1192 
-1199 STIKVDGKSIGVQS
+1199 
-1213 TDFTADGKDKEVSV
+1213 
-1227 VFKDL
+1227 
-1232 DLSKLANKRLSIV
+1232 
-1245 TELIYKNKVILTHN
+1245 
-1259 DDGKDLNEEFYTPEM
+1259 
-1274 HSNAIDVDTLTKMS
+1274 
-1288 KTSET
+1288 
-1293 AKFKDTVDIKNLS
+1293 
-1306 AATQYTLQSIAVDT
+1306 
-1320 ATGLAYKDA
+1320 
-1329 SGKYVV
+1329 
-1335 GHETFTTKTSK
+1335 
-1346 DNDRVGATADIEF
+1346 
-1359 TANTKDTNVTQI
+1359 
-1371 TFYEYLVRGSVDSDI
+1371 
-1386 SVDENGYPVRPANW
+1386 
-1400 IAEDASTSNVDQ
+1400 
-1412 TLNLVNLETKVL
+1412 KVL

-1436 KKVDVTDTVTL
+1436 EKVDVTDTVTL

-1474 EFTAKGGDETVS
+1474 EFTAKGDDETVS
-1486 VPFKSLDLTKYAG
+1486 VPLKGLNLTEYAG

-1523 DPDEVFYVPAVETN
+1523 DPDEKFYVPAVETN

-1578 STTGEE
+1578 SATGEE

-1590 EKDPYWGMLRDLG
+1590 EKDSYWNMLKDLG

-1640 PEKMDDMINV
+1640 PEKMDDTVNV
-1650 AFDIDPRSFNL
+1650 TFDIDPRSFNL
-1661 EGKTITIQQVIKLNG
+1661 EGKTITIRQVIKLNG
-1676 VVVAKHTDKDAES
+1676 VAVAKHTDKDAES

-1713 TKNAD
+1713 TKDAD

-1758 KQNETISKADQEVQL
+1758 KQSETISKADQEVQL

-1798 IVFKHTDLNS
+1798 IVFKHTDPNS

-1850 KGEGFTLK
+1850 KGERFTLK

-1869 MLVNGKQVTNSIDF
+1869 MLVDGKQVTNSIDF

-1923 GVLIDKEED
+1923 GILIDKEKD

-1982 STTLTLHLNKNGKDA
+1982 STTLTLHLNKDGKDA

-2058 TDKGQQIHYPEL
+2058 TDEGQQIHYPEL

-2152 FKTDGLGKHK
+2152 FKTDGLGKHRI
-2162 VVIFEYVY
+2162 VIFEYVY

-2197 KTGDRTAMFL
+2197 KTGDRTVMFL
-2207 SILVGMLGLG
+2207 SILAGMLGLG
-2217 VVTLFVTRRKKK
+2217 VVTLFVTKRKKK

>member
-64 DKDKNL
+64 DKDRNL

-145 SKTGYDYNNTVGSFS
+145 SKTGYDYNNIVGSFS

-177 RPTEKVATPT
+177 RPTEKVATST

-194 TEVTTEAVT
+194 TEVTTETTT
-203 EPDTQVATTSD
+203 ESDTQVATTSD

-221 ATTQIA
+221 TTTQVA

-245 MRAAGAS
+245 FRMAKAAKAAFANNVWVNG
-252 YWIYGDY
+252 
-259 SGMSSGDY
+259 SSGAGYGNY
-267 HVSTDKDNVPMSGN
+267 HIVASEYTDGPSGTN
-281 ASRVFCGTASK
+281 GDMGTRVFCVQKDKYGPCSSNTGKGGVLYSK
-292 QGPGKPY
+292 ENI
-299 YGSSQGYTRRVV
+299 GSEPTEIVMK
-311 NNSSTVKVLSYYY
+311 KVLAYYY
-324 DVLAKQ
+324 DELPKNGTTLKETE
-330 SDHSANWQN
+330 HY
-339 HVTQTAH
+339 
-346 ALSYINGY
+346 LSLLYSNSGET
-354 GASYKPS
+354 PS
-361 WWSAAMARPVYSMSE
+361 WAKAAKEHPLYTAAQAKISFTVDSTAAETKSYSSISFRNETYTNVFVSKRFIVTTSATKQYCTLTVPKGVTLWIRRASDNSTVTGKADTTVTLYKGDTVRLVTSKFKHGSE
-376 TQIYVGSNTT
+376 TTLSGTGHYGEWSFCYYIPNDIRYVGFQKLLTGSRT
-386 TSVVN
+386 
-391 YTSSEIHRGNREAS
+391 
-405 DGLHTLYNVQWT
+405 QP
-417 AVKTVSGTSLKN
+417 TVSLSVTW
-429 YFTVKVPS
+429 P
-437 NVRIY
+437 
-442 VKRNNGKW
+442 
-450 GSATNTDVNLYS
+450 
-462 GDKFFFTTSKLTDRT
+462 
-477 TTIANSKAALTGFTA
+477 
-492 YAYDPVNT
+492 AYDPINI
-500 KNQTMYGNGVS
+500 
-511 ETRSIQF
+511 EI
-518 SIPWKDV
+518 D
-525 YHKLTLDK
+525 
-533 LVCVGGNYKV
+533 KV
-543 DASTAGTQY
+543 DSIREDGTQ
-552 TVYWVDKTTNSNRF
+552 VGKT
-566 GKIAVFEIQTNG
+566 
-578 KGKVKYLRQNNY
+578 
-590 GTTFKPSG
+590 
-598 FGTYTLDGLPTGVYR
+598 
-613 IVETKTNDGFET
+613 
-625 AKPCRINFSNGAA
+625 
-638 VDAEGNASGESKHFE
+638 
-653 IAFKTNDNVKNQVA
+653 
-667 NFTSFEQKESG
+667 
-678 DPLAIKIQKIDADT
+678 
-692 KETVGLGSGSLA
+692 SLA
-704 GAEFTIKYYEDA
+704 GAIFKMEYFKGKTTA
-716 EGVGTIGISVPTGTP
+716 SGAPTNT
-731 TARWVIKTDED
+731 WYIKT
-742 GYASLANDEYIVSK
+742 
-756 PSKLP
+756 
-761 DSVKIVKGK
+761 VKNGSH
-770 YNICK
+770 YR
-775 PGTIVITESEAP
+775 A
-787 KNYNKF
+787 KF
-793 SKVTTQAGTSTDVDN
+793 SKTCLVTGNKNYPSDAAPETISNTGIYELEDGAMRITEVKAPSGYKVVDGKN
-808 VVIRADY
+808 
-815 NDKGEIKLYSC
+815 KGFFK
-826 KKDQS
+826 
-831 GKLVKFGAS
+831 VKQTKV
-840 MTGSAIKIYEP
+840 TGSSITVRVTGGRTIYAGAEITADAF
-851 VKRYNLRLQKTDGY
+851 KQYEQKERYDFRLKKVDSYGN
-865 EHPMANVAF
+865 PMAGVAF
-874 VITCRETG
+874 
-882 ESHVM
+882 
-887 LTDSDGI
+887 L
-894 LDTSRVVT
+894 
-902 SGGKFK
+902 
-908 VNANDDLY
+908 
-916 EQALT
+916 
-921 DNSIIPEY
+921 
-929 VQTSVFFNDDSDV
+929 
-942 AVTASRHS
+942 VTASNGDQHVVVTDKNGEFDS
-950 EGALYAGTYIIRE
+950 SKLGYTNVNGNDATLAKAIADTTLYPTYKETNVFFTTPGSGKTAAAEIKEETVDGKAPRPLYKDTYTIRE
-963 LHRQYVT
+963 IHRQYVT
-970 VDGEKCKLSEV
+970 IDGKKYKLTQV
-981 YKIPAAIKVTVP
+981 YDLGPAQKITVSDSVKNGAVIDF
-993 GTDNNAVGEHDTK
+993 GTY
-1006 DAGTMTNIRIPSI
+1006 TNIAIPKMTSSAI
-1019 SSVAMDADSATKM
+1019 STDTNTKM
-1032 SITSKD
+1032 SVAGKNASFKD
-1038 AKFRDIVTIHN
+1038 SIKATNLKAST
-1049 PELDKT
+1049 K
-1055 YTLMSIAVDTATGLA
+1055 YTLMSVAVDANTGKA
-1070 YVGAD
+1070 YKDAD
-1075 GQYVRTTEYLGKG
+1075 GKYVAKNVEF
-1088 SGLIGADVP
+1088 
-1097 LELTAN
+1097 
-1103 TTGTEVNQLTFF
+1103 TTGAVKKGTVFPETTASVTFTGVNTSNVKSRKLVFY
-1115 EYLVEGKTTNLVG
+1115 EYLVEGSVTKTVSL
-1128 VDSDGK
+1128 DSAGK
-1134 PVEPAKCV
+1134 PVEPANCV

-1154 VNVISLETEVL
+1154 VNVISLET
-1165 VNSTKTNESPAAIS
+1165 
-1179 TVTDTVTTHGLIA
+1179 
-1192 GESFTIN
+1192 
-1199 STIKVDGKSIGVQS
+1199 
-1213 TDFTADGKDKEVSV
+1213 
-1227 VFKDL
+1227 
-1232 DLSKLANKRLSIV
+1232 
-1245 TELIYKNKVILTHN
+1245 
-1259 DDGKDLNEEFYTPEM
+1259 
-1274 HSNAIDVDTLTKMS
+1274 
-1288 KTSET
+1288 
-1293 AKFKDTVDIKNLS
+1293 
-1306 AATQYTLQSIAVDT
+1306 
-1320 ATGLAYKDA
+1320 
-1329 SGKYVV
+1329 
-1335 GHETFTTKTSK
+1335 
-1346 DNDRVGATADIEF
+1346 
-1359 TANTKDTNVTQI
+1359 
-1371 TFYEYLVRGSVDSDI
+1371 
-1386 SVDENGYPVRPANW
+1386 
-1400 IAEDASTSNVDQ
+1400 
-1412 TLNLVNLETKVL
+1412 KVL

-1436 KKVDVTDTVTL
+1436 EKVDVTDTVTL

-1474 EFTAKGGDETVS
+1474 EFTAKGDDETVS
-1486 VPFKSLDLTKYAG
+1486 VPLKGLNLTEYAG

-1523 DPDEVFYVPAVETN
+1523 DPDEKFYVPAVETN

-1578 STTGEE
+1578 SATGEE

-1590 EKDPYWGMLRDLG
+1590 EKDPYWNMLKDLG

-1640 PEKMDDMINV
+1640 PEKMDDTVNV
-1650 AFDIDPRSFNL
+1650 TFDIDPRSFNL
-1661 EGKTITIQQVIKLNG
+1661 EGKTITIRQVIKLNG
-1676 VVVAKHTDKDAES
+1676 VAVAKHTDKDAES

-1713 TKNAD
+1713 TKDAD

-1758 KQNETISKADQEVQL
+1758 KQSETISKADQEVQL

-1798 IVFKHTDLNS
+1798 IVFKHTDPNS

-1850 KGEGFTLK
+1850 KGERFTLK

-1869 MLVNGKQVTNSIDF
+1869 MLVDGKQVTNSIDF

-1923 GVLIDKEED
+1923 GILIDKEED

-1982 STTLTLHLNKNGKDA
+1982 STTLTLHLNKDGKDA

-2058 TDKGQQIHYPEL
+2058 TDEGQQIHYPEL

-2152 FKTDGLGKHK
+2152 FKTDGLGKHRI
-2162 VVIFEYVY
+2162 VIFEYVY

-2178 KEADFDAESQ
+2178 KEADFGAESQ

-2197 KTGDRTAMFL
+2197 KTGDRTVMFL
-2207 SILVGMLGLG
+2207 SILAGMLGLG
-2217 VVTLFVTRRKKK
+2217 VVTLFVTKRKKK

>member
-64 DKDKNL
+64 DKDRNL

-108 SLEERANANASK
+108 NLEERANANASK

-131 YQLDKKLFRSNDDY
+131 YQLDEKLFRSNDDY

-165 GVQEIKLDNNMF
+165 EVQEIKLDNNMF

-194 TEVTTEAVT
+194 TEVSTEATTES
-203 EPDTQVATTSD
+203 DTQVATTSD
-214 ASSEETE
+214 ASSEETK
-221 ATTQIA
+221 ATTQVA

-238 VATLASV
+238 IATLASV
-245 MRAAGAS
+245 FRMAKAAKIAEDV
-252 YWIYGDY
+252 YIYGSEED
-259 SGMSSGDY
+259 GCGNY
-267 HVSTDKDNVPMSGN
+267 HITAENGN
-281 ASRVFCGTASK
+281 ANPSLNGDMGSRTFCVDWGAN
-292 QGPGKPY
+292 GPSAKNN
-299 YGSSQGYTRRVV
+299 YTRP
-311 NNSSTVKVLSYYY
+311 VKYRLGNGAKESMRKAVAYYY
-324 DVLAKQ
+324 DVLVPAADTKGKKVTALAETEHYL
-330 SDHSANWQN
+330 SSLKGNKGTTPSWASAAQN
-339 HVTQTAH
+339 HVALAKGDQAISISNSKPTVTCVDSKTFGTFTEKNVFVSEKLTVTAKSDEQYFNYEVPSGCTVYVH
-346 ALSYINGY
+346 RSKTW
-354 GASYKPS
+354 YKLT
-361 WWSAAMARPVYSMSE
+361 ADDK
-376 TQIYVGSNTT
+376 T
-386 TSVVN
+386 
-391 YTSSEIHRGNREAS
+391 
-405 DGLHTLYNVQWT
+405 HTLRKNDVFYVVTPKSN
-417 AVKTVSGTSLKN
+417 ANKTFSISGT
-429 YFTVKVPS
+429 
-437 NVRIY
+437 
-442 VKRNNGKW
+442 
-450 GSATNTDVNLYS
+450 AAS
-462 GDKFFFTTSKLTDRT
+462 G
-477 TTIANSKAALTGFTA
+477 G
-492 YAYDPVNT
+492 
-500 KNQTMYGNGVS
+500 
-511 ETRSIQF
+511 
-518 SIPWKDV
+518 WDV
-525 YHKLTLDK
+525 YYYEPNDPAWLGCQEMMLAAETDKPKFTLKFKTEELPDPINI
-533 LVCVGGNYKV
+533 VIDKV
-543 DASTAGTQY
+543 DSIREDGTQ
-552 TVYWVDKTTNSNRF
+552 VGKT
-566 GKIAVFEIQTNG
+566 
-578 KGKVKYLRQNNY
+578 
-590 GTTFKPSG
+590 
-598 FGTYTLDGLPTGVYR
+598 
-613 IVETKTNDGFET
+613 
-625 AKPCRINFSNGAA
+625 
-638 VDAEGNASGESKHFE
+638 
-653 IAFKTNDNVKNQVA
+653 
-667 NFTSFEQKESG
+667 
-678 DPLAIKIQKIDADT
+678 
-692 KETVGLGSGSLA
+692 SLA
-704 GAEFTIKYYEDA
+704 GAIFKMEYFKGKTA
-716 EGVGTIGISVPTGTP
+716 ASGTP
-731 TARWVIKTDED
+731 TNTWYIKTVKNAAGDYTARFAKGFIVNEGTYKSDAAPNTLQGDTYELYD
-742 GYASLANDEYIVSK
+742 GAMR
-756 PSKLP
+756 
-761 DSVKIVKGK
+761 
-770 YNICK
+770 
-775 PGTIVITESEAP
+775 ITEVKAP
-787 KNYNKF
+787 SGYKVVDGKNKGFFYIGSK
-793 SKVTTQAGTSTDVDN
+793 KVTGQASITVRVAGGKTILAGTEISAEAFKQYEQKERYDFKLKKVDSYGN
-808 VVIRADY
+808 
-815 NDKGEIKLYSC
+815 
-826 KKDQS
+826 
-831 GKLVKFGAS
+831 
-840 MTGSAIKIYEP
+840 
-851 VKRYNLRLQKTDGY
+851 
-865 EHPMANVAF
+865 PMAGVAF
-874 VITCRETG
+874 
-882 ESHVM
+882 
-887 LTDSDGI
+887 L
-894 LDTSRVVT
+894 
-902 SGGKFK
+902 
-908 VNANDDLY
+908 
-916 EQALT
+916 
-921 DNSIIPEY
+921 
-929 VQTSVFFNDDSDV
+929 
-942 AVTASRHS
+942 VTASNGDQHVVVTDKNGEFDS
-950 EGALYAGTYIIRE
+950 SKMGYTNVNGNDATLAKAMADTTLYPTYKETNVFFTTPGSGKTAAAEIKEETVDGKAPRPLYKDTYTIRE
-963 LHRQYVT
+963 IHRQYVT
-970 VDGEKCKLSEV
+970 IDGKKYKLTQV
-981 YKIPAAIKVTVP
+981 YDLGPAQKITV
-993 GTDNNAVGEHDTK
+993 
-1006 DAGTMTNIRIPSI
+1006 S
-1019 SSVAMDADSATKM
+1019 DSAKNGAVIDFGTYTNTAIPKMTSSAISTDTNTKM
-1032 SITSKD
+1032 SVAGKNSSFKD
-1038 AKFRDIVTIHN
+1038 SVKATNLKAST
-1049 PELDKT
+1049 K
-1055 YTLMSIAVDTATGLA
+1055 YTLMSVAVDANTGKA
-1070 YVGAD
+1070 YKDAD
-1075 GQYVRTTEYLGKG
+1075 GKYVAKNVEF
-1088 SGLIGADVP
+1088 
-1097 LELTAN
+1097 
-1103 TTGTEVNQLTFF
+1103 TTGAVKKGTVFPETTASVTFTGVNTSNVKSRKLVFY
-1115 EYLVEGKTTNLVG
+1115 EYLVEGSVTKTVSL
-1128 VDSDGK
+1128 DSAGK
-1134 PVEPAKCV
+1134 PVEPANCV

-1154 VNVISLETEVL
+1154 VNVISLET
-1165 VNSTKTNESPAAIS
+1165 
-1179 TVTDTVTTHGLIA
+1179 
-1192 GESFTIN
+1192 
-1199 STIKVDGKSIGVQS
+1199 
-1213 TDFTADGKDKEVSV
+1213 
-1227 VFKDL
+1227 
-1232 DLSKLANKRLSIV
+1232 
-1245 TELIYKNKVILTHN
+1245 
-1259 DDGKDLNEEFYTPEM
+1259 
-1274 HSNAIDVDTLTKMS
+1274 
-1288 KTSET
+1288 
-1293 AKFKDTVDIKNLS
+1293 
-1306 AATQYTLQSIAVDT
+1306 
-1320 ATGLAYKDA
+1320 
-1329 SGKYVV
+1329 
-1335 GHETFTTKTSK
+1335 
-1346 DNDRVGATADIEF
+1346 
-1359 TANTKDTNVTQI
+1359 
-1371 TFYEYLVRGSVDSDI
+1371 
-1386 SVDENGYPVRPANW
+1386 
-1400 IAEDASTSNVDQ
+1400 
-1412 TLNLVNLETKVL
+1412 KVL

-1436 KKVDVTDTVTL
+1436 EKVDVTDTVTL

-1474 EFTAKGGDETVS
+1474 EFTAKGDDETVS
-1486 VPFKSLDLTKYAG
+1486 VPLKGLNLTEYAG

-1523 DPDEVFYVPAVETN
+1523 DPDEKFYVPAVETN

-1563 LPTEYEYELETTFVD
+1563 LSTEYEYELETTFVD
-1578 STTGEE
+1578 SATGEE

-1590 EKDPYWGMLRDLG
+1590 EKDPYWNMLKDLG

-1640 PEKMDDMINV
+1640 PEKMDDTVNV
-1650 AFDIDPRSFNL
+1650 TFDIDPRSFNL
-1661 EGKTITIQQVIKLNG
+1661 EGKTITIRQVIKLNG
-1676 VVVAKHTDKDAES
+1676 VAVAKHTDKDAES

-1713 TKNAD
+1713 TKDAD

-1758 KQNETISKADQEVQL
+1758 KQSETISKADQEVQL

-1798 IVFKHTDLNS
+1798 IVFKHTDPNS

-1850 KGEGFTLK
+1850 KGERFTLK

-1869 MLVNGKQVTNSIDF
+1869 MLVDGKQVTNSIDF

-1923 GVLIDKEED
+1923 GILIDKEED

-1982 STTLTLHLNKNGKDA
+1982 STTLTLHLNKDGKDA

-2058 TDKGQQIHYPEL
+2058 TDEGQQIHYPEL

-2152 FKTDGLGKHK
+2152 FKTDGLGKHRI
-2162 VVIFEYVY
+2162 VIFEYVY

-2197 KTGDRTAMFL
+2197 KTGDRTVMFL
-2207 SILVGMLGLG
+2207 SILAGMLGLG

>member
-18 LMVLSIT
+18 LMVLSVT
-25 TDLFVGLADVFRAKA
+25 TDLFIGLADIFRAKA

-64 DKDKNL
+64 DKDRNL

-91 LSYDGKSYGGDD
+91 LSYDGKSYSGDD

-108 SLEERANANASK
+108 NLEERANANASK

-131 YQLDKKLFRSNDDY
+131 YQLDEKLFRSNDDY

-194 TEVTTEAVT
+194 TEVTTETTT
-203 EPDTQVATTSD
+203 ESDTQVATTSD
-214 ASSEETE
+214 ASSDETE
-221 ATTQIA
+221 TTTQVA
-227 TPTDSIPEVKP
+227 TPTDSIPEVEP

-245 MRAAGAS
+245 FRMAKAAKAATTTAVSRGTGYGYNGETISYIFYINKGLTYNNTGYAFCMEEGKTGPTSGTGTVSSIGKGNITKALYYSFAGPGAGSYDGAPSSGGLNGDNVMTLSCILDYYYTGYWDSGDFGTAYDNAISYEKWLKGKDMPNTLADTAFSIAGKSDDFTALRAA
-252 YWIYGDY
+252 YNI
-259 SGMSSGDY
+259 
-267 HVSTDKDNVPMSGN
+267 TDKTQTTNEWAVVSKKSVTVTIPTGVTMHKTDSNGKKSTHG
-281 ASRVFCGTASK
+281 AGTATVSNGDK
-292 QGPGKPY
+292 IYFSASVAKGG
-299 YGSSQGYTRRVV
+299 T
-311 NNSSTVKVLSYYY
+311 STVKF
-324 DVLAKQ
+324 
-330 SDHSANWQN
+330 
-339 HVTQTAH
+339 
-346 ALSYINGY
+346 
-354 GASYKPS
+354 
-361 WWSAAMARPVYSMSE
+361 
-376 TQIYVGSNTT
+376 
-386 TSVVN
+386 TSVKGYSAYKADFGAELQVL
-391 YTSSEIHRGNREAS
+391 GF
-405 DGLHTLYNVQWT
+405 L
-417 AVKTVSGTSLKN
+417 
-429 YFTVKVPS
+429 
-437 NVRIY
+437 
-442 VKRNNGKW
+442 GKP
-450 GSATNTDVNLYS
+450 TD
-462 GDKFFFTTSKLTDRT
+462 KE
-477 TTIANSKAALTGFTA
+477 FTA
-492 YAYDPVNT
+492 KLQWNSPNFSLRKTDSKTKQPV
-500 KNQTMYGNGVS
+500 
-511 ETRSIQF
+511 
-518 SIPWKDV
+518 KDAEYLV
-525 YHKLTLDK
+525 YCAQDNK
-533 LVCVGGNYKV
+533 KV
-543 DASTAGTQY
+543 D
-552 TVYWVDKTTNSNRF
+552 VVRFKTNSNGVGEITSVNATQASGEV
-566 GKIAVFEIQTNG
+566 GKTV
-578 KGKVKYLRQNNY
+578 VKL
-590 GTTFKPSG
+590 KA
-598 FGTYTLDGLPTGVYR
+598 GVRYY
-613 IVETKTNDGFET
+613 IVETKAPEHYKLNENKQVTIGGEKYPYEAHVGVNATDGHVDYTSITGATFSTT
-625 AKPCRINFSNGAA
+625 ATGVTYHTVDKVAHDPINI
-638 VDAEGNASGESKHFE
+638 E
-653 IAFKTNDNVKNQVA
+653 IR
-667 NFTSFEQKESG
+667 
-678 DPLAIKIQKIDADT
+678 KIDSVREDGT
-692 KETVGLGSGSLA
+692 QVGKTSLA
-704 GAEFTIKYYEDA
+704 GAIFKMEYYQGKTTA
-716 EGVGTIGISVPTGTP
+716 SGTP
-731 TARWVIKTDED
+731 TNTWYIKTVYDSSIK
-742 GYASLANDEYIVSK
+742 GYVA
-756 PSKLP
+756 
-761 DSVKIVKGK
+761 
-770 YNICK
+770 
-775 PGTIVITESEAP
+775 
-787 KNYNKF
+787 KF
-793 SKVTTQAGTSTDVDN
+793 SKTCLITGNKNYPSDAAPDVVDASGVYELEDGAMRITEVKAPSGYKVVDGKNKGFFYIGSKKVTGQASIIVQVAGGRSILAGTEISAEAFKQYEQKERYDFKLKKVDSYGN
-808 VVIRADY
+808 
-815 NDKGEIKLYSC
+815 
-826 KKDQS
+826 
-831 GKLVKFGAS
+831 
-840 MTGSAIKIYEP
+840 
-851 VKRYNLRLQKTDGY
+851 
-865 EHPMANVAF
+865 PMAGVAF
-874 VITCRETG
+874 
-882 ESHVM
+882 
-887 LTDSDGI
+887 L
-894 LDTSRVVT
+894 
-902 SGGKFK
+902 
-908 VNANDDLY
+908 
-916 EQALT
+916 
-921 DNSIIPEY
+921 
-929 VQTSVFFNDDSDV
+929 
-942 AVTASRHS
+942 VTASNGDQHVVVTDKNGKFDS
-950 EGALYAGTYIIRE
+950 SKLDYTNVNGNDATLAKAMADTTLYPTYKETNVFFTTPGSGKTAATEIKEETVGTTAPRPLYKDTYTVRE
-963 LHRQYVT
+963 IHRQYVT
-970 VDGEKCKLSEV
+970 IDGKKYKLTQI
-981 YKIPAAIKVTVP
+981 YNLGPAQTITVP
-993 GTDNNAVGEHDTK
+993 
-1006 DAGTMTNIRIPSI
+1006 
-1019 SSVAMDADSATKM
+1019 DSAKDGAVIDFGTYTNTAIPEMTSSAISTDTNTKM
-1032 SITSKD
+1032 SVAGKNSSFKD
-1038 AKFRDIVTIHN
+1038 SVKATNLKAST
-1049 PELDKT
+1049 K
-1055 YTLMSIAVDTATGLA
+1055 YTLMSVAVDANTGKA
-1070 YVGAD
+1070 YKDAD
-1075 GQYVRTTEYLGKG
+1075 GKYVAKNVEF
-1088 SGLIGADVP
+1088 
-1097 LELTAN
+1097 
-1103 TTGTEVNQLTFF
+1103 TTGAVMKGTIFPETTASVTFTGVNTSNVKSRKLVFY
-1115 EYLVEGKTTNLVG
+1115 EYLVEGSVTKTVSL
-1128 VDSDGK
+1128 DSAGK
-1134 PVEPAKCV
+1134 PVEPANCV
-1142 AKDASVSNKAQT
+1142 AKDASVNNEAQ
-1154 VNVISLETEVL
+1154 
-1165 VNSTKTNESPAAIS
+1165 
-1179 TVTDTVTTHGLIA
+1179 
-1192 GESFTIN
+1192 
-1199 STIKVDGKSIGVQS
+1199 
-1213 TDFTADGKDKEVSV
+1213 
-1227 VFKDL
+1227 
-1232 DLSKLANKRLSIV
+1232 
-1245 TELIYKNKVILTHN
+1245 
-1259 DDGKDLNEEFYTPEM
+1259 
-1274 HSNAIDVDTLTKMS
+1274 
-1288 KTSET
+1288 
-1293 AKFKDTVDIKNLS
+1293 
-1306 AATQYTLQSIAVDT
+1306 
-1320 ATGLAYKDA
+1320 
-1329 SGKYVV
+1329 
-1335 GHETFTTKTSK
+1335 
-1346 DNDRVGATADIEF
+1346 
-1359 TANTKDTNVTQI
+1359 
-1371 TFYEYLVRGSVDSDI
+1371 SVDVFS
-1386 SVDENGYPVRPANW
+1386 
-1400 IAEDASTSNVDQ
+1400 
-1412 TLNLVNLETKVL
+1412 LETKVL

-1436 KKVDVTDTVTL
+1436 ERVDVTDTVTL

-1486 VPFKSLDLTKYAG
+1486 VPLKGLDLTEYAG

-1523 DPDEVFYVPAVETN
+1523 DPNEVFYVPAVETN

-1578 STTGEE
+1578 SATGEE

-1590 EKDPYWGMLRDLG
+1590 EKDPYWSMLKDLG
-1603 YVTDETSSDSTG
+1603 YVTDETSSDGTG

-1640 PEKMDDMINV
+1640 PEKMDDTVNV
-1650 AFDIDPRSFNL
+1650 TFDIDPRSFNL

-1713 TKNAD
+1713 TKDAD

-1798 IVFKHTDLNS
+1798 IVFKHTDPNS

-1840 TDTVT
+1840 TDTVM

-1850 KGEGFTLK
+1850 KGERFTLK
-1858 GVVYNKSTRKP
+1858 GVVYNKSARKP
-1869 MLVNGKQVTNSIDF
+1869 MLVDGKQVTYSIDF

-1923 GVLIDKEED
+1923 GILIDKEED

-1982 STTLTLHLNKNGKDA
+1982 STTLTLHLNKDGKDA

-2058 TDKGQQIHYPEL
+2058 TDEGQQIHYPEL
-2070 KTSAKNSKDN
+2070 KTSAKNNKDN

-2087 EVAKIVDTVN
+2087 EIAKIVDTVN

-2117 TQQIVVSDGKKV
+2117 TQQIVVSDGKEV
-2129 RKVTELHVDSK
+2129 RKVTQLHVDSK

-2207 SILVGMLGLG
+2207 SILAGMLGLG

>member
-64 DKDKNL
+64 DKDRNL

-108 SLEERANANASK
+108 NLEERADANASK

-131 YQLDKKLFRSNDDY
+131 YQLDEKLFRSNDDY

-177 RPTEKVATPT
+177 RPTEKVATST

-194 TEVTTEAVT
+194 TEVNTEATT

-221 ATTQIA
+221 TTTQIA

-245 MRAAGAS
+245 FRMAKAAKAATTTAVSRGTGYGYDGGTISYIFYINKGLTYNNTGYAFCMEEDKTGPTSGTGTVSSIGKSNITKALYYSFAGPGAGSYDGAPSSGGLNGDNVMTLSCILDYYYTGYWDSGDFGTAYDNAISYEKWLKGKDMPNTLADTAFSIAGKSDDFTASRAA
-252 YWIYGDY
+252 YNI
-259 SGMSSGDY
+259 
-267 HVSTDKDNVPMSGN
+267 TDKTQTTNEWAVVSKKSVTVTIPTGVTMHKTDSKGKKSTHG
-281 ASRVFCGTASK
+281 AGTA
-292 QGPGKPY
+292 
-299 YGSSQGYTRRVV
+299 
-311 NNSSTVKVLSYYY
+311 TVSNGDKIYFSASI
-324 DVLAKQ
+324 AKGGT
-330 SDHSANWQN
+330 SD
-339 HVTQTAH
+339 
-346 ALSYINGY
+346 I
-354 GASYKPS
+354 KF
-361 WWSAAMARPVYSMSE
+361 
-376 TQIYVGSNTT
+376 
-386 TSVVN
+386 TSVKGYSAYKADFGAKLQVLGFLGEPTDKEFTAKLQWNSPNFSLRKTDSKTKQPVEGAEYLVYCAQDNEKVN
-391 YTSSEIHRGNREAS
+391 VVRFKTNSNGVGEITSVNPTQASGEVGKTVVKLKAGVRYYIVETKAPEHYKLNKNKQVAIGGEKYPYEAHIGVNATDGHVDYTSITGATFSTTATGVTY
-405 DGLHTLYNVQWT
+405 HTVDKV
-417 AVKTVSGTSLKN
+417 AHDPVSIVIRKIDSVSGRAVPAGTAALAGAVFKME
-429 YFTVKVPS
+429 YFK
-437 NVRIY
+437 
-442 VKRNNGKW
+442 GKDSVS
-450 GSATNTDVNLYS
+450 GSATNTWYLQTKLADGRYVARFARGYLYS
-462 GDKFFFTTSKLTDRT
+462 DSTHKSDAAPAEVDASGVYELEAGCMRITEVIAPSGYEKVTADNAGWIKLGGSIDRLTESASITVKIGNGNIYYGNTAVKDGVVEIGEQKERYDFKLKKVDSYGNPMAGVAFLVTASNGDQHVVVTDKNGEFDSSKLDYTNVNGNDATLAKAMADTTLYPTYKETNVFFTTPGSGKTAAAEIKEETVDG
-477 TTIANSKAALTGFTA
+477 KAPRPL
-492 YAYDPVNT
+492 Y
-500 KNQTMYGNGVS
+500 
-511 ETRSIQF
+511 
-518 SIPWKDV
+518 KD
-525 YHKLTLDK
+525 
-533 LVCVGGNYKV
+533 
-543 DASTAGTQY
+543 
-552 TVYWVDKTTNSNRF
+552 
-566 GKIAVFEIQTNG
+566 
-578 KGKVKYLRQNNY
+578 
-590 GTTFKPSG
+590 
-598 FGTYTLDGLPTGVYR
+598 TYT
-613 IVETKTNDGFET
+613 
-625 AKPCRINFSNGAA
+625 
-638 VDAEGNASGESKHFE
+638 
-653 IAFKTNDNVKNQVA
+653 
-667 NFTSFEQKESG
+667 
-678 DPLAIKIQKIDADT
+678 
-692 KETVGLGSGSLA
+692 
-704 GAEFTIKYYEDA
+704 
-716 EGVGTIGISVPTGTP
+716 
-731 TARWVIKTDED
+731 
-742 GYASLANDEYIVSK
+742 
-756 PSKLP
+756 
-761 DSVKIVKGK
+761 
-770 YNICK
+770 
-775 PGTIVITESEAP
+775 
-787 KNYNKF
+787 
-793 SKVTTQAGTSTDVDN
+793 
-808 VVIRADY
+808 
-815 NDKGEIKLYSC
+815 
-826 KKDQS
+826 
-831 GKLVKFGAS
+831 
-840 MTGSAIKIYEP
+840 
-851 VKRYNLRLQKTDGY
+851 
-865 EHPMANVAF
+865 
-874 VITCRETG
+874 
-882 ESHVM
+882 
-887 LTDSDGI
+887 
-894 LDTSRVVT
+894 
-902 SGGKFK
+902 
-908 VNANDDLY
+908 
-916 EQALT
+916 
-921 DNSIIPEY
+921 
-929 VQTSVFFNDDSDV
+929 
-942 AVTASRHS
+942 
-950 EGALYAGTYIIRE
+950 IRE
-963 LHRQYVT
+963 IHRQYVT
-970 VDGEKCKLSEV
+970 IDGKKYKLTQV
-981 YKIPAAIKVTVP
+981 YDLGPAQKITV
-993 GTDNNAVGEHDTK
+993 
-1006 DAGTMTNIRIPSI
+1006 S
-1019 SSVAMDADSATKM
+1019 DSAKNGAVIDFGTYTNTAIPKMTSSAISTDTNTKM
-1032 SITSKD
+1032 SVAGKNSSFKD
-1038 AKFRDIVTIHN
+1038 SVKATNLKAST
-1049 PELDKT
+1049 K
-1055 YTLMSIAVDTATGLA
+1055 YTLMSVAVDANTGKA
-1070 YVGAD
+1070 YKDAD
-1075 GQYVRTTEYLGKG
+1075 GKYVAKNVEF
-1088 SGLIGADVP
+1088 
-1097 LELTAN
+1097 
-1103 TTGTEVNQLTFF
+1103 TTGAVKKGTVFPETTASVTFTGVNTSNVKSRKLVFY
-1115 EYLVEGKTTNLVG
+1115 EYLVEGSVTKTVSL
-1128 VDSDGK
+1128 DSAGK
-1134 PVEPAKCV
+1134 PVEPANCV

-1154 VNVISLETEVL
+1154 VNVISLET
-1165 VNSTKTNESPAAIS
+1165 
-1179 TVTDTVTTHGLIA
+1179 
-1192 GESFTIN
+1192 
-1199 STIKVDGKSIGVQS
+1199 
-1213 TDFTADGKDKEVSV
+1213 
-1227 VFKDL
+1227 
-1232 DLSKLANKRLSIV
+1232 
-1245 TELIYKNKVILTHN
+1245 
-1259 DDGKDLNEEFYTPEM
+1259 
-1274 HSNAIDVDTLTKMS
+1274 
-1288 KTSET
+1288 
-1293 AKFKDTVDIKNLS
+1293 
-1306 AATQYTLQSIAVDT
+1306 
-1320 ATGLAYKDA
+1320 
-1329 SGKYVV
+1329 
-1335 GHETFTTKTSK
+1335 
-1346 DNDRVGATADIEF
+1346 
-1359 TANTKDTNVTQI
+1359 
-1371 TFYEYLVRGSVDSDI
+1371 
-1386 SVDENGYPVRPANW
+1386 
-1400 IAEDASTSNVDQ
+1400 
-1412 TLNLVNLETKVL
+1412 KVL

-1436 KKVDVTDTVTL
+1436 EKVDVTDTVTL
-1447 HNLVAGTKFTLVGKV
+1447 HNLVAETKFTLVGKV

-1474 EFTAKGGDETVS
+1474 EFTAKGDDETVS
-1486 VPFKSLDLTKYAG
+1486 VPLKGLNLTEYAG

-1523 DPDEVFYVPAVETN
+1523 DPDEKFYVPAVETN

-1578 STTGEE
+1578 SATGEE

-1590 EKDPYWGMLRDLG
+1590 EKDPYWNMLKDLG

-1640 PEKMDDMINV
+1640 PEKMDDTVNV
-1650 AFDIDPRSFNL
+1650 TFDIDPRSFNL
-1661 EGKTITIQQVIKLNG
+1661 EGKTITIRQVIKLNG
-1676 VVVAKHTDKDAES
+1676 VAVAKHTDKDAES

-1713 TKNAD
+1713 TKDAD

-1758 KQNETISKADQEVQL
+1758 KQSETISKADQEVQL

-1798 IVFKHTDLNS
+1798 IVFKHTDPNS

-1850 KGEGFTLK
+1850 KGERFTLK

-1869 MLVNGKQVTNSIDF
+1869 MLVDGKQVTNSIDF

-1923 GVLIDKEED
+1923 GILIDKEED

-1982 STTLTLHLNKNGKDA
+1982 STTLTLHLNKDGKDA

-2058 TDKGQQIHYPEL
+2058 TDEGQQIHYPEL

-2152 FKTDGLGKHK
+2152 FKTDGLGKHRI
-2162 VVIFEYVY
+2162 VIFEYVY

-2197 KTGDRTAMFL
+2197 KTGDRTVMFL
-2207 SILVGMLGLG
+2207 SILAGMLGLG

>member
-64 DKDKNL
+64 DKDRNL

-108 SLEERANANASK
+108 NLEERANANASK

-194 TEVTTEAVT
+194 TEVTTEDIT

-214 ASSEETE
+214 ASSEETK
-221 ATTQIA
+221 ATTQVA

-238 VATLASV
+238 IATLASV
-245 MRAAGAS
+245 FRTAVADVYVWGTETQGCGNYHKTSSSANSANMSLDGDIGSRMFCVDWGA
-252 YWIYGDY
+252 
-259 SGMSSGDY
+259 
-267 HVSTDKDNVPMSGN
+267 N
-281 ASRVFCGTASK
+281 
-292 QGPGKPY
+292 GP
-299 YGSSQGYTRRVV
+299 SLANGYTKPVKYSRGSGAGVSLRKVV
-311 NNSSTVKVLSYYY
+311 AYYY
-324 DVLAKQ
+324 EVLAKT
-330 SDHSANWQN
+330 SGNLAATEHY
-339 HVTQTAH
+339 
-346 ALSYINGY
+346 LSLLNGKK
-354 GASYKPS
+354 GTTPTWA
-361 WWSAAMARPVYSMSE
+361 SAAMKYTALASGEETISIDKTKPSMTYYKSYSFKANGEVSHKSTNVFVSEPVTVTAEKSEQYFTASVPKDCAVYVYNYNSE
-376 TQIYVGSNTT
+376 TKKY
-386 TSVVN
+386 
-391 YTSSEIHRGNREAS
+391 
-405 DGLHTLYNVQWT
+405 QWT
-417 AVKTVSGTSLKN
+417 RYGSTDNLKLKNGDKFRIVLPKSFANKTVSLSGTARYGGWDIYYYNPNDPAWLDCQQMVLATETDKPEFSLSVKTGN
-429 YFTVKVPS
+429 VPPDHDPVNVEIRKIDSVSGKAVPAGTAALAGAVFKMEYFK
-437 NVRIY
+437 
-442 VKRNNGKW
+442 GKDSVS
-450 GSATNTDVNLYS
+450 GSATNTWYLQTAYDSSIKGYVAKFARGYLYS
-462 GDKFFFTTSKLTDRT
+462 DSTHKSDAAPAEVDASGVYELEAGCMRITEVIAPSGYEKVTADNAGYVKLFGSTTKITDSASITVKISAGNVTYGNTAVKDGAVEIGEQKERYDFRLKKVDSYGNPMAGVAFLVTASNGDQHVVVTDKNGEFDSSKLDYTNVNGNDATLAKAMADTTLYPTYKETNVFFTTPGSGKT
-477 TTIANSKAALTGFTA
+477 AAA
-492 YAYDPVNT
+492 
-500 KNQTMYGNGVS
+500 
-511 ETRSIQF
+511 
-518 SIPWKDV
+518 
-525 YHKLTLDK
+525 
-533 LVCVGGNYKV
+533 
-543 DASTAGTQY
+543 
-552 TVYWVDKTTNSNRF
+552 
-566 GKIAVFEIQTNG
+566 EI
-578 KGKVKYLRQNNY
+578 
-590 GTTFKPSG
+590 
-598 FGTYTLDGLPTGVYR
+598 
-613 IVETKTNDGFET
+613 
-625 AKPCRINFSNGAA
+625 
-638 VDAEGNASGESKHFE
+638 
-653 IAFKTNDNVKNQVA
+653 
-667 NFTSFEQKESG
+667 KE
-678 DPLAIKIQKIDADT
+678 
-692 KETVGLGSGSLA
+692 ETVG
-704 GAEFTIKYYEDA
+704 TK
-716 EGVGTIGISVPTGTP
+716 
-731 TARWVIKTDED
+731 
-742 GYASLANDEYIVSK
+742 
-756 PSKLP
+756 
-761 DSVKIVKGK
+761 
-770 YNICK
+770 
-775 PGTIVITESEAP
+775 AP
-787 KNYNKF
+787 
-793 SKVTTQAGTSTDVDN
+793 
-808 VVIRADY
+808 RP
-815 NDKGEIKLYSC
+815 LY
-826 KKDQS
+826 KD
-831 GKLVKFGAS
+831 
-840 MTGSAIKIYEP
+840 
-851 VKRYNLRLQKTDGY
+851 
-865 EHPMANVAF
+865 
-874 VITCRETG
+874 
-882 ESHVM
+882 
-887 LTDSDGI
+887 
-894 LDTSRVVT
+894 
-902 SGGKFK
+902 
-908 VNANDDLY
+908 
-916 EQALT
+916 
-921 DNSIIPEY
+921 
-929 VQTSVFFNDDSDV
+929 
-942 AVTASRHS
+942 
-950 EGALYAGTYIIRE
+950 TYTIRE
-963 LHRQYVT
+963 IHRQYVT
-970 VDGEKCKLSEV
+970 IDGKKYKLTQV
-981 YKIPAAIKVTVP
+981 YDLGPAQKITVSDSTKNGAVIDFGTYTNTAIPKMTSSAIS
-993 GTDNNAVGEHDTK
+993 TD
-1006 DAGTMTNIRIPSI
+1006 TN
-1019 SSVAMDADSATKM
+1019 TKM
-1032 SITSKD
+1032 SVAGKNSSFKD
-1038 AKFRDIVTIHN
+1038 SVKATNLKAST
-1049 PELDKT
+1049 K
-1055 YTLMSIAVDTATGLA
+1055 YTLMSVAVDANTGKA
-1070 YVGAD
+1070 YKDAD
-1075 GQYVRTTEYLGKG
+1075 GKYVAKNVEF
-1088 SGLIGADVP
+1088 
-1097 LELTAN
+1097 
-1103 TTGTEVNQLTFF
+1103 TTGAVKKGTVFPETTASVTFTGVNTSNVKSRKLVFY
-1115 EYLVEGKTTNLVG
+1115 EYLVEGSVTKTVSL
-1128 VDSDGK
+1128 DSAGK
-1134 PVEPAKCV
+1134 PVEPANCV

-1154 VNVISLETEVL
+1154 VNVISLET
-1165 VNSTKTNESPAAIS
+1165 
-1179 TVTDTVTTHGLIA
+1179 
-1192 GESFTIN
+1192 
-1199 STIKVDGKSIGVQS
+1199 
-1213 TDFTADGKDKEVSV
+1213 
-1227 VFKDL
+1227 
-1232 DLSKLANKRLSIV
+1232 
-1245 TELIYKNKVILTHN
+1245 
-1259 DDGKDLNEEFYTPEM
+1259 
-1274 HSNAIDVDTLTKMS
+1274 
-1288 KTSET
+1288 
-1293 AKFKDTVDIKNLS
+1293 
-1306 AATQYTLQSIAVDT
+1306 
-1320 ATGLAYKDA
+1320 
-1329 SGKYVV
+1329 
-1335 GHETFTTKTSK
+1335 
-1346 DNDRVGATADIEF
+1346 
-1359 TANTKDTNVTQI
+1359 
-1371 TFYEYLVRGSVDSDI
+1371 
-1386 SVDENGYPVRPANW
+1386 
-1400 IAEDASTSNVDQ
+1400 
-1412 TLNLVNLETKVL
+1412 KVL

-1436 KKVDVTDTVTL
+1436 EKVDVTDTVTL

-1474 EFTAKGGDETVS
+1474 EFTAKGDDETVS
-1486 VPFKSLDLTKYAG
+1486 VPLKGLNLTEYAG

-1523 DPDEVFYVPAVETN
+1523 DPDEKFYVPAVETN

-1578 STTGEE
+1578 SATGEE

-1590 EKDPYWGMLRDLG
+1590 EKDPYWNMLKDLG

-1640 PEKMDDMINV
+1640 PEKMDDTVNV
-1650 AFDIDPRSFNL
+1650 TFDIDPRSFNL
-1661 EGKTITIQQVIKLNG
+1661 EGKTITIRQVIKLNG
-1676 VVVAKHTDKDAES
+1676 VAVAKHTDKDAES

-1695 TGSTLAVDNTSH
+1695 TGSTLAVDNISH

-1713 TKNAD
+1713 TKDAD

-1758 KQNETISKADQEVQL
+1758 KQSETISKADQEVQL

-1798 IVFKHTDLNS
+1798 IVFKHTDPNS

-1850 KGEGFTLK
+1850 KGERFTLK

-1869 MLVNGKQVTNSIDF
+1869 MLVDGKQVTNSIDF

-1923 GVLIDKEED
+1923 GILIDKEED

-1982 STTLTLHLNKNGKDA
+1982 STTLTLHLNKDGKDA

-2058 TDKGQQIHYPEL
+2058 TDEGQQIHYPEL

-2152 FKTDGLGKHK
+2152 FKTDGLGKHRI
-2162 VVIFEYVY
+2162 VIFEYVY

-2197 KTGDRTAMFL
+2197 KTGDRTVVFL
-2207 SILVGMLGLG
+2207 SILAGMLGLG

>member
-64 DKDKNL
+64 DKDRNL

-145 SKTGYDYNNTVGSFS
+145 SKTGYDYNNIVGSFS

-177 RPTEKVATPT
+177 RPTEKVATST

-194 TEVTTEAVT
+194 TEVTTETTT
-203 EPDTQVATTSD
+203 ESDTQVATTSD

-221 ATTQIA
+221 TTTQVA

-245 MRAAGAS
+245 FRMAKAAKAAFANNVWVNGSFGAG
-252 YWIYGDY
+252 YGNYHIVASEYTDGP
-259 SGMSSGDY
+259 SGTNGDMG
-267 HVSTDKDNVPMSGN
+267 T
-281 ASRVFCGTASK
+281 RVFCVQKDKYGPCSSNTGKGGVLYSK
-292 QGPGKPY
+292 ENI
-299 YGSSQGYTRRVV
+299 GSEPTEIVMK
-311 NNSSTVKVLSYYY
+311 KVLAYYY
-324 DVLAKQ
+324 DELPKNGTTLKETE
-330 SDHSANWQN
+330 HY
-339 HVTQTAH
+339 
-346 ALSYINGY
+346 LSLLYSNSGET
-354 GASYKPS
+354 PS
-361 WWSAAMARPVYSMSE
+361 WAKAAKEHPLYTAAQAKISFTVDSTAAETKSYSSISFRNETYTNVFVSKRFIVTTSATKQYCTLTVPKGVTLWIRRASDNSTVTGKADTTVTLYKGDTVRLVTSKSKHGSE
-376 TQIYVGSNTT
+376 TTLSGTGHYGEWSFCYYIPNDIRYVGFQKLLTGSRT
-386 TSVVN
+386 
-391 YTSSEIHRGNREAS
+391 
-405 DGLHTLYNVQWT
+405 QP
-417 AVKTVSGTSLKN
+417 TVSLSVTW
-429 YFTVKVPS
+429 P
-437 NVRIY
+437 
-442 VKRNNGKW
+442 
-450 GSATNTDVNLYS
+450 
-462 GDKFFFTTSKLTDRT
+462 
-477 TTIANSKAALTGFTA
+477 
-492 YAYDPVNT
+492 AYDPINI
-500 KNQTMYGNGVS
+500 
-511 ETRSIQF
+511 EI
-518 SIPWKDV
+518 D
-525 YHKLTLDK
+525 
-533 LVCVGGNYKV
+533 KV
-543 DASTAGTQY
+543 DSIREDGTQ
-552 TVYWVDKTTNSNRF
+552 VGKT
-566 GKIAVFEIQTNG
+566 
-578 KGKVKYLRQNNY
+578 
-590 GTTFKPSG
+590 
-598 FGTYTLDGLPTGVYR
+598 
-613 IVETKTNDGFET
+613 
-625 AKPCRINFSNGAA
+625 
-638 VDAEGNASGESKHFE
+638 
-653 IAFKTNDNVKNQVA
+653 
-667 NFTSFEQKESG
+667 
-678 DPLAIKIQKIDADT
+678 
-692 KETVGLGSGSLA
+692 SLA
-704 GAEFTIKYYEDA
+704 GAIFKMEYFKGKTTA
-716 EGVGTIGISVPTGTP
+716 SGAPTNT
-731 TARWVIKTDED
+731 WYIKTVKNGSHYRAAFSKTCLVTGNKNYPSDAAPETVSNTGIYELED
-742 GYASLANDEYIVSK
+742 GAMR
-756 PSKLP
+756 
-761 DSVKIVKGK
+761 
-770 YNICK
+770 
-775 PGTIVITESEAP
+775 ITEVKAP
-787 KNYNKF
+787 SGYKVVDGKNKGF
-793 SKVTTQAGTSTDVDN
+793 FKVKQTKVTGSSITVRVTGGRTIYAGAEITADAFKQYEQKERYDFRLKKVDSYGN
-808 VVIRADY
+808 
-815 NDKGEIKLYSC
+815 
-826 KKDQS
+826 
-831 GKLVKFGAS
+831 
-840 MTGSAIKIYEP
+840 
-851 VKRYNLRLQKTDGY
+851 
-865 EHPMANVAF
+865 PMAGVAF
-874 VITCRETG
+874 
-882 ESHVM
+882 
-887 LTDSDGI
+887 L
-894 LDTSRVVT
+894 
-902 SGGKFK
+902 
-908 VNANDDLY
+908 
-916 EQALT
+916 
-921 DNSIIPEY
+921 
-929 VQTSVFFNDDSDV
+929 
-942 AVTASRHS
+942 VTASNGDQHVVVTDKNGEFDS
-950 EGALYAGTYIIRE
+950 SKLGYTNVNGNDATLAKAIADTTLYPTYKETNVFFTTPGSGKTAAAEIKEETVDGKAPRPLYKDTYTIRE
-963 LHRQYVT
+963 IHRQYVT
-970 VDGEKCKLSEV
+970 IDGKKYKLTQV
-981 YKIPAAIKVTVP
+981 YDLGPAQKITVSDSVKNGAVIDF
-993 GTDNNAVGEHDTK
+993 GTY
-1006 DAGTMTNIRIPSI
+1006 TNIAIPKMTSSAI
-1019 SSVAMDADSATKM
+1019 STDTNTKM
-1032 SITSKD
+1032 SVAGKNASFKD
-1038 AKFRDIVTIHN
+1038 SIKATNLKAST
-1049 PELDKT
+1049 K
-1055 YTLMSIAVDTATGLA
+1055 YTLMSVAVDANTGKA
-1070 YVGAD
+1070 YKDAD
-1075 GQYVRTTEYLGKG
+1075 GKYVAKNVEF
-1088 SGLIGADVP
+1088 
-1097 LELTAN
+1097 
-1103 TTGTEVNQLTFF
+1103 TTGAVKKGTVFPETTASVTFTGVNTNNVKSRKLVFY
-1115 EYLVEGKTTNLVG
+1115 EYLVEGSVTKTVSL
-1128 VDSDGK
+1128 DSAGK
-1134 PVEPAKCV
+1134 PVEPANCV

-1154 VNVISLETEVL
+1154 VNVISLET
-1165 VNSTKTNESPAAIS
+1165 
-1179 TVTDTVTTHGLIA
+1179 
-1192 GESFTIN
+1192 
-1199 STIKVDGKSIGVQS
+1199 
-1213 TDFTADGKDKEVSV
+1213 
-1227 VFKDL
+1227 
-1232 DLSKLANKRLSIV
+1232 
-1245 TELIYKNKVILTHN
+1245 
-1259 DDGKDLNEEFYTPEM
+1259 
-1274 HSNAIDVDTLTKMS
+1274 
-1288 KTSET
+1288 
-1293 AKFKDTVDIKNLS
+1293 
-1306 AATQYTLQSIAVDT
+1306 
-1320 ATGLAYKDA
+1320 
-1329 SGKYVV
+1329 
-1335 GHETFTTKTSK
+1335 
-1346 DNDRVGATADIEF
+1346 
-1359 TANTKDTNVTQI
+1359 
-1371 TFYEYLVRGSVDSDI
+1371 
-1386 SVDENGYPVRPANW
+1386 
-1400 IAEDASTSNVDQ
+1400 
-1412 TLNLVNLETKVL
+1412 KVL

-1436 KKVDVTDTVTL
+1436 EKVDVTDTVTL

-1474 EFTAKGGDETVS
+1474 EFTAKGDDETVS
-1486 VPFKSLDLTKYAG
+1486 VPLKGLNLTEYAG

-1523 DPDEVFYVPAVETN
+1523 DPDEKFYVPAVETN

-1578 STTGEE
+1578 SATGEE

-1590 EKDPYWGMLRDLG
+1590 EKDPYWNMLKDLG

-1640 PEKMDDMINV
+1640 PEKMDDTVNV
-1650 AFDIDPRSFNL
+1650 TFDIDPRSFNL
-1661 EGKTITIQQVIKLNG
+1661 EGKTITIRQVIKLNG
-1676 VVVAKHTDKDAES
+1676 VAVAKHTDKDAES

-1713 TKNAD
+1713 TKDAD

-1758 KQNETISKADQEVQL
+1758 KQSETISKADQEVQL

-1798 IVFKHTDLNS
+1798 IVFKHTDPNS

-1850 KGEGFTLK
+1850 KGERFTLK

-1869 MLVNGKQVTNSIDF
+1869 MLVDGKQVTNSIDF

-1923 GVLIDKEED
+1923 GILIDKEED

-1982 STTLTLHLNKNGKDA
+1982 STTLTLHLNKDGKDA

-2058 TDKGQQIHYPEL
+2058 TDEGQQIHYPEL

-2152 FKTDGLGKHK
+2152 FKTDGLGKHRI
-2162 VVIFEYVY
+2162 VIFEYVY

-2197 KTGDRTAMFL
+2197 KTGDRTVMFL
-2207 SILVGMLGLG
+2207 SVLAGMLGLG
-2217 VVTLFVTRRKKK
+2217 VVTLFVTKRKKK

>member
-64 DKDKNL
+64 DKDRNL

-108 SLEERANANASK
+108 NLEERANANASK

-131 YQLDKKLFRSNDDY
+131 YQLDEKLFRSNDDY

-221 ATTQIA
+221 TTTQVA

-245 MRAAGAS
+245 FRTAVADVYVWGTETQGCGNYHKTSSSANSANMS
-252 YWIYGDY
+252 LDGDI
-259 SGMSSGDY
+259 G
-267 HVSTDKDNVPMSGN
+267 
-281 ASRVFCGTASK
+281 SRMFCVDWGTN
-292 QGPGKPY
+292 GP
-299 YGSSQGYTRRVV
+299 SLANGYTRPVKYSRGGGADVSLRKVV
-311 NNSSTVKVLSYYY
+311 AYYY
-324 DVLAKQ
+324 EVLAKT
-330 SDHSANWQN
+330 SGNLAATEHYLSLLN
-339 HVTQTAH
+339 HKKGTTPTWA
-346 ALSYINGY
+346 
-354 GASYKPS
+354 
-361 WWSAAMARPVYSMSE
+361 SAAMKYTALASGEETINIDKTKPSMTYYKSYSFKANGEVFHTSTNVFVSEPVTVTAEKSEQYFTASVPKDCAVYVYNYNSE
-376 TQIYVGSNTT
+376 TKKY
-386 TSVVN
+386 
-391 YTSSEIHRGNREAS
+391 
-405 DGLHTLYNVQWT
+405 QWT
-417 AVKTVSGTSLKN
+417 RYGSTDNLKLKNGDKFRIVLPKSFANKTVSLSGTA
-429 YFTVKVPS
+429 
-437 NVRIY
+437 R
-442 VKRNNGKW
+442 
-450 GSATNTDVNLYS
+450 
-462 GDKFFFTTSKLTDRT
+462 
-477 TTIANSKAALTGFTA
+477 
-492 YAYDPVNT
+492 
-500 KNQTMYGNGVS
+500 YGG
-511 ETRSIQF
+511 
-518 SIPWKDV
+518 WDV
-525 YHKLTLDK
+525 YYYNPNDPAWLDCQQMVLATETDK
-533 LVCVGGNYKV
+533 PEFSLSVKTGNVPPEFDPINIVIDKV
-543 DASTAGTQY
+543 DSIREDGTQ
-552 TVYWVDKTTNSNRF
+552 VGKT
-566 GKIAVFEIQTNG
+566 
-578 KGKVKYLRQNNY
+578 
-590 GTTFKPSG
+590 
-598 FGTYTLDGLPTGVYR
+598 
-613 IVETKTNDGFET
+613 
-625 AKPCRINFSNGAA
+625 
-638 VDAEGNASGESKHFE
+638 
-653 IAFKTNDNVKNQVA
+653 
-667 NFTSFEQKESG
+667 
-678 DPLAIKIQKIDADT
+678 
-692 KETVGLGSGSLA
+692 SLA
-704 GAEFTIKYYEDA
+704 GAIFKMEYFKGKTTA
-716 EGVGTIGISVPTGTP
+716 SGTP
-731 TARWVIKTDED
+731 TNTWYIKTVKNAAGDYTARFDKTCLVTGDKNYPSDAAPTNTNAAGVYELED
-742 GYASLANDEYIVSK
+742 GAMR
-756 PSKLP
+756 
-761 DSVKIVKGK
+761 
-770 YNICK
+770 
-775 PGTIVITESEAP
+775 ITEVKAP
-787 KNYNKF
+787 SGYKVVDGKNKGFFYIGSK
-793 SKVTTQAGTSTDVDN
+793 KVTGQASITVRVAGGKTILAGTEISAEAFKQYEQKERYDFKLKKVDSYGN
-808 VVIRADY
+808 
-815 NDKGEIKLYSC
+815 
-826 KKDQS
+826 
-831 GKLVKFGAS
+831 
-840 MTGSAIKIYEP
+840 
-851 VKRYNLRLQKTDGY
+851 
-865 EHPMANVAF
+865 PMAGVAF
-874 VITCRETG
+874 
-882 ESHVM
+882 
-887 LTDSDGI
+887 L
-894 LDTSRVVT
+894 
-902 SGGKFK
+902 
-908 VNANDDLY
+908 
-916 EQALT
+916 
-921 DNSIIPEY
+921 
-929 VQTSVFFNDDSDV
+929 
-942 AVTASRHS
+942 VTASNGDQHVVVTDKNGEFDS
-950 EGALYAGTYIIRE
+950 SKLGYTNVNGNDATLAKAMADTTLYPTYKETNVFFTTPGSGKTAAAEIKEETVDGKAPRPLYKDTYTIRE
-963 LHRQYVT
+963 IHRQYVT
-970 VDGEKCKLSEV
+970 IDGKKYKLTQV
-981 YKIPAAIKVTVP
+981 YDLGPAQKITVSDSVKNGAVIDFGTYTNTAIPKMTSSAIS
-993 GTDNNAVGEHDTK
+993 TD
-1006 DAGTMTNIRIPSI
+1006 TN
-1019 SSVAMDADSATKM
+1019 TKM
-1032 SITSKD
+1032 SVAGKNASFKD
-1038 AKFRDIVTIHN
+1038 SIKATNLKAST
-1049 PELDKT
+1049 K
-1055 YTLMSIAVDTATGLA
+1055 YTLMSVAVDANTGKA
-1070 YVGAD
+1070 YKDAD
-1075 GQYVRTTEYLGKG
+1075 GKYVAKNV
-1088 SGLIGADVP
+1088 AV
-1097 LELTAN
+1097 
-1103 TTGTEVNQLTFF
+1103 TTGAVKKGTVFPETTASVTFTGVNTSNVKSRKLVFY
-1115 EYLVEGKTTNLVG
+1115 EYLVEGSVTKTVSL
-1128 VDSDGK
+1128 DSAGK
-1134 PVEPAKCV
+1134 PVEPANCV

-1154 VNVISLETEVL
+1154 VNVISLET
-1165 VNSTKTNESPAAIS
+1165 
-1179 TVTDTVTTHGLIA
+1179 
-1192 GESFTIN
+1192 
-1199 STIKVDGKSIGVQS
+1199 
-1213 TDFTADGKDKEVSV
+1213 
-1227 VFKDL
+1227 
-1232 DLSKLANKRLSIV
+1232 
-1245 TELIYKNKVILTHN
+1245 
-1259 DDGKDLNEEFYTPEM
+1259 
-1274 HSNAIDVDTLTKMS
+1274 
-1288 KTSET
+1288 
-1293 AKFKDTVDIKNLS
+1293 
-1306 AATQYTLQSIAVDT
+1306 
-1320 ATGLAYKDA
+1320 
-1329 SGKYVV
+1329 
-1335 GHETFTTKTSK
+1335 
-1346 DNDRVGATADIEF
+1346 
-1359 TANTKDTNVTQI
+1359 
-1371 TFYEYLVRGSVDSDI
+1371 
-1386 SVDENGYPVRPANW
+1386 
-1400 IAEDASTSNVDQ
+1400 
-1412 TLNLVNLETKVL
+1412 KVL

-1436 KKVDVTDTVTL
+1436 EKVDVTDTVTL

-1474 EFTAKGGDETVS
+1474 EFTAKGDDETVS
-1486 VPFKSLDLTKYAG
+1486 VPLKGLNLTEYAG

-1523 DPDEVFYVPAVETN
+1523 DPDEKFYVPAVETN

-1578 STTGEE
+1578 SATGEE

-1590 EKDPYWGMLRDLG
+1590 EKDPYWNMLKDLG

-1640 PEKMDDMINV
+1640 PEKMDDTVNV
-1650 AFDIDPRSFNL
+1650 TFDIDPRSFNL
-1661 EGKTITIQQVIKLNG
+1661 EGKTITIRQVIKLNG
-1676 VVVAKHTDKDAES
+1676 VAVAKHTDKDAES

-1713 TKNAD
+1713 TKDAD

-1758 KQNETISKADQEVQL
+1758 KQSETISKADQEVQL

-1798 IVFKHTDLNS
+1798 IVFKHTDPNS

-1850 KGEGFTLK
+1850 KGERFTLK

-1869 MLVNGKQVTNSIDF
+1869 MLVDGKQVTNSIDF

-1923 GVLIDKEED
+1923 GILVDKEED

-1982 STTLTLHLNKNGKDA
+1982 STTLTLHLNKDGKDA

-2058 TDKGQQIHYPEL
+2058 TDEGQQIHYPEL

-2152 FKTDGLGKHK
+2152 FKTDGLGKHRI
-2162 VVIFEYVY
+2162 VIFEYVY

-2197 KTGDRTAMFL
+2197 KTGDRTVMFL
-2207 SILVGMLGLG
+2207 SILAGMLGLG
-2217 VVTLFVTRRKKK
+2217 VVTLFVTKRKKK

>member
-64 DKDKNL
+64 DKDRNL

-84 ESITEFV
+84 ESITKFV

-108 SLEERANANASK
+108 NLEERANANASK

-145 SKTGYDYNNTVGSFS
+145 SNTGYDYNNTAGSFS

-187 DASSEVS
+187 DTSSEVS
-194 TEVTTEAVT
+194 SEVTTEVTTE
-203 EPDTQVATTSD
+203 PSTQVATTSD

-221 ATTQIA
+221 TTTQIA

-245 MRAAGAS
+245 FRAAVADV
-252 YWIYGDY
+252 YVW
-259 SGMSSGDY
+259 
-267 HVSTDKDNVPMSGN
+267 
-281 ASRVFCGTASK
+281 GTE
-292 QGPGKPY
+292 
-299 YGSSQGYTRRVV
+299 SQGCGNYHKTSSSANSANMSLDGDIGSRMFCVDWGANGPSLANGYTKPVKYSRGGGAGVSLRKVV
-311 NNSSTVKVLSYYY
+311 AYYY
-324 DVLAKQ
+324 EVLAKT
-330 SDHSANWQN
+330 SGNLAATEHY
-339 HVTQTAH
+339 
-346 ALSYINGY
+346 LSLLNGKK
-354 GASYKPS
+354 GTTPTWA
-361 WWSAAMARPVYSMSE
+361 SAAMKYTALASGEETISIDKTKPSMTYYKSYSFKVNGEVFHKSTNVFISEPVTVTAEKSEQYFTASVPKDCAVYVYNYNSE
-376 TQIYVGSNTT
+376 TKKY
-386 TSVVN
+386 
-391 YTSSEIHRGNREAS
+391 
-405 DGLHTLYNVQWT
+405 QWT
-417 AVKTVSGTSLKN
+417 RYGSIDNLKLKNGDKFRIVLPKSFANKTVSLSGTARYGGWDVYYYNPNDLAWLDCQQMVLATETDKPEFSLSVKTGN
-429 YFTVKVPS
+429 VPPDHDPVNVEIRKIDSVSGKAVPAGTAALAGAVFKMEYFK
-437 NVRIY
+437 
-442 VKRNNGKW
+442 GKDSVS
-450 GSATNTDVNLYS
+450 GSATNTWYLQTAYDSSIKGYVAKFARGYLYS
-462 GDKFFFTTSKLTDRT
+462 DSTHKSDAAPAEVDASGVYELEAGCMRITEVIAPSGYEKVTADNAGYVKLFGSTTKITNSASITVKISAGNVTYGNTPVSGGVIEIGEQKERYDFKLKKVDSYGNPMAGVAFLVTASNGDQHVVVTDKNGEFDSSKMGYTNVNGNDATLAKAMADTTLYPTYKETNVFFTTPGSGKTAAAEIKEETVDG
-477 TTIANSKAALTGFTA
+477 KAPRPL
-492 YAYDPVNT
+492 Y
-500 KNQTMYGNGVS
+500 
-511 ETRSIQF
+511 
-518 SIPWKDV
+518 KD
-525 YHKLTLDK
+525 
-533 LVCVGGNYKV
+533 
-543 DASTAGTQY
+543 
-552 TVYWVDKTTNSNRF
+552 
-566 GKIAVFEIQTNG
+566 
-578 KGKVKYLRQNNY
+578 
-590 GTTFKPSG
+590 
-598 FGTYTLDGLPTGVYR
+598 TYT
-613 IVETKTNDGFET
+613 
-625 AKPCRINFSNGAA
+625 
-638 VDAEGNASGESKHFE
+638 
-653 IAFKTNDNVKNQVA
+653 
-667 NFTSFEQKESG
+667 
-678 DPLAIKIQKIDADT
+678 
-692 KETVGLGSGSLA
+692 
-704 GAEFTIKYYEDA
+704 
-716 EGVGTIGISVPTGTP
+716 
-731 TARWVIKTDED
+731 
-742 GYASLANDEYIVSK
+742 
-756 PSKLP
+756 
-761 DSVKIVKGK
+761 
-770 YNICK
+770 
-775 PGTIVITESEAP
+775 
-787 KNYNKF
+787 
-793 SKVTTQAGTSTDVDN
+793 
-808 VVIRADY
+808 
-815 NDKGEIKLYSC
+815 
-826 KKDQS
+826 
-831 GKLVKFGAS
+831 
-840 MTGSAIKIYEP
+840 
-851 VKRYNLRLQKTDGY
+851 
-865 EHPMANVAF
+865 
-874 VITCRETG
+874 
-882 ESHVM
+882 
-887 LTDSDGI
+887 
-894 LDTSRVVT
+894 
-902 SGGKFK
+902 
-908 VNANDDLY
+908 
-916 EQALT
+916 
-921 DNSIIPEY
+921 
-929 VQTSVFFNDDSDV
+929 
-942 AVTASRHS
+942 
-950 EGALYAGTYIIRE
+950 IRE
-963 LHRQYVT
+963 IHRQYVT
-970 VDGEKCKLSEV
+970 IDGKKYKLTQV
-981 YKIPAAIKVTVP
+981 YDLGPAQKITV
-993 GTDNNAVGEHDTK
+993 
-1006 DAGTMTNIRIPSI
+1006 S
-1019 SSVAMDADSATKM
+1019 DSAKNGAVIDFGTYTNTAIPKMTSSAISTDTNTKM
-1032 SITSKD
+1032 SVAGKNSSFKD
-1038 AKFRDIVTIHN
+1038 SVKATNLKAST
-1049 PELDKT
+1049 K
-1055 YTLMSIAVDTATGLA
+1055 YTLMSVAVDANTGKA
-1070 YVGAD
+1070 YKDAD
-1075 GQYVRTTEYLGKG
+1075 GKYVAKNVEF
-1088 SGLIGADVP
+1088 
-1097 LELTAN
+1097 
-1103 TTGTEVNQLTFF
+1103 TTGAVKKGTVFPETTASVTFTGVNTSNVKSRKLVFY
-1115 EYLVEGKTTNLVG
+1115 EYLVEGSVTKTVSL
-1128 VDSDGK
+1128 DSAGK
-1134 PVEPAKCV
+1134 PVEPANCV

-1154 VNVISLETEVL
+1154 VNVISLET
-1165 VNSTKTNESPAAIS
+1165 
-1179 TVTDTVTTHGLIA
+1179 
-1192 GESFTIN
+1192 
-1199 STIKVDGKSIGVQS
+1199 
-1213 TDFTADGKDKEVSV
+1213 
-1227 VFKDL
+1227 
-1232 DLSKLANKRLSIV
+1232 
-1245 TELIYKNKVILTHN
+1245 
-1259 DDGKDLNEEFYTPEM
+1259 
-1274 HSNAIDVDTLTKMS
+1274 
-1288 KTSET
+1288 
-1293 AKFKDTVDIKNLS
+1293 
-1306 AATQYTLQSIAVDT
+1306 
-1320 ATGLAYKDA
+1320 
-1329 SGKYVV
+1329 
-1335 GHETFTTKTSK
+1335 
-1346 DNDRVGATADIEF
+1346 
-1359 TANTKDTNVTQI
+1359 
-1371 TFYEYLVRGSVDSDI
+1371 
-1386 SVDENGYPVRPANW
+1386 
-1400 IAEDASTSNVDQ
+1400 
-1412 TLNLVNLETKVL
+1412 KVL

-1436 KKVDVTDTVTL
+1436 EKVDVTDTVTL

-1474 EFTAKGGDETVS
+1474 EFTAKDDDETVS
-1486 VPFKSLDLTKYAG
+1486 VSLKGLNLTEYAG

-1523 DPDEVFYVPAVETN
+1523 DPDEKFYVPAVETN

-1578 STTGEE
+1578 SATGEE

-1590 EKDPYWGMLRDLG
+1590 EKDPYWNMLKDLG

-1640 PEKMDDMINV
+1640 PEKMDDTVNV
-1650 AFDIDPRSFNL
+1650 TFDIDPRSFNL
-1661 EGKTITIQQVIKLNG
+1661 EGKTITIRQVIKLNG
-1676 VVVAKHTDKDAES
+1676 VAVAKHTDKDAES

-1713 TKNAD
+1713 TKDAD

-1758 KQNETISKADQEVQL
+1758 KQSETISKADQEVQL

-1798 IVFKHTDLNS
+1798 IVFKHTDPNS

-1850 KGEGFTLK
+1850 KGERFTLK

-1869 MLVNGKQVTNSIDF
+1869 MLVDGKQVTNSIDF

-1923 GVLIDKEED
+1923 GILIDKEED

-1982 STTLTLHLNKNGKDA
+1982 STTLTLHLNKDGKDA

-2058 TDKGQQIHYPEL
+2058 TDEGQQIHYPEL

-2152 FKTDGLGKHK
+2152 FKTDGLGKHRI
-2162 VVIFEYVY
+2162 VIFEYVY

-2197 KTGDRTAMFL
+2197 KTGDRTVMFL
-2207 SILVGMLGLG
+2207 SVFAGMLGLG

>member
-25 TDLFVGLADVFRAKA
+25 TDLFVGLADIFRAKA

-64 DKDKNL
+64 DKDRNL

-108 SLEERANANASK
+108 NLEERANANASK

-131 YQLDKKLFRSNDDY
+131 YQLDEKLFRSNDDY

-187 DASSEVS
+187 DASSGVT
-194 TEVTTEAVT
+194 TEVTTEATT

-221 ATTQIA
+221 TTTQVA
-227 TPTDSIPEVKP
+227 TSTDSISEVKP

-245 MRAAGAS
+245 FRMAKAAKAATTTAVSRGTGYGYGGETISYIFYINKGLTYNNTGYAFCMEEGKTGPTSGTGTVSSIGKGNITKALYYSFAGPGAGSYDGAPSSGGLNGDNVMTLSCILDYYYTGYWDSGDFGAAYDDAILYEKWLKGKDMPNTLADTAFSIAGKSDDFTASRAA
-252 YWIYGDY
+252 YNI
-259 SGMSSGDY
+259 
-267 HVSTDKDNVPMSGN
+267 TDKTQTTNEWAVVSKKSVTVTIPTGVTMHKTDSNGKKSTHG
-281 ASRVFCGTASK
+281 AGTATVSNGDK
-292 QGPGKPY
+292 IYFSASVAKGG
-299 YGSSQGYTRRVV
+299 T
-311 NNSSTVKVLSYYY
+311 STVKF
-324 DVLAKQ
+324 
-330 SDHSANWQN
+330 
-339 HVTQTAH
+339 
-346 ALSYINGY
+346 
-354 GASYKPS
+354 
-361 WWSAAMARPVYSMSE
+361 
-376 TQIYVGSNTT
+376 
-386 TSVVN
+386 TSVKGYSAYKADFGAELQVL
-391 YTSSEIHRGNREAS
+391 GF
-405 DGLHTLYNVQWT
+405 L
-417 AVKTVSGTSLKN
+417 
-429 YFTVKVPS
+429 
-437 NVRIY
+437 
-442 VKRNNGKW
+442 GKP
-450 GSATNTDVNLYS
+450 TD
-462 GDKFFFTTSKLTDRT
+462 KE
-477 TTIANSKAALTGFTA
+477 FTA
-492 YAYDPVNT
+492 KLQWNSPNFSLRKTDSKTKQPVEGAE
-500 KNQTMYGNGVS
+500 YL
-511 ETRSIQF
+511 
-518 SIPWKDV
+518 V
-525 YHKLTLDK
+525 YCAQD
-533 LVCVGGNYKV
+533 NEKV
-543 DASTAGTQY
+543 N
-552 TVYWVDKTTNSNRF
+552 VVRFKTNSNGVGEITSVNPTQASGEV
-566 GKIAVFEIQTNG
+566 GKTV
-578 KGKVKYLRQNNY
+578 VKL
-590 GTTFKPSG
+590 KA
-598 FGTYTLDGLPTGVYR
+598 GVRYY
-613 IVETKTNDGFET
+613 IVETKAPEHYKLNKNKQIAIGGEKYPYEAHVGVNSTSGHVDYTSITGATFSTTATGVTYHTVDKVAHDPINIVIDKVDSVREDGT
-625 AKPCRINFSNGAA
+625 QVG
-638 VDAEGNASGESKHFE
+638 
-653 IAFKTNDNVKNQVA
+653 KT
-667 NFTSFEQKESG
+667 
-678 DPLAIKIQKIDADT
+678 
-692 KETVGLGSGSLA
+692 SLA
-704 GAEFTIKYYEDA
+704 GAIFRMEYYQGKTTA
-716 EGVGTIGISVPTGTP
+716 SGTP
-731 TARWVIKTDED
+731 TNTWYLKTVKNAAGDYTARFAKGFIVNEGAYKSDAAPDTLQGDTYELED
-742 GYASLANDEYIVSK
+742 GAMR
-756 PSKLP
+756 
-761 DSVKIVKGK
+761 
-770 YNICK
+770 
-775 PGTIVITESEAP
+775 ITEVKAP
-787 KNYNKF
+787 SGYKVVDGKN
-793 SKVTTQAGTSTDVDN
+793 
-808 VVIRADY
+808 
-815 NDKGEIKLYSC
+815 KG
-826 KKDQS
+826 
-831 GKLVKFGAS
+831 
-840 MTGSAIKIYEP
+840 
-851 VKRYNLRLQKTDGY
+851 
-865 EHPMANVAF
+865 AF
-874 VITCRETG
+874 VIKGKVINQASIT
-882 ESHVM
+882 V
-887 LTDSDGI
+887 
-894 LDTSRVVT
+894 RVT
-902 SGGKFK
+902 GGKTIYAGAEITADAFK
-908 VNANDDLY
+908 QY
-916 EQALT
+916 EQKERYDFKLKK
-921 DNSIIPEY
+921 
-929 VQTSVFFNDDSDV
+929 VDSYGNPMAGV
-942 AVTASRHS
+942 AFLVTASNGDQHVVVTDKNGEFDS
-950 EGALYAGTYIIRE
+950 SKMGYTNVNGNDATLAKAMADTTLYPTYKETNVFFTTPGSGKTAAAEIKEETVDGKAPRPLYKDTYTIRE
-963 LHRQYVT
+963 IHRQYVT
-970 VDGEKCKLSEV
+970 IDGKKYKLTQV
-981 YKIPAAIKVTVP
+981 YDLGPAQKITV
-993 GTDNNAVGEHDTK
+993 
-1006 DAGTMTNIRIPSI
+1006 S
-1019 SSVAMDADSATKM
+1019 DSAKNGAVIDFGTYTNTAIPKMTSSAISTDTNTKM
-1032 SITSKD
+1032 SVAGKNSSFKD
-1038 AKFRDIVTIHN
+1038 SVKATNLKAST
-1049 PELDKT
+1049 K
-1055 YTLMSIAVDTATGLA
+1055 YTLMSVAVDANTGKA
-1070 YVGAD
+1070 YKDAD
-1075 GQYVRTTEYLGKG
+1075 GKYVAKNVEF
-1088 SGLIGADVP
+1088 
-1097 LELTAN
+1097 
-1103 TTGTEVNQLTFF
+1103 TTGAVKKGTVFPETTASVTFTGVNTSNVKSRKLVFY
-1115 EYLVEGKTTNLVG
+1115 EYLVEGSVTKTVSL
-1128 VDSDGK
+1128 DSAGK
-1134 PVEPAKCV
+1134 PVEPANCV

-1154 VNVISLETEVL
+1154 VNVISLET
-1165 VNSTKTNESPAAIS
+1165 
-1179 TVTDTVTTHGLIA
+1179 
-1192 GESFTIN
+1192 
-1199 STIKVDGKSIGVQS
+1199 
-1213 TDFTADGKDKEVSV
+1213 
-1227 VFKDL
+1227 
-1232 DLSKLANKRLSIV
+1232 
-1245 TELIYKNKVILTHN
+1245 
-1259 DDGKDLNEEFYTPEM
+1259 
-1274 HSNAIDVDTLTKMS
+1274 
-1288 KTSET
+1288 
-1293 AKFKDTVDIKNLS
+1293 
-1306 AATQYTLQSIAVDT
+1306 
-1320 ATGLAYKDA
+1320 
-1329 SGKYVV
+1329 
-1335 GHETFTTKTSK
+1335 
-1346 DNDRVGATADIEF
+1346 
-1359 TANTKDTNVTQI
+1359 
-1371 TFYEYLVRGSVDSDI
+1371 
-1386 SVDENGYPVRPANW
+1386 
-1400 IAEDASTSNVDQ
+1400 
-1412 TLNLVNLETKVL
+1412 KVL

-1436 KKVDVTDTVTL
+1436 EKVDVTDTVTL

-1474 EFTAKGGDETVS
+1474 EFTAKDDDETVS
-1486 VPFKSLDLTKYAG
+1486 VSLKGLNLTEYAG

-1523 DPDEVFYVPAVETN
+1523 DPDEKFYVPAVETN

-1578 STTGEE
+1578 SATGEE

-1590 EKDPYWGMLRDLG
+1590 EKDPYWNMLKDLG

-1640 PEKMDDMINV
+1640 PEKMDDTVNV
-1650 AFDIDPRSFNL
+1650 TFDIDPRSFNL
-1661 EGKTITIQQVIKLNG
+1661 EGKTITIRQVIKLNG
-1676 VVVAKHTDKDAES
+1676 VAVAKHTDKDAES

-1713 TKNAD
+1713 TKDAD

-1758 KQNETISKADQEVQL
+1758 KQSETISKADQEVQL

-1798 IVFKHTDLNS
+1798 IVFKHTDPNS

-1850 KGEGFTLK
+1850 KGERFTLK

-1869 MLVNGKQVTNSIDF
+1869 MLVDGKQVTNSIDF

-1923 GVLIDKEED
+1923 GILIDKEED

-1982 STTLTLHLNKNGKDA
+1982 STTLTLHLNKDGKDA

-2058 TDKGQQIHYPEL
+2058 TDEGQQIHYPEL

-2152 FKTDGLGKHK
+2152 FKTDGLGKHRI
-2162 VVIFEYVY
+2162 VIFEYVY

-2197 KTGDRTAMFL
+2197 KTGDRTVMFL
-2207 SILVGMLGLG
+2207 SILAGMLGLG
-2217 VVTLFVTRRKKK
+2217 VVTLFVTKRKKK

>member
-64 DKDKNL
+64 DKDRNL

-108 SLEERANANASK
+108 NLEERANANASK

-131 YQLDKKLFRSNDDY
+131 YQLDEKLFRSNDDY

-187 DASSEVS
+187 DASSEIS

-221 ATTQIA
+221 TATQVA
-227 TPTDSIPEVKP
+227 TPTDSIPEVEP
-238 VATLASV
+238 VVTLASV
-245 MRAAGAS
+245 FRMAKAAKAATTTAVSRGTGYGYNGGIISYIFYIDKNLTYNNTGYAFCMEEGKTGPTSGTGTVSRIGNDNITKALYYSFVGPGAGSYGGAPSSGGLNGNNVMALSCILDYYYTGYWDSGDFGAAYDDAILYEKWLKGKDMPNTLADTAFSIAGKSDDFTAARAA
-252 YWIYGDY
+252 YNI
-259 SGMSSGDY
+259 
-267 HVSTDKDNVPMSGN
+267 TDKTQTTNEWAVVSKKSVTVTIPTGVTMHKTDSKGKKSTHG
-281 ASRVFCGTASK
+281 AGTA
-292 QGPGKPY
+292 
-299 YGSSQGYTRRVV
+299 
-311 NNSSTVKVLSYYY
+311 TVSNGDKIYFSASI
-324 DVLAKQ
+324 AKGGT
-330 SDHSANWQN
+330 SD
-339 HVTQTAH
+339 
-346 ALSYINGY
+346 I
-354 GASYKPS
+354 KF
-361 WWSAAMARPVYSMSE
+361 
-376 TQIYVGSNTT
+376 
-386 TSVVN
+386 TSVKGYSAYKADFGAELQVLGFLGEPTDKEFTAKLQWNSPNFSLRKTDSKTKQPVEGAEYLVYCAQDNEKVN
-391 YTSSEIHRGNREAS
+391 VVRFKTNSNGVGEITSVNPTQASGEVGKTVVKLKAGVRYYIVETKAPEHYKLNKNKQIAIGGEKYPYEAHVGVNSTSGHVDYTSITGATFSTTATGVTY
-405 DGLHTLYNVQWT
+405 HTVDKV
-417 AVKTVSGTSLKN
+417 AHDPVSIVIRKIDSVSGRAVPAGTAALAGAVFKME
-429 YFTVKVPS
+429 YFK
-437 NVRIY
+437 
-442 VKRNNGKW
+442 GKDSVS
-450 GSATNTDVNLYS
+450 GSATNTWYLQTKLADGRYVARFARGYLYS
-462 GDKFFFTTSKLTDRT
+462 DSTHKSDAAPAEVDASGVYELEAGCMRITEVIAPSGYEKVTADNAGWIKLGGSIDRLTESASITVKIGNGNIYYGNTAVKDGVVEIGEQKERYDFKLKKVDSYGNPMAGVAFLVTASNGDQHVVVTDKNGEFDSSKLDYTNVNGNDATLAKAMADTTLYPTYKETNVFFTTPGSGKTAAAEIKEETVDG
-477 TTIANSKAALTGFTA
+477 KAPRPL
-492 YAYDPVNT
+492 Y
-500 KNQTMYGNGVS
+500 
-511 ETRSIQF
+511 
-518 SIPWKDV
+518 KD
-525 YHKLTLDK
+525 
-533 LVCVGGNYKV
+533 
-543 DASTAGTQY
+543 
-552 TVYWVDKTTNSNRF
+552 
-566 GKIAVFEIQTNG
+566 
-578 KGKVKYLRQNNY
+578 
-590 GTTFKPSG
+590 
-598 FGTYTLDGLPTGVYR
+598 TYT
-613 IVETKTNDGFET
+613 
-625 AKPCRINFSNGAA
+625 
-638 VDAEGNASGESKHFE
+638 
-653 IAFKTNDNVKNQVA
+653 
-667 NFTSFEQKESG
+667 
-678 DPLAIKIQKIDADT
+678 
-692 KETVGLGSGSLA
+692 
-704 GAEFTIKYYEDA
+704 
-716 EGVGTIGISVPTGTP
+716 
-731 TARWVIKTDED
+731 
-742 GYASLANDEYIVSK
+742 
-756 PSKLP
+756 
-761 DSVKIVKGK
+761 
-770 YNICK
+770 
-775 PGTIVITESEAP
+775 
-787 KNYNKF
+787 
-793 SKVTTQAGTSTDVDN
+793 
-808 VVIRADY
+808 
-815 NDKGEIKLYSC
+815 
-826 KKDQS
+826 
-831 GKLVKFGAS
+831 
-840 MTGSAIKIYEP
+840 
-851 VKRYNLRLQKTDGY
+851 
-865 EHPMANVAF
+865 
-874 VITCRETG
+874 
-882 ESHVM
+882 
-887 LTDSDGI
+887 
-894 LDTSRVVT
+894 
-902 SGGKFK
+902 
-908 VNANDDLY
+908 
-916 EQALT
+916 
-921 DNSIIPEY
+921 
-929 VQTSVFFNDDSDV
+929 
-942 AVTASRHS
+942 
-950 EGALYAGTYIIRE
+950 IRE
-963 LHRQYVT
+963 IHRQYVT
-970 VDGEKCKLSEV
+970 IDGKKYKLTQV
-981 YKIPAAIKVTVP
+981 YDLGPAQKITV
-993 GTDNNAVGEHDTK
+993 
-1006 DAGTMTNIRIPSI
+1006 S
-1019 SSVAMDADSATKM
+1019 DSAKNGAVIDFGTYTNTAIPKMTSSAISTDTNTKM
-1032 SITSKD
+1032 SVAGKNSSFKD
-1038 AKFRDIVTIHN
+1038 SVKATNLKAST
-1049 PELDKT
+1049 K
-1055 YTLMSIAVDTATGLA
+1055 YTLMSVAVDANTGKA
-1070 YVGAD
+1070 YKDAD
-1075 GQYVRTTEYLGKG
+1075 GKYVAKNVEF
-1088 SGLIGADVP
+1088 
-1097 LELTAN
+1097 
-1103 TTGTEVNQLTFF
+1103 TTGAVKKGTVFPETTASVTFTGVNTSNVKSRKLVFY
-1115 EYLVEGKTTNLVG
+1115 EYLVEGSVTKTVSL
-1128 VDSDGK
+1128 DSAGK
-1134 PVEPAKCV
+1134 PVEPANCV

-1154 VNVISLETEVL
+1154 VNVISLET
-1165 VNSTKTNESPAAIS
+1165 
-1179 TVTDTVTTHGLIA
+1179 
-1192 GESFTIN
+1192 
-1199 STIKVDGKSIGVQS
+1199 
-1213 TDFTADGKDKEVSV
+1213 
-1227 VFKDL
+1227 
-1232 DLSKLANKRLSIV
+1232 
-1245 TELIYKNKVILTHN
+1245 
-1259 DDGKDLNEEFYTPEM
+1259 
-1274 HSNAIDVDTLTKMS
+1274 
-1288 KTSET
+1288 
-1293 AKFKDTVDIKNLS
+1293 
-1306 AATQYTLQSIAVDT
+1306 
-1320 ATGLAYKDA
+1320 
-1329 SGKYVV
+1329 
-1335 GHETFTTKTSK
+1335 
-1346 DNDRVGATADIEF
+1346 
-1359 TANTKDTNVTQI
+1359 
-1371 TFYEYLVRGSVDSDI
+1371 
-1386 SVDENGYPVRPANW
+1386 
-1400 IAEDASTSNVDQ
+1400 
-1412 TLNLVNLETKVL
+1412 KVL

-1436 KKVDVTDTVTL
+1436 EKVDVTDTVTL
-1447 HNLVAGTKFTLVGKV
+1447 HNLVAETKFTLVGKV

-1474 EFTAKGGDETVS
+1474 EFTAKGDDETVS
-1486 VPFKSLDLTKYAG
+1486 VPLKGLNLTEYAG

-1523 DPDEVFYVPAVETN
+1523 DPDEKFYVPAVETN

-1578 STTGEE
+1578 SATGEE

-1590 EKDPYWGMLRDLG
+1590 EKDPYWNMLKDLG

-1640 PEKMDDMINV
+1640 PEKMDDTVNV
-1650 AFDIDPRSFNL
+1650 TFDIDPRSFNL
-1661 EGKTITIQQVIKLNG
+1661 EGKTITIRQVIKLNG
-1676 VVVAKHTDKDAES
+1676 VAVAKHTDKDAES

-1713 TKNAD
+1713 TKDAD

-1758 KQNETISKADQEVQL
+1758 KQSETISKADQEVQL

-1798 IVFKHTDLNS
+1798 IVFKHTDPNS

-1850 KGEGFTLK
+1850 KGERFTLK

-1869 MLVNGKQVTNSIDF
+1869 MLVDGKQVTNSIDF

-1923 GVLIDKEED
+1923 GILIDKEED

-1982 STTLTLHLNKNGKDA
+1982 STTLTLHLNKDGKDA

-2058 TDKGQQIHYPEL
+2058 TDEGQQIHYPEL

-2152 FKTDGLGKHK
+2152 FKTDGLGKHRI
-2162 VVIFEYVY
+2162 VIFEYVY

-2197 KTGDRTAMFL
+2197 KTGDRTVMFL
-2207 SILVGMLGLG
+2207 SILAGMLGLG

>member
-64 DKDKNL
+64 DKDRNL

-145 SKTGYDYNNTVGSFS
+145 SKTGYDYNNIVGSFS

-177 RPTEKVATPT
+177 RPTEKVATST

-194 TEVTTEAVT
+194 TEVTTETTT
-203 EPDTQVATTSD
+203 ESDTQVATTSD

-221 ATTQIA
+221 TTTQVA

-245 MRAAGAS
+245 FRMAKAAKAAFANNVWVNGSFGAG
-252 YWIYGDY
+252 YGNYHIVASEYTDGP
-259 SGMSSGDY
+259 SGTNGDMG
-267 HVSTDKDNVPMSGN
+267 T
-281 ASRVFCGTASK
+281 RVFCVQKDKYGPCSSNTGKGGVLYSK
-292 QGPGKPY
+292 ENI
-299 YGSSQGYTRRVV
+299 GSEPTEIVMK
-311 NNSSTVKVLSYYY
+311 KVLAYYY
-324 DVLAKQ
+324 DELPKNGTTLKETE
-330 SDHSANWQN
+330 HY
-339 HVTQTAH
+339 
-346 ALSYINGY
+346 LSLLYSNSGET
-354 GASYKPS
+354 PS
-361 WWSAAMARPVYSMSE
+361 WAKAAKEHPLYTAAQAKISFTVDSTAAETKFYSSISFRNETYTNVFVSKRFIVTTSATKQYCTLTVPKGVTLWIRRASDNSTVTGKADTTVTLYKGDTVRLVTSKSKHGSE
-376 TQIYVGSNTT
+376 TTLSGTGHYGEWSFCYYIPNDIRYVGFQKLLTGSRT
-386 TSVVN
+386 
-391 YTSSEIHRGNREAS
+391 
-405 DGLHTLYNVQWT
+405 QP
-417 AVKTVSGTSLKN
+417 TVSLSVTWS
-429 YFTVKVPS
+429 
-437 NVRIY
+437 
-442 VKRNNGKW
+442 
-450 GSATNTDVNLYS
+450 
-462 GDKFFFTTSKLTDRT
+462 
-477 TTIANSKAALTGFTA
+477 
-492 YAYDPVNT
+492 AYDPINI
-500 KNQTMYGNGVS
+500 
-511 ETRSIQF
+511 EI
-518 SIPWKDV
+518 D
-525 YHKLTLDK
+525 
-533 LVCVGGNYKV
+533 KV
-543 DASTAGTQY
+543 DSIREDGTQ
-552 TVYWVDKTTNSNRF
+552 VGKT
-566 GKIAVFEIQTNG
+566 
-578 KGKVKYLRQNNY
+578 
-590 GTTFKPSG
+590 
-598 FGTYTLDGLPTGVYR
+598 
-613 IVETKTNDGFET
+613 
-625 AKPCRINFSNGAA
+625 
-638 VDAEGNASGESKHFE
+638 
-653 IAFKTNDNVKNQVA
+653 
-667 NFTSFEQKESG
+667 
-678 DPLAIKIQKIDADT
+678 
-692 KETVGLGSGSLA
+692 SLA
-704 GAEFTIKYYEDA
+704 GAIFKMEYFKGKTTA
-716 EGVGTIGISVPTGTP
+716 SGAPTNT
-731 TARWVIKTDED
+731 WYIKTVKNGSYYRAAFSKTCLVTGNKNYPSDAAPETVSNTGIYELED
-742 GYASLANDEYIVSK
+742 GAMR
-756 PSKLP
+756 
-761 DSVKIVKGK
+761 
-770 YNICK
+770 
-775 PGTIVITESEAP
+775 ITEVKAP
-787 KNYNKF
+787 SGYKVVDGKNKGF
-793 SKVTTQAGTSTDVDN
+793 FKVKQTKVTGSSITVRVTGGRTIYAGAEITADAFKQYEQKERYDFRLKKVDSYGN
-808 VVIRADY
+808 
-815 NDKGEIKLYSC
+815 
-826 KKDQS
+826 
-831 GKLVKFGAS
+831 
-840 MTGSAIKIYEP
+840 
-851 VKRYNLRLQKTDGY
+851 
-865 EHPMANVAF
+865 PMAGVAF
-874 VITCRETG
+874 
-882 ESHVM
+882 
-887 LTDSDGI
+887 L
-894 LDTSRVVT
+894 
-902 SGGKFK
+902 
-908 VNANDDLY
+908 
-916 EQALT
+916 
-921 DNSIIPEY
+921 
-929 VQTSVFFNDDSDV
+929 
-942 AVTASRHS
+942 VTASNGDQHVVVTDKNGEFDS
-950 EGALYAGTYIIRE
+950 SKLGYTNVNGNDATLAKAIADTTLYPTYKETNVFFTTPGSGKTAAAEIKEETVDGKAPRPLYKDTYTIRE
-963 LHRQYVT
+963 IHRQYVT
-970 VDGEKCKLSEV
+970 IDGKKYKLTQV
-981 YKIPAAIKVTVP
+981 YDLGPAQKITVSDSVKNGAVIDFGTYTNTAIPKMTSSAIS
-993 GTDNNAVGEHDTK
+993 TD
-1006 DAGTMTNIRIPSI
+1006 TN
-1019 SSVAMDADSATKM
+1019 TKM
-1032 SITSKD
+1032 SVAGKNASFKD
-1038 AKFRDIVTIHN
+1038 SIKATNLKAST
-1049 PELDKT
+1049 K
-1055 YTLMSIAVDTATGLA
+1055 YTLMSVAVDANTGKA
-1070 YVGAD
+1070 YKDAD
-1075 GQYVRTTEYLGKG
+1075 GKYVAKNVEF
-1088 SGLIGADVP
+1088 
-1097 LELTAN
+1097 
-1103 TTGTEVNQLTFF
+1103 TTGAVKKGTVFPETTASVTFTGVNTSNVKSRKLVFY
-1115 EYLVEGKTTNLVG
+1115 EYLVEGSVTKTVSL
-1128 VDSDGK
+1128 DSAGK
-1134 PVEPAKCV
+1134 PVEPANCV

-1154 VNVISLETEVL
+1154 VNVISLET
-1165 VNSTKTNESPAAIS
+1165 
-1179 TVTDTVTTHGLIA
+1179 
-1192 GESFTIN
+1192 
-1199 STIKVDGKSIGVQS
+1199 
-1213 TDFTADGKDKEVSV
+1213 
-1227 VFKDL
+1227 
-1232 DLSKLANKRLSIV
+1232 
-1245 TELIYKNKVILTHN
+1245 
-1259 DDGKDLNEEFYTPEM
+1259 
-1274 HSNAIDVDTLTKMS
+1274 
-1288 KTSET
+1288 
-1293 AKFKDTVDIKNLS
+1293 
-1306 AATQYTLQSIAVDT
+1306 
-1320 ATGLAYKDA
+1320 
-1329 SGKYVV
+1329 
-1335 GHETFTTKTSK
+1335 
-1346 DNDRVGATADIEF
+1346 
-1359 TANTKDTNVTQI
+1359 
-1371 TFYEYLVRGSVDSDI
+1371 
-1386 SVDENGYPVRPANW
+1386 
-1400 IAEDASTSNVDQ
+1400 
-1412 TLNLVNLETKVL
+1412 KVL

-1436 KKVDVTDTVTL
+1436 EKVDVTDTVTL

-1474 EFTAKGGDETVS
+1474 EFTAKGDDETVS
-1486 VPFKSLDLTKYAG
+1486 VPLKGLNLTEYAG

-1523 DPDEVFYVPAVETN
+1523 DPDEKFYVPAVETN

-1578 STTGEE
+1578 SATGEE

-1590 EKDPYWGMLRDLG
+1590 EKDPYWNMLKDLG

-1640 PEKMDDMINV
+1640 PEKMDDTVNV
-1650 AFDIDPRSFNL
+1650 TFDIDPRSFNL
-1661 EGKTITIQQVIKLNG
+1661 EGKTITIRQVIKLNG
-1676 VVVAKHTDKDAES
+1676 VAVAKHTDKDAES

-1713 TKNAD
+1713 TKDAD

-1758 KQNETISKADQEVQL
+1758 KQSETISKADQEVQL

-1798 IVFKHTDLNS
+1798 IVFKHTDPNS

-1850 KGEGFTLK
+1850 KGERFTLK

-1869 MLVNGKQVTNSIDF
+1869 MLVDGKQVTNSIDF

-1923 GVLIDKEED
+1923 GILIDKEED

-1982 STTLTLHLNKNGKDA
+1982 STTLTLHLNKDGKDA

-2058 TDKGQQIHYPEL
+2058 TDEGQQIHYPEL

-2152 FKTDGLGKHK
+2152 FKTDGLGKHRI
-2162 VVIFEYVY
+2162 VIFEYVY

-2197 KTGDRTAMFL
+2197 KTGDRTVMFL
-2207 SILVGMLGLG
+2207 SILAGMLGLG
-2217 VVTLFVTRRKKK
+2217 VVTLFVTKRKKK

>member
-64 DKDKNL
+64 DKDRNL

-91 LSYDGKSYGGDD
+91 LSYDGKPYGGDD

-108 SLEERANANASK
+108 NLEERANANASK

-131 YQLDKKLFRSNDDY
+131 YQLDEKLFRSNDDY

-177 RPTEKVATPT
+177 RPTEKVATST

-194 TEVTTEAVT
+194 TEVTTEAIT

-214 ASSEETE
+214 VSSEETE
-221 ATTQIA
+221 TTTQVA

-245 MRAAGAS
+245 FRTAVADVYVWGTETQGCGNYHKTSSSANSANMSLDGDIGSRMFCVDWGA
-252 YWIYGDY
+252 
-259 SGMSSGDY
+259 
-267 HVSTDKDNVPMSGN
+267 N
-281 ASRVFCGTASK
+281 
-292 QGPGKPY
+292 GP
-299 YGSSQGYTRRVV
+299 SLANGYTRPAKYSRGGGADVSLRKVV
-311 NNSSTVKVLSYYY
+311 AYYY
-324 DVLAKQ
+324 EVLAKT
-330 SDHSANWQN
+330 SGNLAATEHYLSLLN
-339 HVTQTAH
+339 HKKGTTPTWA
-346 ALSYINGY
+346 
-354 GASYKPS
+354 
-361 WWSAAMARPVYSMSE
+361 SAAMKYTALASGEETINIDKTKPSMTYYKSYSFKANGEVFHTSTNVFVSEPVTVTAEKSEQYFTASVPKDCAVYVYNYNSE
-376 TQIYVGSNTT
+376 TKKY
-386 TSVVN
+386 
-391 YTSSEIHRGNREAS
+391 
-405 DGLHTLYNVQWT
+405 QWT
-417 AVKTVSGTSLKN
+417 RYGSTDNLKLKNGDKFRIVLPKSFANKTVSLSGTARYGGWDIYYYNPNDPAWLDCQQMVLATETDKPEFSLSVKTGN
-429 YFTVKVPS
+429 VPPDHDPVNVEIRKIDSVSGKAVPAGTAALAGAVFKMEYFK
-437 NVRIY
+437 
-442 VKRNNGKW
+442 GKDSVS
-450 GSATNTDVNLYS
+450 GSATNTWYLQTAYDSSIKGYVAKFARGYLYSDSTHKSDAAPAEVDASGVYELEAGCMRITEVIAPSGYEKVTADNAGYVKLFGSTTKITDSASITVKISAGNVTYGNTAVKDGAIEIGEQKERYDFKLKKVDSYGNPMAGVAFLVTASNGDQHVVVTDKNGEFDSSKLGYKDVNGNDATLAKAMADTTLYPTY
-462 GDKFFFTTSKLTDRT
+462 KETNVFFTTPGSGKT
-477 TTIANSKAALTGFTA
+477 AAT
-492 YAYDPVNT
+492 
-500 KNQTMYGNGVS
+500 
-511 ETRSIQF
+511 
-518 SIPWKDV
+518 
-525 YHKLTLDK
+525 
-533 LVCVGGNYKV
+533 
-543 DASTAGTQY
+543 
-552 TVYWVDKTTNSNRF
+552 
-566 GKIAVFEIQTNG
+566 EI
-578 KGKVKYLRQNNY
+578 
-590 GTTFKPSG
+590 
-598 FGTYTLDGLPTGVYR
+598 
-613 IVETKTNDGFET
+613 
-625 AKPCRINFSNGAA
+625 
-638 VDAEGNASGESKHFE
+638 
-653 IAFKTNDNVKNQVA
+653 
-667 NFTSFEQKESG
+667 KE
-678 DPLAIKIQKIDADT
+678 
-692 KETVGLGSGSLA
+692 ETVG
-704 GAEFTIKYYEDA
+704 T
-716 EGVGTIGISVPTGTP
+716 
-731 TARWVIKTDED
+731 TAPRPLYKDTYTV
-742 GYASLANDEYIVSK
+742 
-756 PSKLP
+756 
-761 DSVKIVKGK
+761 
-770 YNICK
+770 
-775 PGTIVITESEAP
+775 
-787 KNYNKF
+787 
-793 SKVTTQAGTSTDVDN
+793 
-808 VVIRADY
+808 R
-815 NDKGEIKLYSC
+815 EI
-826 KKDQS
+826 
-831 GKLVKFGAS
+831 
-840 MTGSAIKIYEP
+840 
-851 VKRYNLRLQKTDGY
+851 
-865 EHPMANVAF
+865 
-874 VITCRETG
+874 
-882 ESHVM
+882 
-887 LTDSDGI
+887 
-894 LDTSRVVT
+894 
-902 SGGKFK
+902 
-908 VNANDDLY
+908 
-916 EQALT
+916 
-921 DNSIIPEY
+921 
-929 VQTSVFFNDDSDV
+929 
-942 AVTASRHS
+942 
-950 EGALYAGTYIIRE
+950 
-963 LHRQYVT
+963 HRQYVT
-970 VDGEKCKLSEV
+970 IDGKKYKLTQV
-981 YKIPAAIKVTVP
+981 YNLGSAQTITVP
-993 GTDNNAVGEHDTK
+993 
-1006 DAGTMTNIRIPSI
+1006 
-1019 SSVAMDADSATKM
+1019 DSAKDGAVIDFGTYTNTAIPKMTSSAISTDTNTKM
-1032 SITSKD
+1032 SVAGKNSSFKD
-1038 AKFRDIVTIHN
+1038 SVKATNLKAST
-1049 PELDKT
+1049 K
-1055 YTLMSIAVDTATGLA
+1055 YTLMSVAVDANTGKA
-1070 YVGAD
+1070 YKDAD
-1075 GQYVRTTEYLGKG
+1075 GKYVAKNVEF
-1088 SGLIGADVP
+1088 
-1097 LELTAN
+1097 
-1103 TTGTEVNQLTFF
+1103 TTGAVKKGTVFPETTASVTFTGVNTSNVKSRKLVFY
-1115 EYLVEGKTTNLVG
+1115 EYLVEGSVTKTVSL
-1128 VDSDGK
+1128 DSAGK
-1134 PVEPAKCV
+1134 PVEPANCV

-1154 VNVISLETEVL
+1154 VNVISLET
-1165 VNSTKTNESPAAIS
+1165 
-1179 TVTDTVTTHGLIA
+1179 
-1192 GESFTIN
+1192 
-1199 STIKVDGKSIGVQS
+1199 
-1213 TDFTADGKDKEVSV
+1213 
-1227 VFKDL
+1227 
-1232 DLSKLANKRLSIV
+1232 
-1245 TELIYKNKVILTHN
+1245 
-1259 DDGKDLNEEFYTPEM
+1259 
-1274 HSNAIDVDTLTKMS
+1274 
-1288 KTSET
+1288 
-1293 AKFKDTVDIKNLS
+1293 
-1306 AATQYTLQSIAVDT
+1306 
-1320 ATGLAYKDA
+1320 
-1329 SGKYVV
+1329 
-1335 GHETFTTKTSK
+1335 
-1346 DNDRVGATADIEF
+1346 
-1359 TANTKDTNVTQI
+1359 
-1371 TFYEYLVRGSVDSDI
+1371 
-1386 SVDENGYPVRPANW
+1386 
-1400 IAEDASTSNVDQ
+1400 
-1412 TLNLVNLETKVL
+1412 KVL

-1436 KKVDVTDTVTL
+1436 EKVDVTDTVTL

-1474 EFTAKGGDETVS
+1474 EFTAKGDDETVS

-1523 DPDEVFYVPAVETN
+1523 DPNEVFYVPAVETN

-1578 STTGEE
+1578 SATGEE

-1590 EKDPYWGMLRDLG
+1590 EKDPYWSMLKDLG

-1615 DSVAEDTGKIV
+1615 DSVSEDTGKIV

-1631 AFKRTQVLK
+1631 AFKRTQILK
-1640 PEKMDDMINV
+1640 PEKMNDMVNV

-1808 AEQSFSFSSLRTK
+1808 AEQSFSFSLLRTK

-1850 KGEGFTLK
+1850 KGEKFTLK

-1869 MLVNGKQVTNSIDF
+1869 MLVGGKQVTNSIDF

-1982 STTLTLHLNKNGKDA
+1982 STTLTLHLNKDGKDA

-2058 TDKGQQIHYPEL
+2058 TDEGQQIHYPEL

-2129 RKVTELHVDSK
+2129 RKVTELHIDSK

-2178 KEADFDAESQ
+2178 KEADFDTESQ

-2207 SILVGMLGLG
+2207 SILAGMLGLG

>member
-64 DKDKNL
+64 DKDRNL

-91 LSYDGKSYGGDD
+91 LSYDGKAYGGDD

-108 SLEERANANASK
+108 NLEERVNANASK

-131 YQLDKKLFRSNDDY
+131 YQLDEKLFRSNDDY

-194 TEVTTEAVT
+194 TEVSTEASTEATTES
-203 EPDTQVATTSD
+203 DTQVATTSD
-214 ASSEETE
+214 ASSEETK
-221 ATTQIA
+221 ATTQVA

-238 VATLASV
+238 IATLASV
-245 MRAAGAS
+245 FRMAKAAKIAEDV
-252 YWIYGDY
+252 YIYGSEED
-259 SGMSSGDY
+259 GCGNY
-267 HVSTDKDNVPMSGN
+267 HITAENGN
-281 ASRVFCGTASK
+281 ANPSLNGDMGSRTFCVDWGAN
-292 QGPGKPY
+292 GPSAKNN
-299 YGSSQGYTRRVV
+299 YTRP
-311 NNSSTVKVLSYYY
+311 VKYRLGNGAKESMRKAVAYYY
-324 DVLAKQ
+324 DVLVPAADTKGKKVTALIETEHYL
-330 SDHSANWQN
+330 SSLKGNKGTTPSWASAAQN
-339 HVTQTAH
+339 HVALAKGDQAISISNSKPTVTCVDSKTFGTFTEKNVFVSEKLTVTAKSDEQYFNYEVPSGCTVYVH
-346 ALSYINGY
+346 RSKTW
-354 GASYKPS
+354 YKLT
-361 WWSAAMARPVYSMSE
+361 ADDK
-376 TQIYVGSNTT
+376 T
-386 TSVVN
+386 
-391 YTSSEIHRGNREAS
+391 
-405 DGLHTLYNVQWT
+405 HTLRKNDVFYVVTPKSN
-417 AVKTVSGTSLKN
+417 ANKTFSISGT
-429 YFTVKVPS
+429 
-437 NVRIY
+437 
-442 VKRNNGKW
+442 
-450 GSATNTDVNLYS
+450 AAS
-462 GDKFFFTTSKLTDRT
+462 G
-477 TTIANSKAALTGFTA
+477 G
-492 YAYDPVNT
+492 
-500 KNQTMYGNGVS
+500 
-511 ETRSIQF
+511 
-518 SIPWKDV
+518 WDV
-525 YHKLTLDK
+525 YYYEPNDPAWLGCQEMMLAAETDKPKFTLKFKTEELPDPI
-533 LVCVGGNYKV
+533 NIEIDKV
-543 DASTAGTQY
+543 DSVREDGTQ
-552 TVYWVDKTTNSNRF
+552 VGKT
-566 GKIAVFEIQTNG
+566 
-578 KGKVKYLRQNNY
+578 
-590 GTTFKPSG
+590 
-598 FGTYTLDGLPTGVYR
+598 
-613 IVETKTNDGFET
+613 
-625 AKPCRINFSNGAA
+625 
-638 VDAEGNASGESKHFE
+638 
-653 IAFKTNDNVKNQVA
+653 
-667 NFTSFEQKESG
+667 
-678 DPLAIKIQKIDADT
+678 
-692 KETVGLGSGSLA
+692 SLA
-704 GAEFTIKYYEDA
+704 GAIFKMEYFKGKTTA
-716 EGVGTIGISVPTGTP
+716 SGTP
-731 TARWVIKTDED
+731 TNTWYIKTVKD
-742 GYASLANDEYIVSK
+742 GSHYRAAFSK
-756 PSKLP
+756 ACLVTGDKNYPSDTAPKDIDPTGLYELY
-761 DSVKIVKGK
+761 DGAMR
-770 YNICK
+770 
-775 PGTIVITESEAP
+775 ITEVKAP
-787 KNYNKF
+787 SGYKVVDGKNKGF
-793 SKVTTQAGTSTDVDN
+793 FKVKQTKVTGSSITVRVTGGKTIYAGAEITADAFKQYEQKERYDFKLKKVDSYGN
-808 VVIRADY
+808 
-815 NDKGEIKLYSC
+815 
-826 KKDQS
+826 
-831 GKLVKFGAS
+831 
-840 MTGSAIKIYEP
+840 
-851 VKRYNLRLQKTDGY
+851 
-865 EHPMANVAF
+865 PMAGVAF
-874 VITCRETG
+874 
-882 ESHVM
+882 
-887 LTDSDGI
+887 L
-894 LDTSRVVT
+894 
-902 SGGKFK
+902 
-908 VNANDDLY
+908 
-916 EQALT
+916 
-921 DNSIIPEY
+921 
-929 VQTSVFFNDDSDV
+929 
-942 AVTASRHS
+942 VTASNGDQHVVVTDKNGEFDS
-950 EGALYAGTYIIRE
+950 SKLGYTNVNGNDATLAKAMADTTLYPTYKETNVFFTTPGSGKTAAAEIKEETVGTTAPRPLYKDTYTIRE
-963 LHRQYVT
+963 IHRQYVT
-970 VDGEKCKLSEV
+970 IDGKKYKLTQV
-981 YKIPAAIKVTVP
+981 YDLGPAQKITV
-993 GTDNNAVGEHDTK
+993 
-1006 DAGTMTNIRIPSI
+1006 S
-1019 SSVAMDADSATKM
+1019 DSAKNGAVIDFGTYTNTAIPKMTSSAISTDTNTKM
-1032 SITSKD
+1032 SVAGKNSSFKD
-1038 AKFRDIVTIHN
+1038 SVKATNLKAST
-1049 PELDKT
+1049 K
-1055 YTLMSIAVDTATGLA
+1055 YTLMSVAVDANTGKA
-1070 YVGAD
+1070 YKDAD
-1075 GQYVRTTEYLGKG
+1075 GKYVAKNVEF
-1088 SGLIGADVP
+1088 
-1097 LELTAN
+1097 
-1103 TTGTEVNQLTFF
+1103 TTGAVKKGTVFPETTASVTFTGVNTSNVKSRKLVFY
-1115 EYLVEGKTTNLVG
+1115 EYLVEGSVTKTVSL
-1128 VDSDGK
+1128 DSAGK
-1134 PVEPAKCV
+1134 PVEPANCV

-1154 VNVISLETEVL
+1154 VNVISLET
-1165 VNSTKTNESPAAIS
+1165 
-1179 TVTDTVTTHGLIA
+1179 
-1192 GESFTIN
+1192 
-1199 STIKVDGKSIGVQS
+1199 
-1213 TDFTADGKDKEVSV
+1213 
-1227 VFKDL
+1227 
-1232 DLSKLANKRLSIV
+1232 
-1245 TELIYKNKVILTHN
+1245 
-1259 DDGKDLNEEFYTPEM
+1259 
-1274 HSNAIDVDTLTKMS
+1274 
-1288 KTSET
+1288 
-1293 AKFKDTVDIKNLS
+1293 
-1306 AATQYTLQSIAVDT
+1306 
-1320 ATGLAYKDA
+1320 
-1329 SGKYVV
+1329 
-1335 GHETFTTKTSK
+1335 
-1346 DNDRVGATADIEF
+1346 
-1359 TANTKDTNVTQI
+1359 
-1371 TFYEYLVRGSVDSDI
+1371 
-1386 SVDENGYPVRPANW
+1386 
-1400 IAEDASTSNVDQ
+1400 
-1412 TLNLVNLETKVL
+1412 KVL

-1436 KKVDVTDTVTL
+1436 EKVDVTDTVTL

-1474 EFTAKGGDETVS
+1474 EFTAKGDDETVS
-1486 VPFKSLDLTKYAG
+1486 VPLKGLNLTEYAG

-1523 DPDEVFYVPAVETN
+1523 DPDEKFYVPAVETN

-1578 STTGEE
+1578 SATGEE

-1590 EKDPYWGMLRDLG
+1590 EKDPYWNMLKDLG

-1631 AFKRTQVLK
+1631 AFKRTQVIK

-1707 NHTIAP
+1707 NHTIVP

-1758 KQNETISKADQEVQL
+1758 KQSETIGKADQEVQL

-1798 IVFKHTDLNS
+1798 IVFKHTDPNS

-1850 KGEGFTLK
+1850 KGERFTLK

-1869 MLVNGKQVTNSIDF
+1869 MLVDGKQVTNSIDF

-1923 GVLIDKEED
+1923 GILIDKEED

-1982 STTLTLHLNKNGKDA
+1982 STTLTLHLNKDGKDA

-2058 TDKGQQIHYPEL
+2058 TDEGQQIHYPEL

-2152 FKTDGLGKHK
+2152 FKTDGLGKHRI
-2162 VVIFEYVY
+2162 VIFEYVY

-2197 KTGDRTAMFL
+2197 KTGDRTVVFL
-2207 SILVGMLGLG
+2207 SILAGMLGLG
-2217 VVTLFVTRRKKK
+2217 VITLFVTRRKKK

>member
-64 DKDKNL
+64 DKDRNL

-145 SKTGYDYNNTVGSFS
+145 SKTGYDYNNIVGSFS

-177 RPTEKVATPT
+177 RPTEKVATST

-194 TEVTTEAVT
+194 TEVTTETTT
-203 EPDTQVATTSD
+203 ESDTQVATTSD

-221 ATTQIA
+221 TTTQVA

-245 MRAAGAS
+245 FRMAKAAKAAFANNVWVNGSFGAG
-252 YWIYGDY
+252 YGNYHIVASEYTDGP
-259 SGMSSGDY
+259 SGANGDMG
-267 HVSTDKDNVPMSGN
+267 T
-281 ASRVFCGTASK
+281 RVFCVQKDKYGPCSSNTGKGGVLYSK
-292 QGPGKPY
+292 ENI
-299 YGSSQGYTRRVV
+299 GSEPTEIVMK
-311 NNSSTVKVLSYYY
+311 KVLAYYY
-324 DVLAKQ
+324 DELPKNGTTLKETE
-330 SDHSANWQN
+330 HY
-339 HVTQTAH
+339 
-346 ALSYINGY
+346 LSLLYSNSGET
-354 GASYKPS
+354 PS
-361 WWSAAMARPVYSMSE
+361 WAKAAKEHPLYTAAQAKISFTVDSTAAETKSYSSISFRNETYTNVFVSKRFIVTTSATKQYCTLTVPKGVTLWIRRASDNSTVTGKADTTVTLYKGDTVRLVTSKSKHGSE
-376 TQIYVGSNTT
+376 TTLSGTGHYGEWSFCYYIPNDIRYVGFQKLLTGSRT
-386 TSVVN
+386 
-391 YTSSEIHRGNREAS
+391 
-405 DGLHTLYNVQWT
+405 QP
-417 AVKTVSGTSLKN
+417 TVSLSVTW
-429 YFTVKVPS
+429 P
-437 NVRIY
+437 
-442 VKRNNGKW
+442 
-450 GSATNTDVNLYS
+450 
-462 GDKFFFTTSKLTDRT
+462 
-477 TTIANSKAALTGFTA
+477 
-492 YAYDPVNT
+492 AYDPINI
-500 KNQTMYGNGVS
+500 
-511 ETRSIQF
+511 EI
-518 SIPWKDV
+518 D
-525 YHKLTLDK
+525 
-533 LVCVGGNYKV
+533 KV
-543 DASTAGTQY
+543 DSIREDGTQ
-552 TVYWVDKTTNSNRF
+552 VGKT
-566 GKIAVFEIQTNG
+566 
-578 KGKVKYLRQNNY
+578 
-590 GTTFKPSG
+590 
-598 FGTYTLDGLPTGVYR
+598 
-613 IVETKTNDGFET
+613 
-625 AKPCRINFSNGAA
+625 
-638 VDAEGNASGESKHFE
+638 
-653 IAFKTNDNVKNQVA
+653 
-667 NFTSFEQKESG
+667 
-678 DPLAIKIQKIDADT
+678 
-692 KETVGLGSGSLA
+692 SLA
-704 GAEFTIKYYEDA
+704 GAIFKMEYFKGKTTA
-716 EGVGTIGISVPTGTP
+716 SGAPTNT
-731 TARWVIKTDED
+731 WYIKTVKNGSHYRAAFSKTCLVTGNKNYPSDAAPETVSNTGIYELED
-742 GYASLANDEYIVSK
+742 GAMR
-756 PSKLP
+756 
-761 DSVKIVKGK
+761 
-770 YNICK
+770 
-775 PGTIVITESEAP
+775 ITEVKAP
-787 KNYNKF
+787 SGYKVVDGKNKGF
-793 SKVTTQAGTSTDVDN
+793 FKVKQTKVTGSSITVRVTGGRTIYAGAEITADAFKQYEQKERYDFRLKKVDSYGN
-808 VVIRADY
+808 
-815 NDKGEIKLYSC
+815 
-826 KKDQS
+826 
-831 GKLVKFGAS
+831 
-840 MTGSAIKIYEP
+840 
-851 VKRYNLRLQKTDGY
+851 
-865 EHPMANVAF
+865 PMAGVAF
-874 VITCRETG
+874 
-882 ESHVM
+882 
-887 LTDSDGI
+887 L
-894 LDTSRVVT
+894 
-902 SGGKFK
+902 
-908 VNANDDLY
+908 
-916 EQALT
+916 
-921 DNSIIPEY
+921 
-929 VQTSVFFNDDSDV
+929 
-942 AVTASRHS
+942 VTASNGDQHVVVTDKNGEFDS
-950 EGALYAGTYIIRE
+950 SKLGYTNVNGNDATLAKAIADTTLYPTYKETNVFFTTPGSGKTAAAEIKEETVDGKAPRPLYKDTYTIRE
-963 LHRQYVT
+963 IHRQYVT
-970 VDGEKCKLSEV
+970 IDGKKYKLTQV
-981 YKIPAAIKVTVP
+981 YDLGPAQKITVSDSVKNGAVIDFGTYTNTAIPKMTSSAIS
-993 GTDNNAVGEHDTK
+993 TD
-1006 DAGTMTNIRIPSI
+1006 TN
-1019 SSVAMDADSATKM
+1019 TKM
-1032 SITSKD
+1032 SIAGKNSSFKD
-1038 AKFRDIVTIHN
+1038 SVKATNLKAST
-1049 PELDKT
+1049 K
-1055 YTLMSIAVDTATGLA
+1055 YTLMSVAVDANTGKA
-1070 YVGAD
+1070 YKDAD
-1075 GQYVRTTEYLGKG
+1075 GKYVAKNVEF
-1088 SGLIGADVP
+1088 
-1097 LELTAN
+1097 
-1103 TTGTEVNQLTFF
+1103 TTGAVKKGTVFPETTASVTFTGVNTSNVKSRKLVFY
-1115 EYLVEGKTTNLVG
+1115 EYLVEGSVTKTVSL
-1128 VDSDGK
+1128 DSAGK
-1134 PVEPAKCV
+1134 PVEPANCV

-1154 VNVISLETEVL
+1154 VNVISLET
-1165 VNSTKTNESPAAIS
+1165 
-1179 TVTDTVTTHGLIA
+1179 
-1192 GESFTIN
+1192 
-1199 STIKVDGKSIGVQS
+1199 
-1213 TDFTADGKDKEVSV
+1213 
-1227 VFKDL
+1227 
-1232 DLSKLANKRLSIV
+1232 
-1245 TELIYKNKVILTHN
+1245 
-1259 DDGKDLNEEFYTPEM
+1259 
-1274 HSNAIDVDTLTKMS
+1274 
-1288 KTSET
+1288 
-1293 AKFKDTVDIKNLS
+1293 
-1306 AATQYTLQSIAVDT
+1306 
-1320 ATGLAYKDA
+1320 
-1329 SGKYVV
+1329 
-1335 GHETFTTKTSK
+1335 
-1346 DNDRVGATADIEF
+1346 
-1359 TANTKDTNVTQI
+1359 
-1371 TFYEYLVRGSVDSDI
+1371 
-1386 SVDENGYPVRPANW
+1386 
-1400 IAEDASTSNVDQ
+1400 
-1412 TLNLVNLETKVL
+1412 KVL

-1436 KKVDVTDTVTL
+1436 EKVDVTDTVTL

-1474 EFTAKGGDETVS
+1474 EFTAKGDDETVS
-1486 VPFKSLDLTKYAG
+1486 VPLKGLDLTEYAG

-1523 DPDEVFYVPAVETN
+1523 DPDEKFYVPAVETN

-1578 STTGEE
+1578 SATGEE

-1590 EKDPYWGMLRDLG
+1590 EKDPYWNMLKDLG

-1640 PEKMDDMINV
+1640 PEKMDDTVNV
-1650 AFDIDPRSFNL
+1650 TFDIDPRSFNL
-1661 EGKTITIQQVIKLNG
+1661 EGKTITIRQVIKLNG
-1676 VVVAKHTDKDAES
+1676 VAVAKHTDKDAES

-1713 TKNAD
+1713 TKDAD

-1758 KQNETISKADQEVQL
+1758 KQSETISKADQEVQL

-1798 IVFKHTDLNS
+1798 IVFKHTDPNS

-1850 KGEGFTLK
+1850 KGERFTLK

-1869 MLVNGKQVTNSIDF
+1869 MLVDGKQVTNSIDF
-1883 TAKGNSEEVAL
+1883 IAKGNSEEVAL

-1923 GVLIDKEED
+1923 GILIDKEED

-1962 KTAIFRDSVDYYNLI
+1962 KTVIFRDSVDYYNLI

-1982 STTLTLHLNKNGKDA
+1982 STTLTLHLNKDGKDA

-2058 TDKGQQIHYPEL
+2058 TDEGQQIHYPEL

-2140 KPENGSFDVSMS
+2140 KLENGSFDVSMS
-2152 FKTDGLGKHK
+2152 FKTDGLGKHRI
-2162 VVIFEYVY
+2162 VIFEYVY

-2197 KTGDRTAMFL
+2197 KTGDRTVMFL
-2207 SILVGMLGLG
+2207 SILAGMLGLG
-2217 VVTLFVTRRKKK
+2217 VVTLFVTKRKKK

>member
-64 DKDKNL
+64 DKDRNL

-108 SLEERANANASK
+108 NLEERANANASK

-131 YQLDKKLFRSNDDY
+131 YQLDEKLFRSNDDY

-194 TEVTTEAVT
+194 TEVTTEAIT

-221 ATTQIA
+221 TTTQVA

-245 MRAAGAS
+245 FRTAVADVYVWGTETQGCGNYHKTSSSANSANMSLDGDIGSRMFCVDWGA
-252 YWIYGDY
+252 
-259 SGMSSGDY
+259 
-267 HVSTDKDNVPMSGN
+267 N
-281 ASRVFCGTASK
+281 
-292 QGPGKPY
+292 GP
-299 YGSSQGYTRRVV
+299 SLANGYTRPVKYSRGGGADVSLRKVV
-311 NNSSTVKVLSYYY
+311 AYYY
-324 DVLAKQ
+324 EVLAKT
-330 SDHSANWQN
+330 SGNLAATEHYLSLLN
-339 HVTQTAH
+339 HKKGTTPTWA
-346 ALSYINGY
+346 
-354 GASYKPS
+354 
-361 WWSAAMARPVYSMSE
+361 SAAMKYTALASGEEIINIDKTKPSMTYYKSYSFKANGEVFHTSTNVFVSEPVTVTAEKSEQYFTASVPKDCAVYVYNYNSE
-376 TQIYVGSNTT
+376 TKKY
-386 TSVVN
+386 
-391 YTSSEIHRGNREAS
+391 
-405 DGLHTLYNVQWT
+405 QWT
-417 AVKTVSGTSLKN
+417 RYGSTDNLKLKNGDKFRIVLPKSFANKTVSLSGTARYGGWDVYYYNPNDPAWLDCQQMVLATETDKPEFSLSVKTGN
-429 YFTVKVPS
+429 VPPDHDPVNVEIRKIDSVSGKAVPAGTAALAGAVFKTEYFK
-437 NVRIY
+437 
-442 VKRNNGKW
+442 GKDSVS
-450 GSATNTDVNLYS
+450 GSATNTWYLQTAYDSSIKGYVAKFARGYLYSDSTHKSDAAPAEVDASGVYELEAGCMRITEVIAPSGYEKVTASNKGWIKLGGSIDRLTGSASITVKIGNGNIYYGNTAVKDGVVDIGEQKERYDFKLKKVDSYGNPMAGVAFLVTASNGDQHVVVTDKNGEFDSSKLDYKDVNGNDATLAKAMADTTLYPTY
-462 GDKFFFTTSKLTDRT
+462 KETNVFFTTPGSGKT
-477 TTIANSKAALTGFTA
+477 AAAEIKEDTVDGKTPRPL
-492 YAYDPVNT
+492 Y
-500 KNQTMYGNGVS
+500 
-511 ETRSIQF
+511 
-518 SIPWKDV
+518 KD
-525 YHKLTLDK
+525 
-533 LVCVGGNYKV
+533 
-543 DASTAGTQY
+543 
-552 TVYWVDKTTNSNRF
+552 
-566 GKIAVFEIQTNG
+566 
-578 KGKVKYLRQNNY
+578 
-590 GTTFKPSG
+590 
-598 FGTYTLDGLPTGVYR
+598 TYT
-613 IVETKTNDGFET
+613 
-625 AKPCRINFSNGAA
+625 
-638 VDAEGNASGESKHFE
+638 
-653 IAFKTNDNVKNQVA
+653 
-667 NFTSFEQKESG
+667 
-678 DPLAIKIQKIDADT
+678 
-692 KETVGLGSGSLA
+692 
-704 GAEFTIKYYEDA
+704 
-716 EGVGTIGISVPTGTP
+716 
-731 TARWVIKTDED
+731 
-742 GYASLANDEYIVSK
+742 
-756 PSKLP
+756 
-761 DSVKIVKGK
+761 
-770 YNICK
+770 
-775 PGTIVITESEAP
+775 
-787 KNYNKF
+787 
-793 SKVTTQAGTSTDVDN
+793 
-808 VVIRADY
+808 
-815 NDKGEIKLYSC
+815 
-826 KKDQS
+826 
-831 GKLVKFGAS
+831 
-840 MTGSAIKIYEP
+840 
-851 VKRYNLRLQKTDGY
+851 
-865 EHPMANVAF
+865 
-874 VITCRETG
+874 
-882 ESHVM
+882 
-887 LTDSDGI
+887 
-894 LDTSRVVT
+894 
-902 SGGKFK
+902 
-908 VNANDDLY
+908 
-916 EQALT
+916 
-921 DNSIIPEY
+921 
-929 VQTSVFFNDDSDV
+929 
-942 AVTASRHS
+942 
-950 EGALYAGTYIIRE
+950 IRE
-963 LHRQYVT
+963 IHRQYVT
-970 VDGEKCKLSEV
+970 IDGKKYKLTQV
-981 YKIPAAIKVTVP
+981 YDLGPAQKITV
-993 GTDNNAVGEHDTK
+993 
-1006 DAGTMTNIRIPSI
+1006 S
-1019 SSVAMDADSATKM
+1019 DSAKNGAVIDFGTYTNTAIPKMTSSAISTDTNTKM
-1032 SITSKD
+1032 SVADKNSSFKD
-1038 AKFRDIVTIHN
+1038 SVKATNLKAST
-1049 PELDKT
+1049 K
-1055 YTLMSIAVDTATGLA
+1055 YTLMSVAVDANTGKA
-1070 YVGAD
+1070 YKDAD
-1075 GQYVRTTEYLGKG
+1075 GKYVAKNVEF
-1088 SGLIGADVP
+1088 
-1097 LELTAN
+1097 
-1103 TTGTEVNQLTFF
+1103 TTGAVKKGTVFPETTASVTFTGVNTSNVKLRKLVFY
-1115 EYLVEGKTTNLVG
+1115 EYLVEGSVTKTVSL
-1128 VDSDGK
+1128 DSAGK
-1134 PVEPAKCV
+1134 PVEPANCV

-1154 VNVISLETEVL
+1154 VNVISLET
-1165 VNSTKTNESPAAIS
+1165 
-1179 TVTDTVTTHGLIA
+1179 
-1192 GESFTIN
+1192 
-1199 STIKVDGKSIGVQS
+1199 
-1213 TDFTADGKDKEVSV
+1213 
-1227 VFKDL
+1227 
-1232 DLSKLANKRLSIV
+1232 
-1245 TELIYKNKVILTHN
+1245 
-1259 DDGKDLNEEFYTPEM
+1259 
-1274 HSNAIDVDTLTKMS
+1274 
-1288 KTSET
+1288 
-1293 AKFKDTVDIKNLS
+1293 
-1306 AATQYTLQSIAVDT
+1306 
-1320 ATGLAYKDA
+1320 
-1329 SGKYVV
+1329 
-1335 GHETFTTKTSK
+1335 
-1346 DNDRVGATADIEF
+1346 
-1359 TANTKDTNVTQI
+1359 
-1371 TFYEYLVRGSVDSDI
+1371 
-1386 SVDENGYPVRPANW
+1386 
-1400 IAEDASTSNVDQ
+1400 
-1412 TLNLVNLETKVL
+1412 KVL

-1436 KKVDVTDTVTL
+1436 EKVDVTDTVTL

-1474 EFTAKGGDETVS
+1474 EFTAKGDDETVS
-1486 VPFKSLDLTKYAG
+1486 VPLKGLDLTEYAG

-1523 DPDEVFYVPAVETN
+1523 DPNEVFYVPAVETN

-1578 STTGEE
+1578 SATGEE

-1590 EKDPYWGMLRDLG
+1590 EKDPYWSMLKDLG

-1615 DSVAEDTGKIV
+1615 DSVSEDTGKIV

-1631 AFKRTQVLK
+1631 AFKRTQILK
-1640 PEKMDDMINV
+1640 PEKMNDMVNV

-1773 HYVVDGTKLKGKR
+1773 HYIVDGTKLKGKR

-1869 MLVNGKQVTNSIDF
+1869 MLVNGKQVINSIDF

-1923 GVLIDKEED
+1923 G
-1932 FDSFDQTIKLPSC
+1932 
-1945 GTSASDGITK
+1945 
-1955 LHVGYAS
+1955 
-1962 KTAIFRDSVDYYNLI
+1962 
-1977 VGDWY
+1977 
-1982 STTLTLHLNKNGKDA
+1982 
-1997 GPLKDANGNLITATV
+1997 
-2012 KFQAKTTDGSV
+2012 
-2023 KVEVKYDA
+2023 
-2031 SLLAGETITAFE
+2031 
-2043 TIRTKGYEVCGHTEI
+2043 
-2058 TDKGQQIHYPEL
+2058 
-2070 KTSAKNSKDN
+2070 
-2080 SQHVKEG
+2080 
-2087 EVAKIVDTVN
+2087 
-2097 YSKLDSSVAYK
+2097 
-2108 VVTEAWDYN
+2108 
-2117 TQQIVVSDGKKV
+2117 
-2129 RKVTELHVDSK
+2129 
-2140 KPENGSFDVSMS
+2140 SMS

-2207 SILVGMLGLG
+2207 SILAGMLGLG

>member
-64 DKDKNL
+64 DKDRNL

-108 SLEERANANASK
+108 NLEERANANASK

-131 YQLDKKLFRSNDDY
+131 YQLDEKLFRSNDDY

-194 TEVTTEAVT
+194 TEAIT

-221 ATTQIA
+221 TTTQVA

-245 MRAAGAS
+245 FRTAVADVYVWGTETQGCGNYHKTSSSANSANMSLDGDIGSRMFCVDWGA
-252 YWIYGDY
+252 
-259 SGMSSGDY
+259 
-267 HVSTDKDNVPMSGN
+267 N
-281 ASRVFCGTASK
+281 
-292 QGPGKPY
+292 GP
-299 YGSSQGYTRRVV
+299 SLANGYTRPVKYSRGGGADVSLRKVV
-311 NNSSTVKVLSYYY
+311 AYYY
-324 DVLAKQ
+324 EVLAKT
-330 SDHSANWQN
+330 SGNLAATEHYLSLLN
-339 HVTQTAH
+339 HKKGTTPTWA
-346 ALSYINGY
+346 
-354 GASYKPS
+354 
-361 WWSAAMARPVYSMSE
+361 SAAMKYTALASGEEIINIDKTKPSMTYYKSYSFKANGEVFHTSTNVFVSEPVTVTAEKSEQYFTASVPKDCAVYVYNYNSE
-376 TQIYVGSNTT
+376 TKKY
-386 TSVVN
+386 
-391 YTSSEIHRGNREAS
+391 
-405 DGLHTLYNVQWT
+405 QWT
-417 AVKTVSGTSLKN
+417 RYGSTDNLKLKNGDKFRIVLPKSFANKTVSLSGTARYGGWDVYYYNPNDPAWLDCQQMVLATETDKPEFSLSVKTGN
-429 YFTVKVPS
+429 VPPDHDPVNVEIRKIDSVSGKAVPAGTAALAGAVFKMEYFK
-437 NVRIY
+437 
-442 VKRNNGKW
+442 GKDSVS
-450 GSATNTDVNLYS
+450 GSATNTWYLQTAYDSSIKGYVAKFARGYLYS
-462 GDKFFFTTSKLTDRT
+462 DSTHKSDAAPAEVDASGVYELEAGCMRITEVIAPSGYEKVTASNKGWIMLGGSIDRLTGSASITVKIGNGNIYYGNTAVKDGVVDIGEQKERYDFKLKKVDSYGNPMAGVAFLVTASNGDQHVVVTDKNGEFDSSKLDYTNVNGNDATLAKAMADTTLYPTYKETNVFFTTPGSGKTAAAEIKEETVDG
-477 TTIANSKAALTGFTA
+477 KAPRPL
-492 YAYDPVNT
+492 Y
-500 KNQTMYGNGVS
+500 
-511 ETRSIQF
+511 
-518 SIPWKDV
+518 KD
-525 YHKLTLDK
+525 
-533 LVCVGGNYKV
+533 
-543 DASTAGTQY
+543 
-552 TVYWVDKTTNSNRF
+552 
-566 GKIAVFEIQTNG
+566 
-578 KGKVKYLRQNNY
+578 
-590 GTTFKPSG
+590 
-598 FGTYTLDGLPTGVYR
+598 TYT
-613 IVETKTNDGFET
+613 
-625 AKPCRINFSNGAA
+625 
-638 VDAEGNASGESKHFE
+638 
-653 IAFKTNDNVKNQVA
+653 
-667 NFTSFEQKESG
+667 
-678 DPLAIKIQKIDADT
+678 
-692 KETVGLGSGSLA
+692 
-704 GAEFTIKYYEDA
+704 
-716 EGVGTIGISVPTGTP
+716 
-731 TARWVIKTDED
+731 
-742 GYASLANDEYIVSK
+742 
-756 PSKLP
+756 
-761 DSVKIVKGK
+761 
-770 YNICK
+770 
-775 PGTIVITESEAP
+775 
-787 KNYNKF
+787 
-793 SKVTTQAGTSTDVDN
+793 
-808 VVIRADY
+808 
-815 NDKGEIKLYSC
+815 
-826 KKDQS
+826 
-831 GKLVKFGAS
+831 
-840 MTGSAIKIYEP
+840 
-851 VKRYNLRLQKTDGY
+851 
-865 EHPMANVAF
+865 
-874 VITCRETG
+874 
-882 ESHVM
+882 
-887 LTDSDGI
+887 
-894 LDTSRVVT
+894 
-902 SGGKFK
+902 
-908 VNANDDLY
+908 
-916 EQALT
+916 
-921 DNSIIPEY
+921 
-929 VQTSVFFNDDSDV
+929 
-942 AVTASRHS
+942 
-950 EGALYAGTYIIRE
+950 IRE
-963 LHRQYVT
+963 IHRQYVT
-970 VDGEKCKLSEV
+970 IDGKKYKLTQV
-981 YKIPAAIKVTVP
+981 YDLGPAQKITV
-993 GTDNNAVGEHDTK
+993 
-1006 DAGTMTNIRIPSI
+1006 S
-1019 SSVAMDADSATKM
+1019 DSAKNGAVIDFGTYTNTAIPKMTSNAISTDTNTKM
-1032 SITSKD
+1032 SVAGKNSSFKD
-1038 AKFRDIVTIHN
+1038 SVKATNLKAST
-1049 PELDKT
+1049 K
-1055 YTLMSIAVDTATGLA
+1055 YTLMSVAVDANTGKA
-1070 YVGAD
+1070 YKDAD
-1075 GQYVRTTEYLGKG
+1075 GKYVAKNVEF
-1088 SGLIGADVP
+1088 
-1097 LELTAN
+1097 
-1103 TTGTEVNQLTFF
+1103 TTGAVKKGTVFPETTASVTFTGVNTSNVKSRKLVFY
-1115 EYLVEGKTTNLVG
+1115 EYLVEGSVTKTVSL
-1128 VDSDGK
+1128 DSAGK
-1134 PVEPAKCV
+1134 PVEPANCV

-1154 VNVISLETEVL
+1154 VNVISLET
-1165 VNSTKTNESPAAIS
+1165 
-1179 TVTDTVTTHGLIA
+1179 
-1192 GESFTIN
+1192 
-1199 STIKVDGKSIGVQS
+1199 
-1213 TDFTADGKDKEVSV
+1213 
-1227 VFKDL
+1227 
-1232 DLSKLANKRLSIV
+1232 
-1245 TELIYKNKVILTHN
+1245 
-1259 DDGKDLNEEFYTPEM
+1259 
-1274 HSNAIDVDTLTKMS
+1274 
-1288 KTSET
+1288 
-1293 AKFKDTVDIKNLS
+1293 
-1306 AATQYTLQSIAVDT
+1306 
-1320 ATGLAYKDA
+1320 
-1329 SGKYVV
+1329 
-1335 GHETFTTKTSK
+1335 
-1346 DNDRVGATADIEF
+1346 
-1359 TANTKDTNVTQI
+1359 
-1371 TFYEYLVRGSVDSDI
+1371 
-1386 SVDENGYPVRPANW
+1386 
-1400 IAEDASTSNVDQ
+1400 
-1412 TLNLVNLETKVL
+1412 KVL

-1436 KKVDVTDTVTL
+1436 EKVDVTDTVTL

-1474 EFTAKGGDETVS
+1474 EFTAKGDDETVS
-1486 VPFKSLDLTKYAG
+1486 VPLKGLNLTEYAG

-1523 DPDEVFYVPAVETN
+1523 DPDEKFYVPAVETN

-1578 STTGEE
+1578 SATGEE

-1590 EKDPYWGMLRDLG
+1590 EKDPYWNMLKDLG

-1640 PEKMDDMINV
+1640 PEKMDDTVNV
-1650 AFDIDPRSFNL
+1650 TFDIDPRSFNL
-1661 EGKTITIQQVIKLNG
+1661 EGKTITIRQVIKLNG
-1676 VVVAKHTDKDAES
+1676 VAVAKHTDKDAES

-1713 TKNAD
+1713 TKDAD

-1758 KQNETISKADQEVQL
+1758 KQSETISKADQEVQL

-1798 IVFKHTDLNS
+1798 IVFKHTDPNS

-1850 KGEGFTLK
+1850 KGERFTLK

-1869 MLVNGKQVTNSIDF
+1869 MLVDGKQVTNSIDF

-1923 GVLIDKEED
+1923 GILIDKEED

-1982 STTLTLHLNKNGKDA
+1982 STTLTLHLNKDGKDA

-2058 TDKGQQIHYPEL
+2058 TDEGQQIHYPEL

-2152 FKTDGLGKHK
+2152 FKTDGLGKHRI
-2162 VVIFEYVY
+2162 VIFEYVY

-2197 KTGDRTAMFL
+2197 KTGDRTVMFL
-2207 SILVGMLGLG
+2207 SILAGMLGLG
-2217 VVTLFVTRRKKK
+2217 VVTLFVTKRKKK

>member
-64 DKDKNL
+64 DKDRNL

-108 SLEERANANASK
+108 NLEERANANASK
-120 AIAKLQEDTYY
+120 AIANLQEDTYY
-131 YQLDKKLFRSNDDY
+131 YQLDEKLFRSNDDY

-177 RPTEKVATPT
+177 RPTEKVATST
-187 DASSEVS
+187 DASSDVS
-194 TEVTTEAVT
+194 TEATTETTT
-203 EPDTQVATTSD
+203 EPGTQVATTSD

-245 MRAAGAS
+245 FRTAVADVYVWGTETQGCGNYHKTSSSANSANMSLDGDIGSRMFCVDWGA
-252 YWIYGDY
+252 
-259 SGMSSGDY
+259 
-267 HVSTDKDNVPMSGN
+267 N
-281 ASRVFCGTASK
+281 
-292 QGPGKPY
+292 GP
-299 YGSSQGYTRRVV
+299 SLANGYTRPVKYSRGGGADVSLRKVV
-311 NNSSTVKVLSYYY
+311 AYYY
-324 DVLAKQ
+324 EVLAKT
-330 SDHSANWQN
+330 SGNLAATEHYLSLLN
-339 HVTQTAH
+339 HKKGTTPTWA
-346 ALSYINGY
+346 
-354 GASYKPS
+354 
-361 WWSAAMARPVYSMSE
+361 SAAMKYTALASGEETINIDKTKPSMTYYKSYSFKANGEVFHKSTNVFVSEQVTVTADKSEQYFTASVPKDCAVYV
-376 TQIYVGSNTT
+376 Y
-386 TSVVN
+386 N
-391 YTSSEIHRGNREAS
+391 YNSEIKK
-405 DGLHTLYNVQWT
+405 YQWT
-417 AVKTVSGTSLKN
+417 RYGSTDNLKLKNGDKFRIVLPKSFANKTVSLSGTARYGGWDVYYYNPNDPAWLDCQQMVLATETDKPEFSLSVKTGN
-429 YFTVKVPS
+429 VPPDHDPVSIVIRKIDSVSGRAVPAGTAALAGAVFKMEYFK
-437 NVRIY
+437 
-442 VKRNNGKW
+442 GKDSVS
-450 GSATNTDVNLYS
+450 GSATNTWYLQTKLADGRYVARFARGYLYS
-462 GDKFFFTTSKLTDRT
+462 DSTHKSDAAPAEVDASGVYELEAGCMRITEVIAPSGYEKVTADNAGWIKLGGSIDRLTESASITVKIGNGNIYYGNTAVKDGVVEIGEQKERYDFKLKKVDSYGNPMAGVAFLVTASNGDQHVVVTDKNGEFDSSKLDYTNVNGNDATLAKAMADTTLYPTYKETNVFFTTPGSGKTAAAEIKEETVDG
-477 TTIANSKAALTGFTA
+477 KAPRPL
-492 YAYDPVNT
+492 Y
-500 KNQTMYGNGVS
+500 
-511 ETRSIQF
+511 
-518 SIPWKDV
+518 KD
-525 YHKLTLDK
+525 
-533 LVCVGGNYKV
+533 
-543 DASTAGTQY
+543 
-552 TVYWVDKTTNSNRF
+552 
-566 GKIAVFEIQTNG
+566 
-578 KGKVKYLRQNNY
+578 
-590 GTTFKPSG
+590 
-598 FGTYTLDGLPTGVYR
+598 TYT
-613 IVETKTNDGFET
+613 
-625 AKPCRINFSNGAA
+625 
-638 VDAEGNASGESKHFE
+638 
-653 IAFKTNDNVKNQVA
+653 
-667 NFTSFEQKESG
+667 
-678 DPLAIKIQKIDADT
+678 
-692 KETVGLGSGSLA
+692 
-704 GAEFTIKYYEDA
+704 
-716 EGVGTIGISVPTGTP
+716 
-731 TARWVIKTDED
+731 
-742 GYASLANDEYIVSK
+742 
-756 PSKLP
+756 
-761 DSVKIVKGK
+761 
-770 YNICK
+770 
-775 PGTIVITESEAP
+775 
-787 KNYNKF
+787 
-793 SKVTTQAGTSTDVDN
+793 
-808 VVIRADY
+808 
-815 NDKGEIKLYSC
+815 
-826 KKDQS
+826 
-831 GKLVKFGAS
+831 
-840 MTGSAIKIYEP
+840 
-851 VKRYNLRLQKTDGY
+851 
-865 EHPMANVAF
+865 
-874 VITCRETG
+874 
-882 ESHVM
+882 
-887 LTDSDGI
+887 
-894 LDTSRVVT
+894 
-902 SGGKFK
+902 
-908 VNANDDLY
+908 
-916 EQALT
+916 
-921 DNSIIPEY
+921 
-929 VQTSVFFNDDSDV
+929 
-942 AVTASRHS
+942 
-950 EGALYAGTYIIRE
+950 IRE
-963 LHRQYVT
+963 IHRQYVT
-970 VDGEKCKLSEV
+970 IDGKKYKLTQV
-981 YKIPAAIKVTVP
+981 YDLGPAQKITV
-993 GTDNNAVGEHDTK
+993 
-1006 DAGTMTNIRIPSI
+1006 S
-1019 SSVAMDADSATKM
+1019 DSAKNGAVIDFGTYTNTAIPKMTSSAISTDTNTKM
-1032 SITSKD
+1032 SVAGKNSSFKD
-1038 AKFRDIVTIHN
+1038 SVKATNLKAST
-1049 PELDKT
+1049 K
-1055 YTLMSIAVDTATGLA
+1055 YTLMSVAVDANTGKA
-1070 YVGAD
+1070 YKDAD
-1075 GQYVRTTEYLGKG
+1075 GKYVAKNVEF
-1088 SGLIGADVP
+1088 
-1097 LELTAN
+1097 
-1103 TTGTEVNQLTFF
+1103 TTGAVKKGTVFPETTASVTFTGVNTSNVKSRKLVFY
-1115 EYLVEGKTTNLVG
+1115 EYLVEGSVTKTVSL
-1128 VDSDGK
+1128 DSAGK
-1134 PVEPAKCV
+1134 PVEPANCV

-1154 VNVISLETEVL
+1154 VNVISLET
-1165 VNSTKTNESPAAIS
+1165 
-1179 TVTDTVTTHGLIA
+1179 
-1192 GESFTIN
+1192 
-1199 STIKVDGKSIGVQS
+1199 
-1213 TDFTADGKDKEVSV
+1213 
-1227 VFKDL
+1227 
-1232 DLSKLANKRLSIV
+1232 
-1245 TELIYKNKVILTHN
+1245 
-1259 DDGKDLNEEFYTPEM
+1259 
-1274 HSNAIDVDTLTKMS
+1274 
-1288 KTSET
+1288 
-1293 AKFKDTVDIKNLS
+1293 
-1306 AATQYTLQSIAVDT
+1306 
-1320 ATGLAYKDA
+1320 
-1329 SGKYVV
+1329 
-1335 GHETFTTKTSK
+1335 
-1346 DNDRVGATADIEF
+1346 
-1359 TANTKDTNVTQI
+1359 
-1371 TFYEYLVRGSVDSDI
+1371 
-1386 SVDENGYPVRPANW
+1386 
-1400 IAEDASTSNVDQ
+1400 
-1412 TLNLVNLETKVL
+1412 KVL

-1436 KKVDVTDTVTL
+1436 EKVDVTDTVTL

-1474 EFTAKGGDETVS
+1474 EFTAKGDDETVS
-1486 VPFKSLDLTKYAG
+1486 VPLKGLNLTEYAG

-1523 DPDEVFYVPAVETN
+1523 DPDEKFYVPAVETN

-1578 STTGEE
+1578 SATGEE

-1590 EKDPYWGMLRDLG
+1590 EKDPYWNMLKDLG

-1640 PEKMDDMINV
+1640 PEKMDDTVNV
-1650 AFDIDPRSFNL
+1650 TFDIDPRSFNL
-1661 EGKTITIQQVIKLNG
+1661 EGKTITIRQVIKLNG
-1676 VVVAKHTDKDAES
+1676 VAVAKHTDKDAES

-1713 TKNAD
+1713 TKDAD

-1758 KQNETISKADQEVQL
+1758 KQSEAISKADQEVQL

-1798 IVFKHTDLNS
+1798 RVFKHTDPNS

-1840 TDTVT
+1840 TDTVA

-1850 KGEGFTLK
+1850 KGERFTLK

-1869 MLVNGKQVTNSIDF
+1869 MLVDGKQVTNSIDF

-1923 GVLIDKEED
+1923 GILIDKEED

-1982 STTLTLHLNKNGKDA
+1982 STTLTLHLNKDGKDA

-2058 TDKGQQIHYPEL
+2058 TDEGQQIHYPEL

-2152 FKTDGLGKHK
+2152 FKTDGLGKHRI
-2162 VVIFEYVY
+2162 VIFEYVY

-2197 KTGDRTAMFL
+2197 KTGDRTVMFL
-2207 SILVGMLGLG
+2207 SILAGMLGLG

>member
-64 DKDKNL
+64 DKDRNL

-108 SLEERANANASK
+108 NLEERANANASK

-131 YQLDKKLFRSNDDY
+131 YQLDEKLFRSNDDY

-177 RPTEKVATPT
+177 RPTEKVATST

-194 TEVTTEAVT
+194 TEVTTEVTT

-221 ATTQIA
+221 TTTQVA

-245 MRAAGAS
+245 FRMAKAAKIAEDV
-252 YWIYGDY
+252 YIYGSEED
-259 SGMSSGDY
+259 GCGNY
-267 HVSTDKDNVPMSGN
+267 HITAENGN
-281 ASRVFCGTASK
+281 ANPSLNGDIGSRMFCVDWGAN
-292 QGPGKPY
+292 GP
-299 YGSSQGYTRRVV
+299 SLANGYTRPVKYSRGGGADVSLRKVV
-311 NNSSTVKVLSYYY
+311 AYYY
-324 DVLAKQ
+324 EVLAKT
-330 SDHSANWQN
+330 SGNLAATEHYLSLLN
-339 HVTQTAH
+339 HKKGTTPTWA
-346 ALSYINGY
+346 
-354 GASYKPS
+354 
-361 WWSAAMARPVYSMSE
+361 SAAMKYTALASGEETINIDKTKPSMTYYKSYSFKANGEVFHTSTNVFVSEPVTVTAEKSEQYFTASVPKDCAVYVYNYNSE
-376 TQIYVGSNTT
+376 TKKY
-386 TSVVN
+386 
-391 YTSSEIHRGNREAS
+391 
-405 DGLHTLYNVQWT
+405 QWT
-417 AVKTVSGTSLKN
+417 RYGSTDNLKLKNGDKFRIVLPKSFANKTVSLSGTARYGGWDVYYYNPNDPTWLDCQQMVLATETDKPEFSLSVKTGN
-429 YFTVKVPS
+429 VPPDHDPVAVKIRKIDSVSGKAVPAGTAALAGAVFKMEYFK
-437 NVRIY
+437 
-442 VKRNNGKW
+442 GKDSVS
-450 GSATNTDVNLYS
+450 GSATNTWYLQTAYDSSIKGYVAKFARGYLYSDSTHKSDAAPAEVDASGVYELEAGCMRITEVIAPSGYEKVTASNKGWIKLGGSIDRLTGSASITVKIGNGNIYYGNTAVKDGVVDIGEQKERYDFKLKKVDSYGNPMAGVAFLVTASNGDQHVVVTDKNGEFDSSKLDYKDVNGNDATLAKAMADTTLYPTY
-462 GDKFFFTTSKLTDRT
+462 KETNVFFTTPGSGKT
-477 TTIANSKAALTGFTA
+477 AAAEIKEDTVDGKTPRPL
-492 YAYDPVNT
+492 Y
-500 KNQTMYGNGVS
+500 
-511 ETRSIQF
+511 
-518 SIPWKDV
+518 KD
-525 YHKLTLDK
+525 
-533 LVCVGGNYKV
+533 
-543 DASTAGTQY
+543 
-552 TVYWVDKTTNSNRF
+552 
-566 GKIAVFEIQTNG
+566 
-578 KGKVKYLRQNNY
+578 
-590 GTTFKPSG
+590 
-598 FGTYTLDGLPTGVYR
+598 TYT
-613 IVETKTNDGFET
+613 
-625 AKPCRINFSNGAA
+625 
-638 VDAEGNASGESKHFE
+638 
-653 IAFKTNDNVKNQVA
+653 
-667 NFTSFEQKESG
+667 
-678 DPLAIKIQKIDADT
+678 
-692 KETVGLGSGSLA
+692 
-704 GAEFTIKYYEDA
+704 
-716 EGVGTIGISVPTGTP
+716 
-731 TARWVIKTDED
+731 
-742 GYASLANDEYIVSK
+742 
-756 PSKLP
+756 
-761 DSVKIVKGK
+761 
-770 YNICK
+770 
-775 PGTIVITESEAP
+775 
-787 KNYNKF
+787 
-793 SKVTTQAGTSTDVDN
+793 
-808 VVIRADY
+808 
-815 NDKGEIKLYSC
+815 
-826 KKDQS
+826 
-831 GKLVKFGAS
+831 
-840 MTGSAIKIYEP
+840 
-851 VKRYNLRLQKTDGY
+851 
-865 EHPMANVAF
+865 
-874 VITCRETG
+874 
-882 ESHVM
+882 
-887 LTDSDGI
+887 
-894 LDTSRVVT
+894 
-902 SGGKFK
+902 
-908 VNANDDLY
+908 
-916 EQALT
+916 
-921 DNSIIPEY
+921 
-929 VQTSVFFNDDSDV
+929 
-942 AVTASRHS
+942 
-950 EGALYAGTYIIRE
+950 IRE
-963 LHRQYVT
+963 IHRQYVT
-970 VDGEKCKLSEV
+970 IDDKKYKLTQV
-981 YKIPAAIKVTVP
+981 YDLGPAQKITV
-993 GTDNNAVGEHDTK
+993 
-1006 DAGTMTNIRIPSI
+1006 S
-1019 SSVAMDADSATKM
+1019 DSAKNGAVIDFGTYTNTAIPKMTSSAISTDTNTKM
-1032 SITSKD
+1032 SVAGKNSSFKD
-1038 AKFRDIVTIHN
+1038 SVKATNLKAST
-1049 PELDKT
+1049 K
-1055 YTLMSIAVDTATGLA
+1055 YTLMSVAVDANTGKA
-1070 YVGAD
+1070 YKDAD
-1075 GQYVRTTEYLGKG
+1075 GKYVAKNVEF
-1088 SGLIGADVP
+1088 
-1097 LELTAN
+1097 
-1103 TTGTEVNQLTFF
+1103 TTGAVKKGTVFPETTASVTFTGVNTSNVKSRKLVFY
-1115 EYLVEGKTTNLVG
+1115 EYLVEGSVTKTVSL
-1128 VDSDGK
+1128 DSAGK
-1134 PVEPAKCV
+1134 PVEPANCV

-1154 VNVISLETEVL
+1154 VNVIS
-1165 VNSTKTNESPAAIS
+1165 
-1179 TVTDTVTTHGLIA
+1179 
-1192 GESFTIN
+1192 
-1199 STIKVDGKSIGVQS
+1199 
-1213 TDFTADGKDKEVSV
+1213 
-1227 VFKDL
+1227 
-1232 DLSKLANKRLSIV
+1232 
-1245 TELIYKNKVILTHN
+1245 
-1259 DDGKDLNEEFYTPEM
+1259 
-1274 HSNAIDVDTLTKMS
+1274 
-1288 KTSET
+1288 
-1293 AKFKDTVDIKNLS
+1293 
-1306 AATQYTLQSIAVDT
+1306 
-1320 ATGLAYKDA
+1320 
-1329 SGKYVV
+1329 
-1335 GHETFTTKTSK
+1335 
-1346 DNDRVGATADIEF
+1346 
-1359 TANTKDTNVTQI
+1359 
-1371 TFYEYLVRGSVDSDI
+1371 
-1386 SVDENGYPVRPANW
+1386 
-1400 IAEDASTSNVDQ
+1400 
-1412 TLNLVNLETKVL
+1412 LETKVL

-1578 STTGEE
+1578 SATGEE
-1584 IKKTEI
+1584 MKKTEI
-1590 EKDPYWGMLRDLG
+1590 EKDPYWSMLKDLG

-1631 AFKRTQVLK
+1631 AFKRTQILK

-1773 HYVVDGTKLKGKR
+1773 HYIVDGTKLKGKR

-1883 TAKGNSEEVAL
+1883 TANGNSEEVAL

-1923 GVLIDKEED
+1923 GILIDKEED

-1982 STTLTLHLNKNGKDA
+1982 STTLTLHLNKDGKDA

-2058 TDKGQQIHYPEL
+2058 TDEGQQIHYPEL

-2152 FKTDGLGKHK
+2152 FKTDGLGKHRI
-2162 VVIFEYVY
+2162 VIFEYVY

-2197 KTGDRTAMFL
+2197 KTGDRTVMFL
-2207 SILVGMLGLG
+2207 SILAGMLGLG

>member
-64 DKDKNL
+64 DKDRNL

-145 SKTGYDYNNTVGSFS
+145 SKTGYDYNNIVGSFS

-177 RPTEKVATPT
+177 RPTEKVATST

-194 TEVTTEAVT
+194 TEVTTETTT
-203 EPDTQVATTSD
+203 ESDTQVATTSD

-221 ATTQIA
+221 TTTQVA

-245 MRAAGAS
+245 FRMAKAAKAAFANNVWVNGSFGAG
-252 YWIYGDY
+252 YGNYHIVASEYTDGP
-259 SGMSSGDY
+259 SGTNGDMG
-267 HVSTDKDNVPMSGN
+267 T
-281 ASRVFCGTASK
+281 RVFCVQKDKYGPCSSNTGKGGVLYSK
-292 QGPGKPY
+292 ENI
-299 YGSSQGYTRRVV
+299 GSEPTEIVMK
-311 NNSSTVKVLSYYY
+311 KVLAYYY
-324 DVLAKQ
+324 DELPKNGTTLKETE
-330 SDHSANWQN
+330 HY
-339 HVTQTAH
+339 
-346 ALSYINGY
+346 LSLLYSNSGET
-354 GASYKPS
+354 PS
-361 WWSAAMARPVYSMSE
+361 WAKAAKEHPLYTAAQAKISFTVDSTAAETKSYSSISFRNETYTNVFVSKRFIVTTSATKQYCTLTVPKGVTLWIRRASDNSTVTGKADTTVTLYKGDTVRLVTSKSKHGSE
-376 TQIYVGSNTT
+376 TTLSGTGHYGEWSFCYYIPNDIRYVGFQKLLTGSRT
-386 TSVVN
+386 
-391 YTSSEIHRGNREAS
+391 
-405 DGLHTLYNVQWT
+405 QP
-417 AVKTVSGTSLKN
+417 TVSLSVTW
-429 YFTVKVPS
+429 P
-437 NVRIY
+437 
-442 VKRNNGKW
+442 
-450 GSATNTDVNLYS
+450 
-462 GDKFFFTTSKLTDRT
+462 
-477 TTIANSKAALTGFTA
+477 
-492 YAYDPVNT
+492 AYDPINI
-500 KNQTMYGNGVS
+500 
-511 ETRSIQF
+511 EI
-518 SIPWKDV
+518 D
-525 YHKLTLDK
+525 
-533 LVCVGGNYKV
+533 KV
-543 DASTAGTQY
+543 DSIREDGTQ
-552 TVYWVDKTTNSNRF
+552 VGKT
-566 GKIAVFEIQTNG
+566 
-578 KGKVKYLRQNNY
+578 
-590 GTTFKPSG
+590 
-598 FGTYTLDGLPTGVYR
+598 
-613 IVETKTNDGFET
+613 
-625 AKPCRINFSNGAA
+625 
-638 VDAEGNASGESKHFE
+638 
-653 IAFKTNDNVKNQVA
+653 
-667 NFTSFEQKESG
+667 
-678 DPLAIKIQKIDADT
+678 
-692 KETVGLGSGSLA
+692 SLA
-704 GAEFTIKYYEDA
+704 GAIFKMEYFKGKTTA
-716 EGVGTIGISVPTGTP
+716 SGAPTNI
-731 TARWVIKTDED
+731 WYIKTVKNGSHYRAAFSKTCLVTGNKNYPSDAAPETVSNTGIYELED
-742 GYASLANDEYIVSK
+742 GAMR
-756 PSKLP
+756 
-761 DSVKIVKGK
+761 
-770 YNICK
+770 
-775 PGTIVITESEAP
+775 ITEVKAP
-787 KNYNKF
+787 SGYKVVDGKNKGF
-793 SKVTTQAGTSTDVDN
+793 FKVKQTKVTGSSITVRVTGGRTIYAGAEITADAFKQYEQKERYDFRLKKVDSYGN
-808 VVIRADY
+808 
-815 NDKGEIKLYSC
+815 
-826 KKDQS
+826 
-831 GKLVKFGAS
+831 
-840 MTGSAIKIYEP
+840 
-851 VKRYNLRLQKTDGY
+851 
-865 EHPMANVAF
+865 PMAGVAF
-874 VITCRETG
+874 
-882 ESHVM
+882 
-887 LTDSDGI
+887 L
-894 LDTSRVVT
+894 
-902 SGGKFK
+902 
-908 VNANDDLY
+908 
-916 EQALT
+916 
-921 DNSIIPEY
+921 
-929 VQTSVFFNDDSDV
+929 
-942 AVTASRHS
+942 VTASNGDQHVVVTDKNGEFDS
-950 EGALYAGTYIIRE
+950 SKLGYTNVNGNDATLAKAIADTTLYPTYKETNVFFTTPGSGKTAAAEIKEETVGTTAPRPLYKDTYTVRE
-963 LHRQYVT
+963 IHRQYVT
-970 VDGEKCKLSEV
+970 IDGKKYKLTQV
-981 YKIPAAIKVTVP
+981 YDLGPAQKITVSDSAKNGAVIDFGTYTNTAIPKMTSSAIS
-993 GTDNNAVGEHDTK
+993 TDTNTK
-1006 DAGTMTNIRIPSI
+1006 I
-1019 SSVAMDADSATKM
+1019 SVAGKNASFKDSIKATNLKA
-1032 SITSKD
+1032 STK
-1038 AKFRDIVTIHN
+1038 
-1049 PELDKT
+1049 
-1055 YTLMSIAVDTATGLA
+1055 YTLMSVAVDANTGKA
-1070 YVGAD
+1070 YKDAD
-1075 GQYVRTTEYLGKG
+1075 GKYVAKNVEF
-1088 SGLIGADVP
+1088 
-1097 LELTAN
+1097 
-1103 TTGTEVNQLTFF
+1103 TTGAVKKGTVFPETTASVTFTGVNTSNVKSRKLVFY
-1115 EYLVEGKTTNLVG
+1115 EYLVEGSVTKTVSL
-1128 VDSDGK
+1128 DSAGK
-1134 PVEPAKCV
+1134 PVEPANCV

-1154 VNVISLETEVL
+1154 VNVISLET
-1165 VNSTKTNESPAAIS
+1165 
-1179 TVTDTVTTHGLIA
+1179 
-1192 GESFTIN
+1192 
-1199 STIKVDGKSIGVQS
+1199 
-1213 TDFTADGKDKEVSV
+1213 
-1227 VFKDL
+1227 
-1232 DLSKLANKRLSIV
+1232 
-1245 TELIYKNKVILTHN
+1245 
-1259 DDGKDLNEEFYTPEM
+1259 
-1274 HSNAIDVDTLTKMS
+1274 
-1288 KTSET
+1288 
-1293 AKFKDTVDIKNLS
+1293 
-1306 AATQYTLQSIAVDT
+1306 
-1320 ATGLAYKDA
+1320 
-1329 SGKYVV
+1329 
-1335 GHETFTTKTSK
+1335 
-1346 DNDRVGATADIEF
+1346 
-1359 TANTKDTNVTQI
+1359 
-1371 TFYEYLVRGSVDSDI
+1371 
-1386 SVDENGYPVRPANW
+1386 
-1400 IAEDASTSNVDQ
+1400 
-1412 TLNLVNLETKVL
+1412 KVL

-1436 KKVDVTDTVTL
+1436 EKVDVTDTVTL

-1468 KVENEV
+1468 KVENKV
-1474 EFTAKGGDETVS
+1474 EFTAKGDDETVS
-1486 VPFKSLDLTKYAG
+1486 VPLKGLNLTEYAG

-1523 DPDEVFYVPAVETN
+1523 DPDEKFYVPAVETN

-1578 STTGEE
+1578 SATGEE

-1590 EKDPYWGMLRDLG
+1590 EKDPYWNMLKDLG

-1640 PEKMDDMINV
+1640 PEKMDDTVNV
-1650 AFDIDPRSFNL
+1650 TFDIDPRSFNL
-1661 EGKTITIQQVIKLNG
+1661 EGKTITIRQVIKLNG
-1676 VVVAKHTDKDAES
+1676 VAVAKHTDKDAES

-1707 NHTIAP
+1707 NHIIAP
-1713 TKNAD
+1713 TKDAD

-1758 KQNETISKADQEVQL
+1758 KQSETISKADQEVQL

-1798 IVFKHTDLNS
+1798 IVFKHTDPNS

-1850 KGEGFTLK
+1850 KGERFTLK

-1869 MLVNGKQVTNSIDF
+1869 MLVDGKQVTNSIDF

-1923 GVLIDKEED
+1923 GILIDKEED

-1982 STTLTLHLNKNGKDA
+1982 STTLTLHLNKDGKDA

-2058 TDKGQQIHYPEL
+2058 TDEGQQIHYPEL

-2117 TQQIVVSDGKKV
+2117 TQQTVVSDGKKV

-2152 FKTDGLGKHK
+2152 FKTDGLGKHRI
-2162 VVIFEYVY
+2162 VIFEYVY

-2197 KTGDRTAMFL
+2197 KTGDRTVMFL
-2207 SILVGMLGLG
+2207 SILAGMLGLG
-2217 VVTLFVTRRKKK
+2217 VVTLFVTKRKKK

>member
-64 DKDKNL
+64 DKDRNL

-108 SLEERANANASK
+108 NLEERANANASK

-131 YQLDKKLFRSNDDY
+131 YQLDEKLFRSNDDY

-194 TEVTTEAVT
+194 TEVTTEAIT

-221 ATTQIA
+221 TTTQVA

-245 MRAAGAS
+245 FRTAVADVYVWGTETQGCGNYHKTSSSANSANMSLDGDIGSRMFCVDWGA
-252 YWIYGDY
+252 
-259 SGMSSGDY
+259 
-267 HVSTDKDNVPMSGN
+267 N
-281 ASRVFCGTASK
+281 
-292 QGPGKPY
+292 GP
-299 YGSSQGYTRRVV
+299 SLANGYTRPVKYSRGGGADVSLRKVV
-311 NNSSTVKVLSYYY
+311 AYYY
-324 DVLAKQ
+324 EVLAKT
-330 SDHSANWQN
+330 SGNLAATEHYLSLLN
-339 HVTQTAH
+339 HKKGTTPTWA
-346 ALSYINGY
+346 
-354 GASYKPS
+354 
-361 WWSAAMARPVYSMSE
+361 SAAMKYTALASGEEIINIDKTKPSMTYYKSYSFKANGEVFRTSTNVFVSEPVTVTAEKSEQYFTASVPKDCAVYVYNYNSE
-376 TQIYVGSNTT
+376 TKKY
-386 TSVVN
+386 
-391 YTSSEIHRGNREAS
+391 
-405 DGLHTLYNVQWT
+405 QWT
-417 AVKTVSGTSLKN
+417 RYGSTDNLKLKNGDKFRIVLPKSFANKTVSLSGTARYGGWDVYYYNPNDPAWLDCQQMVLATETDKPEFSLSVKTGN
-429 YFTVKVPS
+429 VPPDHDPVNVEIRKIDSVSGKAVPAGTAALAGAVFKMEYFK
-437 NVRIY
+437 
-442 VKRNNGKW
+442 GKDSVS
-450 GSATNTDVNLYS
+450 GSATNTWYLQTAYDSSIKGYVAKFARGYLYS
-462 GDKFFFTTSKLTDRT
+462 DSTHKSDAAPAEVDASGVYELEAGCMRITEVIAPSGYEKVTASNKGWIKLGGSIDRLTGSASITVKIGNGNIYYGNTAVKDGVVDIGEQKERYDFKLKKVDSYGNPMAGVAFLVTASNGDQHVVVTDKNGEFDSSKLDYTNVNGNDATLAKAMADTTLYPTYKETNVFFTTPGSGKTAAAEIKEETVDG
-477 TTIANSKAALTGFTA
+477 KAPRPL
-492 YAYDPVNT
+492 Y
-500 KNQTMYGNGVS
+500 
-511 ETRSIQF
+511 
-518 SIPWKDV
+518 KD
-525 YHKLTLDK
+525 
-533 LVCVGGNYKV
+533 
-543 DASTAGTQY
+543 
-552 TVYWVDKTTNSNRF
+552 
-566 GKIAVFEIQTNG
+566 
-578 KGKVKYLRQNNY
+578 
-590 GTTFKPSG
+590 
-598 FGTYTLDGLPTGVYR
+598 TYT
-613 IVETKTNDGFET
+613 
-625 AKPCRINFSNGAA
+625 
-638 VDAEGNASGESKHFE
+638 
-653 IAFKTNDNVKNQVA
+653 
-667 NFTSFEQKESG
+667 
-678 DPLAIKIQKIDADT
+678 
-692 KETVGLGSGSLA
+692 
-704 GAEFTIKYYEDA
+704 
-716 EGVGTIGISVPTGTP
+716 
-731 TARWVIKTDED
+731 
-742 GYASLANDEYIVSK
+742 
-756 PSKLP
+756 
-761 DSVKIVKGK
+761 
-770 YNICK
+770 
-775 PGTIVITESEAP
+775 
-787 KNYNKF
+787 
-793 SKVTTQAGTSTDVDN
+793 
-808 VVIRADY
+808 
-815 NDKGEIKLYSC
+815 
-826 KKDQS
+826 
-831 GKLVKFGAS
+831 
-840 MTGSAIKIYEP
+840 
-851 VKRYNLRLQKTDGY
+851 
-865 EHPMANVAF
+865 
-874 VITCRETG
+874 
-882 ESHVM
+882 
-887 LTDSDGI
+887 
-894 LDTSRVVT
+894 
-902 SGGKFK
+902 
-908 VNANDDLY
+908 
-916 EQALT
+916 
-921 DNSIIPEY
+921 
-929 VQTSVFFNDDSDV
+929 
-942 AVTASRHS
+942 
-950 EGALYAGTYIIRE
+950 IRE
-963 LHRQYVT
+963 IHRQYVT
-970 VDGEKCKLSEV
+970 IDGKKYKLTQV
-981 YKIPAAIKVTVP
+981 YDLGPAQKITV
-993 GTDNNAVGEHDTK
+993 
-1006 DAGTMTNIRIPSI
+1006 S
-1019 SSVAMDADSATKM
+1019 DSAKNGAVIDFGTYTNTAIPKMTSNAISTDTNTKM
-1032 SITSKD
+1032 SVAGKNSSFKD
-1038 AKFRDIVTIHN
+1038 SVKATNLKAST
-1049 PELDKT
+1049 K
-1055 YTLMSIAVDTATGLA
+1055 YTLMSVAVDANTGKA
-1070 YVGAD
+1070 YKDAD
-1075 GQYVRTTEYLGKG
+1075 GKYVAKNVEF
-1088 SGLIGADVP
+1088 
-1097 LELTAN
+1097 
-1103 TTGTEVNQLTFF
+1103 TTGAVKKGTVFPETTASVTFTGVNTSNVKSRKLVFY
-1115 EYLVEGKTTNLVG
+1115 EYLVEGSVTKTVSL
-1128 VDSDGK
+1128 DSAGK
-1134 PVEPAKCV
+1134 PVEPANCV

-1154 VNVISLETEVL
+1154 VNVISLET
-1165 VNSTKTNESPAAIS
+1165 
-1179 TVTDTVTTHGLIA
+1179 
-1192 GESFTIN
+1192 
-1199 STIKVDGKSIGVQS
+1199 
-1213 TDFTADGKDKEVSV
+1213 
-1227 VFKDL
+1227 
-1232 DLSKLANKRLSIV
+1232 
-1245 TELIYKNKVILTHN
+1245 
-1259 DDGKDLNEEFYTPEM
+1259 
-1274 HSNAIDVDTLTKMS
+1274 
-1288 KTSET
+1288 
-1293 AKFKDTVDIKNLS
+1293 
-1306 AATQYTLQSIAVDT
+1306 
-1320 ATGLAYKDA
+1320 
-1329 SGKYVV
+1329 
-1335 GHETFTTKTSK
+1335 
-1346 DNDRVGATADIEF
+1346 
-1359 TANTKDTNVTQI
+1359 
-1371 TFYEYLVRGSVDSDI
+1371 
-1386 SVDENGYPVRPANW
+1386 
-1400 IAEDASTSNVDQ
+1400 
-1412 TLNLVNLETKVL
+1412 KVL

-1436 KKVDVTDTVTL
+1436 EKVDVTDTVTL

-1474 EFTAKGGDETVS
+1474 EFTAKGDDETVS
-1486 VPFKSLDLTKYAG
+1486 VPLKGLNLTEYAG

-1523 DPDEVFYVPAVETN
+1523 DPDEKFYVPAVETN

-1578 STTGEE
+1578 SATGEE

-1590 EKDPYWGMLRDLG
+1590 EKDPYWNMLKDLG

-1640 PEKMDDMINV
+1640 PEKMDDTVNV
-1650 AFDIDPRSFNL
+1650 TFDIDPRSFNL
-1661 EGKTITIQQVIKLNG
+1661 EGKTITIRQVIKLNG
-1676 VVVAKHTDKDAES
+1676 VAVAKHTDKDAES

-1713 TKNAD
+1713 TKDAD

-1758 KQNETISKADQEVQL
+1758 KQSETISKADQEVQL

-1798 IVFKHTDLNS
+1798 IVFKHTDPNS

-1850 KGEGFTLK
+1850 KGERFTLK

-1869 MLVNGKQVTNSIDF
+1869 MLVDGKQVTNSIDF

-1923 GVLIDKEED
+1923 GILIDKEED

-1982 STTLTLHLNKNGKDA
+1982 STTLTLHLNKDGKDA

-2058 TDKGQQIHYPEL
+2058 TDEGQQIHYPEL

-2140 KPENGSFDVSMS
+2140 KSENGSFDVSMS
-2152 FKTDGLGKHK
+2152 FKTDGLGKHRI
-2162 VVIFEYVY
+2162 VIFEYVY

-2197 KTGDRTAMFL
+2197 KTGDRTVMFL
-2207 SILVGMLGLG
+2207 SILAGMLGLG

>member
-64 DKDKNL
+64 DKDRNL

-145 SKTGYDYNNTVGSFS
+145 SKTGYDYNNIVGSFS

-177 RPTEKVATPT
+177 RPTEKVATST

-194 TEVTTEAVT
+194 TEVTTETTT
-203 EPDTQVATTSD
+203 ESDTQVATTSD

-221 ATTQIA
+221 TTTQVA

-245 MRAAGAS
+245 FRMAKAAKAAFANNVWVNGSFGAG
-252 YWIYGDY
+252 YGNYHIVASEYTDGP
-259 SGMSSGDY
+259 SGTNGDMG
-267 HVSTDKDNVPMSGN
+267 T
-281 ASRVFCGTASK
+281 RVFCVQKDKYGPCSSNTGKGGVLYSK
-292 QGPGKPY
+292 ENI
-299 YGSSQGYTRRVV
+299 GSEPTEIVMK
-311 NNSSTVKVLSYYY
+311 KVLAYYY
-324 DVLAKQ
+324 DELPKNGTTLKETE
-330 SDHSANWQN
+330 HY
-339 HVTQTAH
+339 
-346 ALSYINGY
+346 LSLLYSNSGET
-354 GASYKPS
+354 PS
-361 WWSAAMARPVYSMSE
+361 WAKAAKEHPLYTAAQAKISFTVDSTAAETKSYSSISFRNETYTNVFVSKRFIVTTSATKQYCTLTVPKGVTLWIRRASDNSTVTGKADTTVTLYKGDTVRLVTSKSKHGSE
-376 TQIYVGSNTT
+376 TTLSGTGHYGEWSFCYYIPNDIRYVGFQKLLTGSRT
-386 TSVVN
+386 
-391 YTSSEIHRGNREAS
+391 
-405 DGLHTLYNVQWT
+405 QP
-417 AVKTVSGTSLKN
+417 TVSLSVTW
-429 YFTVKVPS
+429 P
-437 NVRIY
+437 
-442 VKRNNGKW
+442 
-450 GSATNTDVNLYS
+450 
-462 GDKFFFTTSKLTDRT
+462 
-477 TTIANSKAALTGFTA
+477 
-492 YAYDPVNT
+492 AYDPINI
-500 KNQTMYGNGVS
+500 
-511 ETRSIQF
+511 EI
-518 SIPWKDV
+518 D
-525 YHKLTLDK
+525 
-533 LVCVGGNYKV
+533 KV
-543 DASTAGTQY
+543 DSIREDGTQ
-552 TVYWVDKTTNSNRF
+552 VGKT
-566 GKIAVFEIQTNG
+566 
-578 KGKVKYLRQNNY
+578 
-590 GTTFKPSG
+590 
-598 FGTYTLDGLPTGVYR
+598 
-613 IVETKTNDGFET
+613 
-625 AKPCRINFSNGAA
+625 
-638 VDAEGNASGESKHFE
+638 
-653 IAFKTNDNVKNQVA
+653 
-667 NFTSFEQKESG
+667 
-678 DPLAIKIQKIDADT
+678 
-692 KETVGLGSGSLA
+692 SLA
-704 GAEFTIKYYEDA
+704 GAIFKMEYFKGKTTA
-716 EGVGTIGISVPTGTP
+716 SGAPTNT
-731 TARWVIKTDED
+731 WYIKTVKNGSHYRAAFSKTCLVTGNKNYPSDAAPETVSNTGIYELED
-742 GYASLANDEYIVSK
+742 GAMR
-756 PSKLP
+756 
-761 DSVKIVKGK
+761 
-770 YNICK
+770 
-775 PGTIVITESEAP
+775 ITEVKAP
-787 KNYNKF
+787 SGYKVVDGKNKGF
-793 SKVTTQAGTSTDVDN
+793 FKVKQTKVTGSSITVRVTGGRTIYAGAEITADAFKQYEQKERYDFRLKKVDSYGN
-808 VVIRADY
+808 
-815 NDKGEIKLYSC
+815 
-826 KKDQS
+826 
-831 GKLVKFGAS
+831 
-840 MTGSAIKIYEP
+840 
-851 VKRYNLRLQKTDGY
+851 
-865 EHPMANVAF
+865 PMAGVAF
-874 VITCRETG
+874 
-882 ESHVM
+882 
-887 LTDSDGI
+887 L
-894 LDTSRVVT
+894 
-902 SGGKFK
+902 
-908 VNANDDLY
+908 
-916 EQALT
+916 
-921 DNSIIPEY
+921 
-929 VQTSVFFNDDSDV
+929 
-942 AVTASRHS
+942 VTASNGDQHVVVTDKNGEFDS
-950 EGALYAGTYIIRE
+950 SKLGYTNVNGNDATLAKAIADTTLYPTYKETNVFFTTPGSGKTAAAEIKEETVDGKAPRPLYKDTYTIRE
-963 LHRQYVT
+963 IHRQYVT
-970 VDGEKCKLSEV
+970 IDGKKYKLTQV
-981 YKIPAAIKVTVP
+981 YDLGPAQKITVSDSVKNGAVIDF
-993 GTDNNAVGEHDTK
+993 GTY
-1006 DAGTMTNIRIPSI
+1006 TNIAIPKMTSSAI
-1019 SSVAMDADSATKM
+1019 STDTNTKM
-1032 SITSKD
+1032 SVAGKNASFKD
-1038 AKFRDIVTIHN
+1038 SIKATNLKAST
-1049 PELDKT
+1049 K
-1055 YTLMSIAVDTATGLA
+1055 YTLMSVAVDANTGKA
-1070 YVGAD
+1070 YKDAD
-1075 GQYVRTTEYLGKG
+1075 GKYVAKNVEF
-1088 SGLIGADVP
+1088 
-1097 LELTAN
+1097 
-1103 TTGTEVNQLTFF
+1103 TTGAVKKGTVFPETTASVTFTGVNTSNVKSRKLVFY
-1115 EYLVEGKTTNLVG
+1115 EYLVEGSVTKTVSL
-1128 VDSDGK
+1128 DSAGK
-1134 PVEPAKCV
+1134 PVEPANCV

-1154 VNVISLETEVL
+1154 VNVISLET
-1165 VNSTKTNESPAAIS
+1165 
-1179 TVTDTVTTHGLIA
+1179 
-1192 GESFTIN
+1192 
-1199 STIKVDGKSIGVQS
+1199 
-1213 TDFTADGKDKEVSV
+1213 
-1227 VFKDL
+1227 
-1232 DLSKLANKRLSIV
+1232 
-1245 TELIYKNKVILTHN
+1245 
-1259 DDGKDLNEEFYTPEM
+1259 
-1274 HSNAIDVDTLTKMS
+1274 
-1288 KTSET
+1288 
-1293 AKFKDTVDIKNLS
+1293 
-1306 AATQYTLQSIAVDT
+1306 
-1320 ATGLAYKDA
+1320 
-1329 SGKYVV
+1329 
-1335 GHETFTTKTSK
+1335 
-1346 DNDRVGATADIEF
+1346 
-1359 TANTKDTNVTQI
+1359 
-1371 TFYEYLVRGSVDSDI
+1371 
-1386 SVDENGYPVRPANW
+1386 
-1400 IAEDASTSNVDQ
+1400 
-1412 TLNLVNLETKVL
+1412 KVL

-1436 KKVDVTDTVTL
+1436 EKVDVTDTVTL

-1474 EFTAKGGDETVS
+1474 EFTAKGDDETVS
-1486 VPFKSLDLTKYAG
+1486 VPLKGLNLTEYAG

-1523 DPDEVFYVPAVETN
+1523 DPDEKFYVPAVETN

-1578 STTGEE
+1578 SATGEE

-1590 EKDPYWGMLRDLG
+1590 EKDPYWNMLKDLD
-1603 YVTDETSSDSTG
+1603 YVTGETSSDSTG

-1640 PEKMDDMINV
+1640 PEKMDDTVNV
-1650 AFDIDPRSFNL
+1650 TFDIDPRSFNL
-1661 EGKTITIQQVIKLNG
+1661 EGKTITIRQVIKLNG
-1676 VVVAKHTDKDAES
+1676 VAVAKHTDKDAES

-1713 TKNAD
+1713 TKDAD

-1758 KQNETISKADQEVQL
+1758 KQSETISKADQEVQL

-1798 IVFKHTDLNS
+1798 IVFKHTDPNS

-1850 KGEGFTLK
+1850 KGERFTLK

-1869 MLVNGKQVTNSIDF
+1869 MLVDGKQVTNSIDF

-1923 GVLIDKEED
+1923 GILIDKEED

-1982 STTLTLHLNKNGKDA
+1982 STTLTLHLNKDGKDA

-2058 TDKGQQIHYPEL
+2058 TDEGQQIHYPEL

-2152 FKTDGLGKHK
+2152 FKTDGLGKHRI
-2162 VVIFEYVY
+2162 VIFEYVY

-2197 KTGDRTAMFL
+2197 KTGDRTVMFL
-2207 SILVGMLGLG
+2207 SILAGMLGLG
-2217 VVTLFVTRRKKK
+2217 VVTLFVTKRKKK

>member
-64 DKDKNL
+64 DKDRNL

-108 SLEERANANASK
+108 NLEERANANASK

-194 TEVTTEAVT
+194 TEATT

-221 ATTQIA
+221 TTTQVA
-227 TPTDSIPEVKP
+227 TPTDSIPEVEP

-245 MRAAGAS
+245 FRMAKAAKAATTTAVSRGTGYGYGGETISYIFYINKGLTYNNTGYAFCMEEGKTGPTSGTGTVSSIGKGNITKALYYSFAGPGAGSYDGAPSSGGLNGDNVMTLSCILDYYYTGYWDSGDFGTAYDNAISYEKWLKGKDMPNTLADTAFSIAGKSDDFTASRAA
-252 YWIYGDY
+252 YNI
-259 SGMSSGDY
+259 
-267 HVSTDKDNVPMSGN
+267 TDKTQTTNEWAVVSKKSVTVTIPTGVTMHKTDSNGKKSTHG
-281 ASRVFCGTASK
+281 AGTA
-292 QGPGKPY
+292 
-299 YGSSQGYTRRVV
+299 
-311 NNSSTVKVLSYYY
+311 TVSNGDKIYFSASI
-324 DVLAKQ
+324 AKGGT
-330 SDHSANWQN
+330 SD
-339 HVTQTAH
+339 
-346 ALSYINGY
+346 I
-354 GASYKPS
+354 KF
-361 WWSAAMARPVYSMSE
+361 
-376 TQIYVGSNTT
+376 
-386 TSVVN
+386 TSVKG
-391 YTSSEIHRGNREAS
+391 Y
-405 DGLHTLYNVQWT
+405 
-417 AVKTVSGTSLKN
+417 
-429 YFTVKVPS
+429 
-437 NVRIY
+437 
-442 VKRNNGKW
+442 
-450 GSATNTDVNLYS
+450 SAYKADFGAELQVLGFLGEPTD
-462 GDKFFFTTSKLTDRT
+462 KE
-477 TTIANSKAALTGFTA
+477 FTA
-492 YAYDPVNT
+492 KLQWNSPNFSLRKTDSKTKQPVEGAE
-500 KNQTMYGNGVS
+500 YL
-511 ETRSIQF
+511 
-518 SIPWKDV
+518 V
-525 YHKLTLDK
+525 YCAQD
-533 LVCVGGNYKV
+533 NEKV
-543 DASTAGTQY
+543 N
-552 TVYWVDKTTNSNRF
+552 VVRFKTNSNGVGEITSVNPTQASGEV
-566 GKIAVFEIQTNG
+566 GKTV
-578 KGKVKYLRQNNY
+578 VKL
-590 GTTFKPSG
+590 KA
-598 FGTYTLDGLPTGVYR
+598 GVRYY
-613 IVETKTNDGFET
+613 IVETKAPEHYKLN
-625 AKPCRINFSNGAA
+625 
-638 VDAEGNASGESKHFE
+638 
-653 IAFKTNDNVKNQVA
+653 KNKQVA
-667 NFTSFEQKESG
+667 IGGEKYPYEAHIGVNATGGHVDYTSITGATFSTTATGVTYHTVDKVAH
-678 DPLAIKIQKIDADT
+678 DPINIVIDKVDSIREDGT
-692 KETVGLGSGSLA
+692 QVGKTSLA
-704 GAEFTIKYYEDA
+704 GAIFKMEYYQGKTTA
-716 EGVGTIGISVPTGTP
+716 SGTP
-731 TARWVIKTDED
+731 TNTWYIKTVKNVAGDYEAKFAKGFIVNEGTYKSDAAPNVVDASGVYELED
-742 GYASLANDEYIVSK
+742 GAMR
-756 PSKLP
+756 
-761 DSVKIVKGK
+761 
-770 YNICK
+770 
-775 PGTIVITESEAP
+775 ITEVKAP
-787 KNYNKF
+787 SGYKVVDGKNKGF
-793 SKVTTQAGTSTDVDN
+793 FKVKRTKVTGSSITVQVMGGRTIYAGTEITADAFKQYEQKERYDFKLKKVDSYGN
-808 VVIRADY
+808 
-815 NDKGEIKLYSC
+815 
-826 KKDQS
+826 
-831 GKLVKFGAS
+831 
-840 MTGSAIKIYEP
+840 
-851 VKRYNLRLQKTDGY
+851 
-865 EHPMANVAF
+865 PMAGVAF
-874 VITCRETG
+874 
-882 ESHVM
+882 
-887 LTDSDGI
+887 L
-894 LDTSRVVT
+894 
-902 SGGKFK
+902 
-908 VNANDDLY
+908 
-916 EQALT
+916 
-921 DNSIIPEY
+921 
-929 VQTSVFFNDDSDV
+929 
-942 AVTASRHS
+942 VTASNGNQHVVVTDKNGEFDS
-950 EGALYAGTYIIRE
+950 SKLDYTNVNDNDATLAKAMADTTLYPTYKETNVFFTTPGSGKTAAAEIKEETVDGKAPRPLYKDTYTIRE
-963 LHRQYVT
+963 IHRQYVT
-970 VDGEKCKLSEV
+970 IDGKKYKLTQV
-981 YKIPAAIKVTVP
+981 YDIGPAQTITV
-993 GTDNNAVGEHDTK
+993 
-1006 DAGTMTNIRIPSI
+1006 S
-1019 SSVAMDADSATKM
+1019 DSAKDGAVIDFGTYTNTAIPKMTSSAISTDTNTKM
-1032 SITSKD
+1032 SVVGKNASFKD
-1038 AKFRDIVTIHN
+1038 SIKATNLKAST
-1049 PELDKT
+1049 K
-1055 YTLMSIAVDTATGLA
+1055 YTLMSVAVDANTGKA
-1070 YVGAD
+1070 YKDAD
-1075 GQYVRTTEYLGKG
+1075 GKYVAKNVEF
-1088 SGLIGADVP
+1088 
-1097 LELTAN
+1097 
-1103 TTGTEVNQLTFF
+1103 TTGAVKKGTVFPETTASVTFTGVNTSNVKSRKLVFY
-1115 EYLVEGKTTNLVG
+1115 EYLVEGSVTKTVSL
-1128 VDSDGK
+1128 DSAGK
-1134 PVEPAKCV
+1134 PVEPANCV

-1154 VNVISLETEVL
+1154 VNVISLET
-1165 VNSTKTNESPAAIS
+1165 
-1179 TVTDTVTTHGLIA
+1179 
-1192 GESFTIN
+1192 
-1199 STIKVDGKSIGVQS
+1199 
-1213 TDFTADGKDKEVSV
+1213 
-1227 VFKDL
+1227 
-1232 DLSKLANKRLSIV
+1232 
-1245 TELIYKNKVILTHN
+1245 
-1259 DDGKDLNEEFYTPEM
+1259 
-1274 HSNAIDVDTLTKMS
+1274 
-1288 KTSET
+1288 
-1293 AKFKDTVDIKNLS
+1293 
-1306 AATQYTLQSIAVDT
+1306 
-1320 ATGLAYKDA
+1320 
-1329 SGKYVV
+1329 
-1335 GHETFTTKTSK
+1335 
-1346 DNDRVGATADIEF
+1346 
-1359 TANTKDTNVTQI
+1359 
-1371 TFYEYLVRGSVDSDI
+1371 
-1386 SVDENGYPVRPANW
+1386 
-1400 IAEDASTSNVDQ
+1400 
-1412 TLNLVNLETKVL
+1412 KVL

-1436 KKVDVTDTVTL
+1436 EKVDVTDTVTL

-1474 EFTAKGGDETVS
+1474 EFTAKGDDETVS
-1486 VPFKSLDLTKYAG
+1486 VPLKGLDLTEYAG

-1523 DPDEVFYVPAVETN
+1523 DPDEKFYVPAVETN

-1578 STTGEE
+1578 SATGEE

-1590 EKDPYWGMLRDLG
+1590 EKDPYWNMLKDLG

-1640 PEKMDDMINV
+1640 PEKMDDTVNV
-1650 AFDIDPRSFNL
+1650 TFDIDPRSFNL
-1661 EGKTITIQQVIKLNG
+1661 EGKTITIRQVIKLNG
-1676 VVVAKHTDKDAES
+1676 VAVAKHTDKDAES

-1730 GISVDFYGIAID
+1730 GISVDFYGIAVD
-1742 KDTNKPVEL
+1742 KDTNKPVEF

-1798 IVFKHTDLNS
+1798 IVFKHTDPNS

-1850 KGEGFTLK
+1850 KGERFTLK

-1923 GVLIDKEED
+1923 GILIDKEED

-1982 STTLTLHLNKNGKDA
+1982 STTLTLHLNKDGKDA

-2058 TDKGQQIHYPEL
+2058 TDEGQQIHYPEL

-2129 RKVTELHVDSK
+2129 HKVTELHVDSK

-2152 FKTDGLGKHK
+2152 FKTDGLGKHRI
-2162 VVIFEYVY
+2162 VIFEYVY

-2197 KTGDRTAMFL
+2197 KTGDRTVMFL
-2207 SILVGMLGLG
+2207 SILAGMLGLG

>member
-64 DKDKNL
+64 DKDRNL

-108 SLEERANANASK
+108 NLEERVNANASK

-131 YQLDKKLFRSNDDY
+131 YQLDEKLFRSNDDY
-145 SKTGYDYNNTVGSFS
+145 NKTGYDYNNTVSSFS

-194 TEVTTEAVT
+194 TEVTTEAIT

-221 ATTQIA
+221 TTTQVA

-245 MRAAGAS
+245 FRTAVADVYVWGTETQGCGNYHKTSSSANSANMSLDGDIGSRMFCVDWGA
-252 YWIYGDY
+252 
-259 SGMSSGDY
+259 
-267 HVSTDKDNVPMSGN
+267 N
-281 ASRVFCGTASK
+281 
-292 QGPGKPY
+292 GP
-299 YGSSQGYTRRVV
+299 SLANGYTRPVKYSRGGGADVSLRKVV
-311 NNSSTVKVLSYYY
+311 AYYY
-324 DVLAKQ
+324 EVLAKT
-330 SDHSANWQN
+330 SGNLAATEHYLSLLN
-339 HVTQTAH
+339 HKKGTTPTWA
-346 ALSYINGY
+346 
-354 GASYKPS
+354 
-361 WWSAAMARPVYSMSE
+361 SAAMKYTALASGEETINIDKTKPSMTYYKSYSFKANGEVFHTSTNVFVSEPVTVTAEKSEQYFTASVPKDCAVYVYNYNSE
-376 TQIYVGSNTT
+376 TKKY
-386 TSVVN
+386 
-391 YTSSEIHRGNREAS
+391 
-405 DGLHTLYNVQWT
+405 QWT
-417 AVKTVSGTSLKN
+417 RYGSTDNLKLKNGDKFRIVLPKSFANKTVSLSGTARYGGWDVYYYNPNDPAWLDCQQMVLATETDKPEFSLSVKTGN
-429 YFTVKVPS
+429 VPPDHDPVNVEIRKIDSVSGKAVPAGTAALAGAVFKMEYFK
-437 NVRIY
+437 
-442 VKRNNGKW
+442 GKDSVS
-450 GSATNTDVNLYS
+450 GSATNTWYLQTAYDSSIKGYVAKFARGYLYSDSTHKSDAAPAEVDASGVYELEAGCMRITEVIAPSGYEKVTADNAGYVKLFGSTTKITDSASITVKISAGNVTYGNTAVKDGAIEIGEQKERYDFKLKKVDSYGNPMAGVAFLVTASNGDQHVVVTDKNGEFDSSKLGYKDVNGNDATLAKAMADTTLYPTY
-462 GDKFFFTTSKLTDRT
+462 KETNVFFTTPGSGKT
-477 TTIANSKAALTGFTA
+477 AAT
-492 YAYDPVNT
+492 
-500 KNQTMYGNGVS
+500 
-511 ETRSIQF
+511 
-518 SIPWKDV
+518 
-525 YHKLTLDK
+525 
-533 LVCVGGNYKV
+533 
-543 DASTAGTQY
+543 
-552 TVYWVDKTTNSNRF
+552 
-566 GKIAVFEIQTNG
+566 EI
-578 KGKVKYLRQNNY
+578 
-590 GTTFKPSG
+590 
-598 FGTYTLDGLPTGVYR
+598 
-613 IVETKTNDGFET
+613 
-625 AKPCRINFSNGAA
+625 
-638 VDAEGNASGESKHFE
+638 
-653 IAFKTNDNVKNQVA
+653 
-667 NFTSFEQKESG
+667 KE
-678 DPLAIKIQKIDADT
+678 
-692 KETVGLGSGSLA
+692 ETVG
-704 GAEFTIKYYEDA
+704 T
-716 EGVGTIGISVPTGTP
+716 
-731 TARWVIKTDED
+731 TAPRPLYKDTYTV
-742 GYASLANDEYIVSK
+742 
-756 PSKLP
+756 
-761 DSVKIVKGK
+761 
-770 YNICK
+770 
-775 PGTIVITESEAP
+775 
-787 KNYNKF
+787 
-793 SKVTTQAGTSTDVDN
+793 
-808 VVIRADY
+808 R
-815 NDKGEIKLYSC
+815 EI
-826 KKDQS
+826 
-831 GKLVKFGAS
+831 
-840 MTGSAIKIYEP
+840 
-851 VKRYNLRLQKTDGY
+851 
-865 EHPMANVAF
+865 
-874 VITCRETG
+874 
-882 ESHVM
+882 
-887 LTDSDGI
+887 
-894 LDTSRVVT
+894 
-902 SGGKFK
+902 
-908 VNANDDLY
+908 
-916 EQALT
+916 
-921 DNSIIPEY
+921 
-929 VQTSVFFNDDSDV
+929 
-942 AVTASRHS
+942 
-950 EGALYAGTYIIRE
+950 
-963 LHRQYVT
+963 HRQYVT
-970 VDGEKCKLSEV
+970 IDGKKYKLTQV
-981 YKIPAAIKVTVP
+981 YNLGSAQTITVP
-993 GTDNNAVGEHDTK
+993 
-1006 DAGTMTNIRIPSI
+1006 
-1019 SSVAMDADSATKM
+1019 DSAKDGAEIDFGTYTNTAIPKMTSSAISTDTNTKM
-1032 SITSKD
+1032 SVAGKNSSFKD
-1038 AKFRDIVTIHN
+1038 SVKATNLKAST
-1049 PELDKT
+1049 K
-1055 YTLMSIAVDTATGLA
+1055 YTLMSVAVDANTGKA
-1070 YVGAD
+1070 YKDAD
-1075 GQYVRTTEYLGKG
+1075 GKYVAKNVEF
-1088 SGLIGADVP
+1088 
-1097 LELTAN
+1097 
-1103 TTGTEVNQLTFF
+1103 TTGAVKKGTVFPETTASVTFTGVNTSNVKSRKLVFY
-1115 EYLVEGKTTNLVG
+1115 EYLVEGSVTKTVSL
-1128 VDSDGK
+1128 DSAGK
-1134 PVEPAKCV
+1134 PVEPANCV

-1154 VNVISLETEVL
+1154 VNVISLET
-1165 VNSTKTNESPAAIS
+1165 
-1179 TVTDTVTTHGLIA
+1179 
-1192 GESFTIN
+1192 
-1199 STIKVDGKSIGVQS
+1199 
-1213 TDFTADGKDKEVSV
+1213 
-1227 VFKDL
+1227 
-1232 DLSKLANKRLSIV
+1232 
-1245 TELIYKNKVILTHN
+1245 
-1259 DDGKDLNEEFYTPEM
+1259 
-1274 HSNAIDVDTLTKMS
+1274 
-1288 KTSET
+1288 
-1293 AKFKDTVDIKNLS
+1293 
-1306 AATQYTLQSIAVDT
+1306 
-1320 ATGLAYKDA
+1320 
-1329 SGKYVV
+1329 
-1335 GHETFTTKTSK
+1335 
-1346 DNDRVGATADIEF
+1346 
-1359 TANTKDTNVTQI
+1359 
-1371 TFYEYLVRGSVDSDI
+1371 
-1386 SVDENGYPVRPANW
+1386 
-1400 IAEDASTSNVDQ
+1400 
-1412 TLNLVNLETKVL
+1412 KVL

-1436 KKVDVTDTVTL
+1436 EKVDVTDTVTL

-1474 EFTAKGGDETVS
+1474 EFTAKGDDETVS
-1486 VPFKSLDLTKYAG
+1486 VPLKGLNLTEYAG

-1523 DPDEVFYVPAVETN
+1523 DPDEKFYVPAVETN

-1578 STTGEE
+1578 SATGEE

-1590 EKDPYWGMLRDLG
+1590 EKDPYWNMLKDLG

-1640 PEKMDDMINV
+1640 PEKMDDTVNV
-1650 AFDIDPRSFNL
+1650 TFDIDPRSFNL
-1661 EGKTITIQQVIKLNG
+1661 EGKTITIRQVIKLNG
-1676 VVVAKHTDKDAES
+1676 VAVAKHTDKDAES

-1713 TKNAD
+1713 TKDAD

-1758 KQNETISKADQEVQL
+1758 KQSETISKADQEVQL

-1798 IVFKHTDLNS
+1798 IVFKHTDPNS

-1850 KGEGFTLK
+1850 KGERFTLK

-1869 MLVNGKQVTNSIDF
+1869 MLVDGKQVTNSIDF

-1923 GVLIDKEED
+1923 GILIDKEED

-1982 STTLTLHLNKNGKDA
+1982 STTLTLHLNKDGKDA

-2058 TDKGQQIHYPEL
+2058 TDEGQQIHYPEL

-2152 FKTDGLGKHK
+2152 FKTDGLGKHRI
-2162 VVIFEYVY
+2162 VIFEYVY

-2197 KTGDRTAMFL
+2197 KTGDRTVMFL
-2207 SILVGMLGLG
+2207 SILAGMLGLG
-2217 VVTLFVTRRKKK
+2217 VVTLFVTKRKKK

>member
-64 DKDKNL
+64 DKDRNL

-91 LSYDGKSYGGDD
+91 LSYDGKAYGGDD

-108 SLEERANANASK
+108 NLEERVNANASK

-131 YQLDKKLFRSNDDY
+131 YQLDEKLFRSNDDY

-194 TEVTTEAVT
+194 TEVSTEATTES
-203 EPDTQVATTSD
+203 DTQVATTSD
-214 ASSEETE
+214 ASSEETK
-221 ATTQIA
+221 ATTQVA

-245 MRAAGAS
+245 FRTAVADVYVWGTETQGCGNYHKTSSSANSANMSLDGDIGSRMFCVDWGA
-252 YWIYGDY
+252 
-259 SGMSSGDY
+259 
-267 HVSTDKDNVPMSGN
+267 N
-281 ASRVFCGTASK
+281 
-292 QGPGKPY
+292 GP
-299 YGSSQGYTRRVV
+299 SLANGYTRPVKYSRGGGADVSLRKVV
-311 NNSSTVKVLSYYY
+311 AYYY
-324 DVLAKQ
+324 EVLAKT
-330 SDHSANWQN
+330 SGNLAATEHYLSLLN
-339 HVTQTAH
+339 HKKGTTPTWA
-346 ALSYINGY
+346 
-354 GASYKPS
+354 
-361 WWSAAMARPVYSMSE
+361 SAAMKYTALASGEEIINIDKTKPSMTYYKSYSFKANGEVFHTSTNVFVSEQVTVTADKSEQYFTASVPKDCAVYVYNYNSE
-376 TQIYVGSNTT
+376 TKKYQWIRYGSTDNLKLKNGDKFRIVLPK
-386 TSVVN
+386 SFAN
-391 YTSSEIHRGNREAS
+391 
-405 DGLHTLYNVQWT
+405 
-417 AVKTVSGTSLKN
+417 KTVSLSGTA
-429 YFTVKVPS
+429 
-437 NVRIY
+437 R
-442 VKRNNGKW
+442 
-450 GSATNTDVNLYS
+450 
-462 GDKFFFTTSKLTDRT
+462 
-477 TTIANSKAALTGFTA
+477 
-492 YAYDPVNT
+492 
-500 KNQTMYGNGVS
+500 YGG
-511 ETRSIQF
+511 
-518 SIPWKDV
+518 WDV
-525 YHKLTLDK
+525 YYYNPNDPAWLDCQQMVLATETDK
-533 LVCVGGNYKV
+533 PEFSLSVKTGNVPPEFDPINIVIDKV
-543 DASTAGTQY
+543 DSIREDGTQ
-552 TVYWVDKTTNSNRF
+552 VGKT
-566 GKIAVFEIQTNG
+566 
-578 KGKVKYLRQNNY
+578 
-590 GTTFKPSG
+590 
-598 FGTYTLDGLPTGVYR
+598 
-613 IVETKTNDGFET
+613 
-625 AKPCRINFSNGAA
+625 
-638 VDAEGNASGESKHFE
+638 
-653 IAFKTNDNVKNQVA
+653 
-667 NFTSFEQKESG
+667 
-678 DPLAIKIQKIDADT
+678 
-692 KETVGLGSGSLA
+692 SLA
-704 GAEFTIKYYEDA
+704 GAIFKMEYFKGKTTA
-716 EGVGTIGISVPTGTP
+716 SGTP
-731 TARWVIKTDED
+731 TNTWYIKTVKNAAGDYTARFDKTCLVTGDKNYPSDAAPTNTNAAGVYELED
-742 GYASLANDEYIVSK
+742 GAMR
-756 PSKLP
+756 
-761 DSVKIVKGK
+761 
-770 YNICK
+770 
-775 PGTIVITESEAP
+775 ITEVKAP
-787 KNYNKF
+787 SGYKVVDGKNKGFFYIGSK
-793 SKVTTQAGTSTDVDN
+793 KVTGQASITVRVAGGKTILAGTEISAEAFKQYEQKERYDFKLKKVDSYGN
-808 VVIRADY
+808 
-815 NDKGEIKLYSC
+815 
-826 KKDQS
+826 
-831 GKLVKFGAS
+831 
-840 MTGSAIKIYEP
+840 
-851 VKRYNLRLQKTDGY
+851 
-865 EHPMANVAF
+865 PMAGVAF
-874 VITCRETG
+874 
-882 ESHVM
+882 
-887 LTDSDGI
+887 L
-894 LDTSRVVT
+894 
-902 SGGKFK
+902 
-908 VNANDDLY
+908 
-916 EQALT
+916 
-921 DNSIIPEY
+921 
-929 VQTSVFFNDDSDV
+929 
-942 AVTASRHS
+942 VTASNGDQHVVVTDKNGEFDS
-950 EGALYAGTYIIRE
+950 SKLDYTNVNGNDATLAKAMADTTLYPTYKETNVFFTTPGSGKTAAAEIKEETVDGKAPRPLYKDTYTIRE
-963 LHRQYVT
+963 IHRQYVT
-970 VDGEKCKLSEV
+970 IDGKKYKLTQV
-981 YKIPAAIKVTVP
+981 YDLGPAQKITV
-993 GTDNNAVGEHDTK
+993 
-1006 DAGTMTNIRIPSI
+1006 S
-1019 SSVAMDADSATKM
+1019 DSAKNGAVIDFGTYTNTAIPKMTSSAISTDTNTKM
-1032 SITSKD
+1032 SVAGKNSSFKD
-1038 AKFRDIVTIHN
+1038 SVKATNLKAST
-1049 PELDKT
+1049 K
-1055 YTLMSIAVDTATGLA
+1055 YTLMSVAVDANTGKA
-1070 YVGAD
+1070 YKDAD
-1075 GQYVRTTEYLGKG
+1075 GKYVAKNVEF
-1088 SGLIGADVP
+1088 
-1097 LELTAN
+1097 
-1103 TTGTEVNQLTFF
+1103 TTGAVKKGTVFPETTASVTFTGVNTSNVKSRKLVFY
-1115 EYLVEGKTTNLVG
+1115 EYLVEGSVTKTVSL
-1128 VDSDGK
+1128 DSAGK
-1134 PVEPAKCV
+1134 PVEPANCV

-1154 VNVISLETEVL
+1154 VNVISLET
-1165 VNSTKTNESPAAIS
+1165 
-1179 TVTDTVTTHGLIA
+1179 
-1192 GESFTIN
+1192 
-1199 STIKVDGKSIGVQS
+1199 
-1213 TDFTADGKDKEVSV
+1213 
-1227 VFKDL
+1227 
-1232 DLSKLANKRLSIV
+1232 
-1245 TELIYKNKVILTHN
+1245 
-1259 DDGKDLNEEFYTPEM
+1259 
-1274 HSNAIDVDTLTKMS
+1274 
-1288 KTSET
+1288 
-1293 AKFKDTVDIKNLS
+1293 
-1306 AATQYTLQSIAVDT
+1306 
-1320 ATGLAYKDA
+1320 
-1329 SGKYVV
+1329 
-1335 GHETFTTKTSK
+1335 
-1346 DNDRVGATADIEF
+1346 
-1359 TANTKDTNVTQI
+1359 
-1371 TFYEYLVRGSVDSDI
+1371 
-1386 SVDENGYPVRPANW
+1386 
-1400 IAEDASTSNVDQ
+1400 
-1412 TLNLVNLETKVL
+1412 KVL

-1436 KKVDVTDTVTL
+1436 EKVDVTDTVTL
-1447 HNLVAGTKFTLVGKV
+1447 HNLVAETKFTLVGKV

-1474 EFTAKGGDETVS
+1474 EFTAKGDDETVS
-1486 VPFKSLDLTKYAG
+1486 VPLKGLNLTEYAG

-1523 DPDEVFYVPAVETN
+1523 DPDEKFYVPAVETN

-1578 STTGEE
+1578 SATGEE

-1590 EKDPYWGMLRDLG
+1590 EKDPYWNMLKDLG

-1640 PEKMDDMINV
+1640 PEKMDDTVNV
-1650 AFDIDPRSFNL
+1650 TFDIDPRSFNL
-1661 EGKTITIQQVIKLNG
+1661 EGKTITIRQVIKLNG
-1676 VVVAKHTDKDAES
+1676 VAVAKHTDKDAES

-1713 TKNAD
+1713 TKDAD

-1758 KQNETISKADQEVQL
+1758 KQSETISKADQEVQL

-1798 IVFKHTDLNS
+1798 IVFKHTDPNS

-1850 KGEGFTLK
+1850 KGERFTLK

-1869 MLVNGKQVTNSIDF
+1869 MLVDGKQVTNSIDF

-1923 GVLIDKEED
+1923 GILIDKEED

-1982 STTLTLHLNKNGKDA
+1982 STTLTLHLNKDGKDA

-2058 TDKGQQIHYPEL
+2058 TDEGQQIHYPEL

-2140 KPENGSFDVSMS
+2140 KSENGSFDVSMS
-2152 FKTDGLGKHK
+2152 FKTDGLGKHRI
-2162 VVIFEYVY
+2162 VIFEYVY

-2197 KTGDRTAMFL
+2197 KTGDRTVVFL
-2207 SILVGMLGLG
+2207 SILAGMLGLG